1 MSTNC
6 YNPIKGIDDVI
17 SSKIQGWN
25 KYRVA
30 TLRGMYD
37 ESHPSPLDTSDL
49 DKAVQELISY
59 RRNLGKVNAES
70 IKTASFNLSES
81 YQKLKESF
89 SAEERFNRI
98 NMISTMFSDR
108 LDALQEANPS
118 LSRKV
123 ICNGFISNGKLV
135 AGQFSVFEGVYND
148 LLEYYL
154 EAVEED
160 DMDTA
165 NSYKK
170 VLENWGALVS
180 HARMRL
186 RDTEEL
192 KLGNNIEYAD
202 DTNPDNYNDNKLSE
216 LYDASESKRE
226 AWQETSDMQSAF
238 GSVGKQVRKLL
249 GSIQR
254 VENGEEVYDD
264 LGFPIMLDPV
274 KTHQSLIEILRGVT
288 SENQMIGLLRNAS
301 SSQSWLQP
309 VIEELENNDQLRTQF
324 YVDFKK
330 NFQPYSILLE
340 EIKNELRTFK
350 TLILNRVNI
359 SLSGQYLTSITLGKQ
374 VNPDTSVFNKDG
386 SINWKNLQNLREIV
400 AEYFP
405 SKNVSIVPKFYS
417 NKETSWQEKK
427 RVLIKIT
434 EALGIDIDGNTLDRI
449 MSNGR
454 DLHKFTDAISEL
466 IEFGTD
472 KILNKS
478 ELESLNKGNFS
489 LSKSSFKDFI
499 KFSPAGSTAKQ
510 GVIREKI
517 DKMLTI
523 ITKNREGLR
532 LESRVR
538 HKDKNGN
545 NITLFSNVIPSYLGD
560 KMDRIAS
567 FVTNNDRQGLRRMI
581 ENEFLDSSFF
591 MDNGTILNRW
601 IKDLYESDLDEKSFA
616 TNFVFKRFL
625 GTSDNSFENFTSKQ
639 HAIDMMTEYFSERQ
653 ISPKNIKY
661 IDEEEFNKSKNLK
674 SFPKDQLYYVNGTN
688 YYYKY
693 NSIDS
698 KGNNVW
704 TKHIKDDYA
713 YYPVFILGDSGV
725 SKFIKAKRYS
735 AKEILD
741 GLYDVYRQERRR
753 MALTKA
759 ANSKLKEEEYSPI
772 ENFSNKED
780 EYTILPFLNKD
791 YKSPDGTVGK
801 YAAMIGENPSKQ
813 EVVKAIQA
821 YMEEAVNIFK
831 KNLNNLGLLETK
843 EVYNPNTNKKE
854 VQYIYFSQEV
864 NGDKT
869 IDKVIADYYWNT
881 KFATIQ
887 QLQLFTIDP
896 AFYKGTKDLQK
907 RYKEIHA
914 PGSVLS
920 LEARDFDGN
929 LYSKDGIERC
939 VYFDDINLNAELS
952 NPEFMTAIKA
962 KFGKNSPVYKAYTKN
977 TLTDG
982 QGYRTLESYR
992 KVMGMAGKW
1001 TQEMENVYNAI
1012 KQLRAEYGKD
1022 AQIPSDKLAEIA
1034 SMAVVFQPIKPYMYT
1049 IENYAVNN
1057 TDKLK
1062 IPVQHKYAEAVL
1074 IPELLPAGSK
1084 LRDMAYWMESKGVD
1098 LVGSTKIVKVGGF
1111 GSTDISKASNAKELN
1126 DALDKAYIHQLSYGD
1141 YRIQTNVPEHINSS
1155 QLFGTQ
1161 VRKLIMTNVEM
1172 DDYHYEN
1179 YVGGNKVNLGGKYG
1193 DVRLNGRNLVSFYN
1207 SLIVANIL
1215 ESYDLFANEVS
1226 DIKKL
1231 SDKLLQTTINNS
1243 RESMDNM
1250 LAYSLTGDD
1259 KFLVPLFEGAL
1270 EHDSSA
1276 MLFSMFK
1283 KRVNKQ
1289 SIKGGSAVQVSAM
1302 GIKGYEESGDLKY
1315 VVDPNNPNNILYAE
1329 CEIPWDISYTD
1340 INGKEVTLE
1349 FSDYCNEDGT
1359 LKTDKDGNTLLEKKF
1374 PNALSILA
1382 YRIPTERDYS
1392 MINLRV
1398 KRFSQKTAG
1407 GTIKVPAQGT
1417 TIAGFDFDIDKL
1429 YFMRN
1434 EYRQRELSSSE
1445 VAEIWKEFYETYSN
1459 IKDVLKEAREEDT
1472 ESLDRLYKYWD
1483 KAGLPYSYKEAFA
1496 QFIADR
1502 GYISFESY
1510 DFSKSPLDN
1519 TRAARNNMLIKLI
1532 QERLMDYETFEQRY
1546 TPGGF
1551 ANASKAA
1558 RTLRELLFGSLE
1570 GIVSRGTSTSKIS
1583 GENIS
1588 SKGSEFAKKLTN
1600 VGNNLE
1606 VTYKGVT
1613 FRNAEHAYQTWKSGE
1628 FDNTAYNSIN
1638 TWKPVGSKPVN
1649 KQINFQIMVDILTEK
1664 LKQHPELIEGIK
1676 ERGGHEYIISS
1687 THNVVGDKYWES
1699 SGQNAFIKALAE
1711 AAINVGI
1718 SPINNNFIKSTV
1730 DFNAIAE
1737 RAKDSKSDPEP
1748 NYDPSDPMTIITYN
1762 QQNQVAGKLIGIFA
1776 NQNTNHAF
1784 SSLMKEFTLKEPIR
1798 FAGHSYNDLLHA
1810 PKGIDVDLN
1819 VAEFLAASVDAVKDP
1834 VLNFLNLNTITADAG
1849 AVLARIGYTTQE
1861 IGLLFNQ
1868 PIIKEICEYSFNNG
1882 VTADMAIREVVKNY
1896 MGDDTESPKANP
1908 DEDFSIN
1915 KLALNI
1921 VNDRVMREQGKNAM
1935 DNKSFKADQLKVAEL
1950 FSQIQTVA
1958 GDVSQFVTSTKF
1970 TASNAVGS
1978 TFGDLYSQQMKVK
1991 NYIDKF
1997 VVKNGKNALSV
2008 NIKVT
2013 DTIDSPITNNTNL
2026 QGSNQEYLE
2035 SLIENPLAYEQAMYD
2050 MNRRA
2055 NSLLNSYYPYETPSY
2070 RNARNRLASLT
2081 KNNFLDAD
2089 TINSIH
2095 SDMLVY
2101 MLSQQEDS
2109 LFNGEIPIPVD
2120 SINTPNLDTTVNSY
2134 TGNITPD
2141 ANTIF
2146 VFGSNPEGRHG
2157 AGAAKIAREQFGA
2170 IYGQGEGLQ
2179 GNAYA
2184 LPTKDLRVTKN
2195 NGLRSISEAQIIE
2208 NIKKLYE
2215 VAKQNPDKQFKIA
2228 YRNTDK
2234 ASLNGYTGLEMIDMF
2249 LKAGSIP
2256 TNIVFSKEWID
2267 TGKFD
2272 LPTKKVQSTSKSYI
2286 PAREYYTKHFAKEVF
2301 NTLES
2306 NPDLKSLPLF
2316 QYMQFVTNEKTG
2328 DISMNVQGI
2337 GGLAPYQKDELK
2349 ESWAELL
2356 KTEPDLASNLFM
2368 YNFYKLG
2375 FTFSP
2380 LAFMNLAPTELKLN
2394 MKLWR
2399 EWDPSADNGK
2409 GAWIQSDKSYIDFLN
2424 EVKKGISVNIEEFAK
2439 QYILNHLDNRSLVF
2453 TAKGSTR
2460 DFLKKEV
2467 YKNGVAASE
2476 FTLKVSKLG
2485 DDAKNYTIADDT
2497 IPKSW
2502 TAFRPCII
2510 VDGIVYMCE
2519 SGNDKFNVS
2528 TDGSMT
2534 YRKVSQLGTTNKSL
2548 QYISD
2553 SETKITDS
2561 QTYDDK
2567 MPGSTK
2573 REDRVPEEHPEKV
2586 DRDKL
2591 VNDLIYYSLM
2601 NGNLVEESTD
2611 KFKEDISIFKDSDL
2625 KDTIEDIKNELRE
2638 KGLIDKTGKKIC

>member
-1 MSTNC
+1 MSTKC

-17 SSKIQGWN
+17 ASKIQGWN
-25 KYRVA
+25 EYRVA

-37 ESHPSPLDTSDL
+37 ESHSSPLDTSDL
-49 DKAVQELISY
+49 DRAVQDLISY
-59 RRNLGKVNAES
+59 RRDLGKMNAES
-70 IKTASFNLSES
+70 IKTTSSNLSES

-108 LDALQEANPS
+108 LDALQEANPF

-123 ICNGFISNGKLV
+123 ICNGFVSNGKLV

-148 LLEYYL
+148 LLEYYS
-154 EAVEED
+154 EAVEEG

-192 KLGNNIEYAD
+192 RLGDKIEYAD

-226 AWQETSDMQSAF
+226 AWQETSDMHSAF

-254 VENGEEVYDD
+254 VENEEEVYDD

-274 KTHQSLIEILRGVT
+274 KAHQSLIEILRGVT
-288 SENQMIGLLRNAS
+288 SERQMTGLLRNAS
-301 SSQSWLQP
+301 NSQTWLQP

-340 EIKNELRTFK
+340 EVKNGLRTFK
-350 TLILNRVNI
+350 TLTLNRVNN

-374 VNPDTSVFNKDG
+374 VNPNTSVFNKDG
-386 SINWKNLQNLREIV
+386 SINWKNLQSLRELV
-400 AEYFP
+400 KEYFP
-405 SKNVSIVPKFYS
+405 SKSVSITPKFYN

-434 EALGIDIDGNTLDRI
+434 EALGIDIDGGTLDKI
-449 MSNGR
+449 MSSGR

-466 IEFGTD
+466 VEFGTD
-472 KILNKS
+472 KILNKK
-478 ELESLNKGNFS
+478 ELESLDKGEYS
-489 LSKSSFKDFI
+489 LSNRSFKDFI
-499 KFSPAGSTAKQ
+499 RFSPAGSTAKQ

-517 DKMLTI
+517 DKMLSI
-523 ITKNREGLR
+523 VTKNREGLR

-545 NITLFSNVIPSYLGD
+545 NVTLFSNVIPSYLGD

-567 FVTNNDRQGLRRMI
+567 FVSNNDRQGLRRMI

-591 MDNGTILNRW
+591 MDKDNGTIFNRW
-601 IKDLYESDLDEKSFA
+601 LRDLYESGLDEKDFA
-616 TNFVFKRFL
+616 ANFGFKRFL

-639 HAIDMMTEYFSERQ
+639 HAIDMMAEYFSERQ
-653 ISPKNIKY
+653 KSP
-661 IDEEEFNKSKNLK
+661 
-674 SFPKDQLYYVNGTN
+674 
-688 YYYKY
+688 
-693 NSIDS
+693 NSQ
-698 KGNNVW
+698 
-704 TKHIKDDYA
+704 YA

-735 AKEILD
+735 AQEILD

-753 MALTKA
+753 MALTSA
-759 ANSKLKEEEYSPI
+759 ANTKLKEGGYSLI
-772 ENFSNKED
+772 ENFSSKEN
-780 EYTILPFLNKD
+780 EYTALPFLNKD

-821 YMEEAVNIFK
+821 YMEEAVNSFK
-831 KNLNNLGLLETK
+831 TSLNNLGLLETK
-843 EVYNPNTNKKE
+843 EVYNPKTNKKE
-854 VQYIYFSQEV
+854 VQYVYFSQEV
-864 NGDKT
+864 NGNKS
-869 IDKVIADYYWNT
+869 IDEVIADYYWNT

-929 LYSKDGIERC
+929 LYSEDGIERC
-939 VYFDDINLNAELS
+939 VYFDDINLNAEVS
-952 NPEFMTAIKA
+952 NPEFMKAIEA

-1001 TQEMENVYNAI
+1001 TQEMENVYNTI

-1022 AQIPSDKLAEIA
+1022 AQIPSDKLTEIA
-1034 SMAVVFQPIKPYMYT
+1034 NMSVVFQPIKPYMYT
-1049 IENYAVNN
+1049 IENLAVNS

-1111 GSTDISKASNAKELN
+1111 GSTDISKASNAQELSN
-1126 DALDKAYIHQLSYGD
+1126 ALDKAYIHQLSYGD

-1161 VRKLIMTNVEM
+1161 VRKLIMANIKM

-1179 YVGGNKVNLGGKYG
+1179 YVGGKKVNLGGKYG
-1193 DVRLNGRNLVSFYN
+1193 EVRLNGRNLVSFYN

-1215 ESYDLFANEVS
+1215 KSYDLFANEVS

-1250 LAYSLTGDD
+1250 LAYSLTGGD

-1276 MLFSMFK
+1276 MLFSIFK

-1302 GIKGYEESGDLKY
+1302 GIKGYEESGDLHY

-1340 INGKEVTLE
+1340 INGKEVALE

-1445 VAEIWKEFYETYSN
+1445 VAEIWKEFYETYPN
-1459 IKDVLKEAREEDT
+1459 IKDVLEEAREEDT
-1472 ESLDRLYKYWD
+1472 ESLNRLYKYWD

-1558 RTLRELLFGSLE
+1558 RTLRELLFGNLE
-1570 GIVSRGTSTSKIS
+1570 GIVSR
-1583 GENIS
+1583 E
-1588 SKGSEFAKKLTN
+1588 
-1600 VGNNLE
+1600 
-1606 VTYKGVT
+1606 
-1613 FRNAEHAYQTWKSGE
+1613 
-1628 FDNTAYNSIN
+1628 
-1638 TWKPVGSKPVN
+1638 
-1649 KQINFQIMVDILTEK
+1649 
-1664 LKQHPELIEGIK
+1664 
-1676 ERGGHEYIISS
+1676 
-1687 THNVVGDKYWES
+1687 
-1699 SGQNAFIKALAE
+1699 
-1711 AAINVGI
+1711 
-1718 SPINNNFIKSTV
+1718 TV

-1784 SSLMKEFTLKEPIR
+1784 SSLMSEFTLKDPIR

-1882 VTADMAIREVVKNY
+1882 VTADMAMREVVKNY

-1935 DNKSFKADQLKVAEL
+1935 DNQSFKADQLKVAEL

-1958 GDVSQFVTSTKF
+1958 GDTSQFVTSSKF

-2008 NIKVT
+2008 NMKVT
-2013 DTIDSPITNNTNL
+2013 DIIDSPITNNTNL
-2026 QGSNQEYLE
+2026 QGSNQEYLK

-2055 NSLLNSYYPYETPSY
+2055 GMLLNSYYPYNTPSY
-2070 RNARNRLASLT
+2070 SGARNRLAELT
-2081 KNNFLDAD
+2081 KSNFLDAD

-2109 LFNGEIPIPVD
+2109 LFNGEM
-2120 SINTPNLDTTVNSY
+2120 
-2134 TGNITPD
+2134 
-2141 ANTIF
+2141 
-2146 VFGSNPEGRHG
+2146 
-2157 AGAAKIAREQFGA
+2157 
-2170 IYGQGEGLQ
+2170 
-2179 GNAYA
+2179 
-2184 LPTKDLRVTKN
+2184 PTKD
-2195 NGLRSISEAQIIE
+2195 G
-2208 NIKKLYE
+2208 
-2215 VAKQNPDKQFKIA
+2215 
-2228 YRNTDK
+2228 
-2234 ASLNGYTGLEMIDMF
+2234 
-2249 LKAGSIP
+2249 
-2256 TNIVFSKEWID
+2256 
-2267 TGKFD
+2267 
-2272 LPTKKVQSTSKSYI
+2272 I

-2356 KTEPDLASNLFM
+2356 KTEPDLARDLFM

-2380 LAFMNLAPTELKLN
+2380 LAFMNLAPTELKLAI
-2394 MKLWR
+2394 KVGR
-2399 EWDPSADNGK
+2399 KWDSSANDGN
-2409 GAWIQSDKSYIDFLN
+2409 GAWVERSYVDFLN
-2424 EVKKGISVNIEEFAK
+2424 DVKEGTVTANSEKFAK
-2439 QYILNHLDNRSLVF
+2439 QYILNHLDNRRLVF
-2453 TAKGSTR
+2453 TAKGSN
-2460 DFLKKEV
+2460 LKYLKTLV
-2467 YKNGVAASE
+2467 YKNSE
-2476 FTLKVSKLG
+2476 AVSNFTLDVNKLG
-2485 DDAKNYTIADDT
+2485 DDAKNYTIKDST
-2497 IPKSW
+2497 LPKNCV
-2502 TAFRPCII
+2502 AFRPCIV
-2510 VDGIVYMCE
+2510 VDGITYICD
-2519 SGNDKFNVS
+2519 SSNDKFNVS
-2528 TDGSMT
+2528 YDGSIT
-2534 YRKVSQLGTTNKSL
+2534 YYKVSQLGTTNKSL
-2548 QYISD
+2548 QYVSD
-2553 SETKITDS
+2553 SESRLTDNEQYDNNMEGNSS
-2561 QTYDDK
+2561 QEFIPENT
-2567 MPGSTK
+2567 PNSFN
-2573 REDRVPEEHPEKV
+2573 REEAINQIIDYGIKNGEFMAEQVESIKEYLNSQSDVDLSDTVNAIRNEIQNSGLTDNTGEKV
-2586 DRDKL
+2586 
-2591 VNDLIYYSLM
+2591 
-2601 NGNLVEESTD
+2601 
-2611 KFKEDISIFKDSDL
+2611 
-2625 KDTIEDIKNELRE
+2625 
-2638 KGLIDKTGKKIC
+2638 C

>member
-1 MSTNC
+1 MSTKC

-17 SSKIQGWN
+17 ASKIQGWN
-25 KYRVA
+25 EYRVA

-37 ESHPSPLDTSDL
+37 ESHSSPLDTSDL
-49 DKAVQELISY
+49 DKTVQDLISY
-59 RRNLGKVNAES
+59 RRDLGKMNAES
-70 IKTASFNLSES
+70 IKTTSSNLSES

-108 LDALQEANPS
+108 LDALQEANPF

-123 ICNGFISNGKLV
+123 ICNGFVSNGKLV

-148 LLEYYL
+148 LLEYYS
-154 EAVEED
+154 EAIEEG

-192 KLGNNIEYAD
+192 RLGDKIEYAD

-226 AWQETSDMQSAF
+226 AWQETSDMHSAF

-274 KTHQSLIEILRGVT
+274 KAHQSLIKILRGVT
-288 SENQMIGLLRNAS
+288 SERQMIGLLRNAS
-301 SSQSWLQP
+301 NSQTWLQP

-340 EIKNELRTFK
+340 EVKNGLRTFK
-350 TLILNRVNI
+350 TPILNRVNN

-374 VNPDTSVFNKDG
+374 VNPNTSVFNKDG
-386 SINWKNLQNLREIV
+386 SINWKNLQSLRELV
-400 AEYFP
+400 KEYFP
-405 SKNVSIVPKFYS
+405 SKSVSTTPKFYN

-434 EALGIDIDGNTLDRI
+434 EALGIDIDGGTLDKI
-449 MSNGR
+449 MSSGG
-454 DLHKFTDAISEL
+454 DLYKFTDAISEL
-466 IEFGTD
+466 VEFGTD
-472 KILNKS
+472 KILNKK
-478 ELESLNKGNFS
+478 ELESLDKGEYS
-489 LSKSSFKDFI
+489 LSNRSFKDFI
-499 KFSPAGSTAKQ
+499 RFSPAGSTAKQ

-517 DKMLTI
+517 DKMLLI
-523 ITKNREGLR
+523 VTKNREGLR

-545 NITLFSNVIPSYLGD
+545 NVTLFSNVIPSYLGD

-567 FVTNNDRQGLRRMI
+567 FVSNNDRQGLRRMI

-591 MDNGTILNRW
+591 MDKDNGTIFNRW
-601 IKDLYESDLDEKSFA
+601 LRDLYESGLDEKDFA
-616 TNFVFKRFL
+616 ANFGFKRFL

-639 HAIDMMTEYFSERQ
+639 HAIDMMAEYFSERQ
-653 ISPKNIKY
+653 KSP
-661 IDEEEFNKSKNLK
+661 
-674 SFPKDQLYYVNGTN
+674 
-688 YYYKY
+688 
-693 NSIDS
+693 NSQ
-698 KGNNVW
+698 
-704 TKHIKDDYA
+704 YA

-735 AKEILD
+735 AQEILD

-753 MALTKA
+753 MALTSA
-759 ANSKLKEEEYSPI
+759 ANTKLKEGGYSLI
-772 ENFSNKED
+772 ENFSSKEN
-780 EYTILPFLNKD
+780 EYTALPFLNKD

-821 YMEEAVNIFK
+821 YMEEAVNSFK
-831 KNLNNLGLLETK
+831 TSLNNLGLLETK
-843 EVYNPNTNKKE
+843 EVYNPKTNKKE
-854 VQYIYFSQEV
+854 VQYVYFSQEV
-864 NGDKT
+864 NGNKS
-869 IDKVIADYYWNT
+869 IDEVIADYYWNT

-929 LYSKDGIERC
+929 LYSEDGIERC
-939 VYFDDINLNAELS
+939 VYFDDINLNAEVS
-952 NPEFMTAIKA
+952 NPEFMKAIEA

-1001 TQEMENVYNAI
+1001 TQEMENVYNTI

-1022 AQIPSDKLAEIA
+1022 AQIPSDKLTEIA
-1034 SMAVVFQPIKPYMYT
+1034 NMSVVFQPIKPYMYT
-1049 IENYAVNN
+1049 IENLAVNG

-1074 IPELLPAGSK
+1074 IPELLPAGNK

-1111 GSTDISKASNAKELN
+1111 GSTDISKASNAQELSN
-1126 DALDKAYIHQLSYGD
+1126 ALDKAYIHQLSYGD

-1161 VRKLIMTNVEM
+1161 VRKLIMANIKM

-1179 YVGGNKVNLGGKYG
+1179 YVGGKKVNLGGKYG
-1193 DVRLNGRNLVSFYN
+1193 EVRLNGRNLVSFYN

-1215 ESYDLFANEVS
+1215 KSYDLFANEVS

-1276 MLFSMFK
+1276 MLFSIFK

-1302 GIKGYEESGDLKY
+1302 GIKGYEESGDLHY

-1340 INGKEVTLE
+1340 INGKEVALE

-1445 VAEIWKEFYETYSN
+1445 VAEIWKEFYETYPN

-1472 ESLDRLYKYWD
+1472 ESLNRLYKYWD

-1558 RTLRELLFGSLE
+1558 RTLRELLFGNLE
-1570 GIVSRGTSTSKIS
+1570 GIVSRG
-1583 GENIS
+1583 
-1588 SKGSEFAKKLTN
+1588 
-1600 VGNNLE
+1600 
-1606 VTYKGVT
+1606 
-1613 FRNAEHAYQTWKSGE
+1613 
-1628 FDNTAYNSIN
+1628 
-1638 TWKPVGSKPVN
+1638 
-1649 KQINFQIMVDILTEK
+1649 
-1664 LKQHPELIEGIK
+1664 
-1676 ERGGHEYIISS
+1676 
-1687 THNVVGDKYWES
+1687 
-1699 SGQNAFIKALAE
+1699 
-1711 AAINVGI
+1711 
-1718 SPINNNFIKSTV
+1718 TV

-1784 SSLMKEFTLKEPIR
+1784 SSLMSEFTLKDPIR

-1882 VTADMAIREVVKNY
+1882 VTADMAMREVVKNY

-1935 DNKSFKADQLKVAEL
+1935 DNQSFKADQLKVAEL

-1958 GDVSQFVTSTKF
+1958 GDISQFVTSSKF

-2008 NIKVT
+2008 NMKVT
-2013 DTIDSPITNNTNL
+2013 DIIDSPITNNTNL
-2026 QGSNQEYLE
+2026 QGSNQEYLK

-2055 NSLLNSYYPYETPSY
+2055 GMLLNSYYPYNTPSY
-2070 RNARNRLASLT
+2070 SGARNRLAELT
-2081 KNNFLDAD
+2081 KSNFLDAD

-2109 LFNGEIPIPVD
+2109 LFNGEM
-2120 SINTPNLDTTVNSY
+2120 
-2134 TGNITPD
+2134 
-2141 ANTIF
+2141 
-2146 VFGSNPEGRHG
+2146 
-2157 AGAAKIAREQFGA
+2157 
-2170 IYGQGEGLQ
+2170 
-2179 GNAYA
+2179 
-2184 LPTKDLRVTKN
+2184 PTKD
-2195 NGLRSISEAQIIE
+2195 G
-2208 NIKKLYE
+2208 
-2215 VAKQNPDKQFKIA
+2215 
-2228 YRNTDK
+2228 
-2234 ASLNGYTGLEMIDMF
+2234 
-2249 LKAGSIP
+2249 
-2256 TNIVFSKEWID
+2256 
-2267 TGKFD
+2267 
-2272 LPTKKVQSTSKSYI
+2272 I

-2356 KTEPDLASNLFM
+2356 KTEPDLARDLFM

-2380 LAFMNLAPTELKLN
+2380 LAFMNLAPTELKLAI
-2394 MKLWR
+2394 KVGR
-2399 EWDPSADNGK
+2399 KWDSSANDGN
-2409 GAWIQSDKSYIDFLN
+2409 GAWVERSYVDFLN
-2424 EVKKGISVNIEEFAK
+2424 DVKEGTVTANSEKFAK
-2439 QYILNHLDNRSLVF
+2439 QYILNHLDNRRLVF
-2453 TAKGSTR
+2453 TAKGSN
-2460 DFLKKEV
+2460 LKYLKTLV
-2467 YKNGVAASE
+2467 YKNGEAVSN
-2476 FTLKVSKLG
+2476 FTLDVNKLG
-2485 DDAKNYTIADDT
+2485 DDAKNYTIKDST
-2497 IPKSW
+2497 LPKNCV
-2502 TAFRPCII
+2502 AFRPCIV
-2510 VDGIVYMCE
+2510 VDGITYICD
-2519 SGNDKFNVS
+2519 SSNDKFNVS
-2528 TDGSMT
+2528 YDGSIT
-2534 YRKVSQLGTTNKSL
+2534 YYKVSQLGTTNKSL
-2548 QYISD
+2548 QYVSD
-2553 SETKITDS
+2553 SESRLTDNEQYDNNMEGNSS
-2561 QTYDDK
+2561 QEFIPENT
-2567 MPGSTK
+2567 PNSFN
-2573 REDRVPEEHPEKV
+2573 REEAINQIIDYGIKNGEFMAEQVESIKEYLNSQSDVGLSDTVNAIRNEIQNSGLTDNTGEKV
-2586 DRDKL
+2586 
-2591 VNDLIYYSLM
+2591 
-2601 NGNLVEESTD
+2601 
-2611 KFKEDISIFKDSDL
+2611 
-2625 KDTIEDIKNELRE
+2625 
-2638 KGLIDKTGKKIC
+2638 C

>member
-1 MSTNC
+1 MSTKC

-17 SSKIQGWN
+17 ASKIQGWN
-25 KYRVA
+25 EYRVA

-37 ESHPSPLDTSDL
+37 ESHSSPLNTSDL
-49 DKAVQELISY
+49 DRAVQDLISY
-59 RRNLGKVNAES
+59 RRDLGKMNAES
-70 IKTASFNLSES
+70 IKTTSSNLSES

-108 LDALQEANPS
+108 LDALQEANPF

-123 ICNGFISNGKLV
+123 ICNGFVSNGKLV

-148 LLEYYL
+148 LLEYYS
-154 EAVEED
+154 EAVEEG

-192 KLGNNIEYAD
+192 RLGDKIEYAD

-226 AWQETSDMQSAF
+226 AWQETSDMHSAF

-274 KTHQSLIEILRGVT
+274 KAHQSLIEILRGVT
-288 SENQMIGLLRNAS
+288 SERQMIGLLRNAS
-301 SSQSWLQP
+301 NSQTWLQP

-340 EIKNELRTFK
+340 EVKNGLRTFK
-350 TLILNRVNI
+350 TLILNRVNN

-374 VNPDTSVFNKDG
+374 VNPNTSVFNKDG
-386 SINWKNLQNLREIV
+386 SINWKNLQSLRELV
-400 AEYFP
+400 KEYFP
-405 SKNVSIVPKFYS
+405 SKSVSITPKFYN

-434 EALGIDIDGNTLDRI
+434 EALGIDIDGGTLDKI
-449 MSNGR
+449 MSSGR

-466 IEFGTD
+466 VEFGTD
-472 KILNKS
+472 KILNKK
-478 ELESLNKGNFS
+478 ELESLDKGEYS
-489 LSKSSFKDFI
+489 LSNRSFKDFI
-499 KFSPAGSTAKQ
+499 RFSPAGSTAKQ
-510 GVIREKI
+510 GVVREKI
-517 DKMLTI
+517 DKMLSI
-523 ITKNREGLR
+523 VTKNREGLR

-545 NITLFSNVIPSYLGD
+545 NVTLFSNVIPSYLGD

-567 FVTNNDRQGLRRMI
+567 FVSNNDRQGLRRMI

-591 MDNGTILNRW
+591 MDKDNGTIFNRW
-601 IKDLYESDLDEKSFA
+601 LRDLYESGLDEKDFA
-616 TNFVFKRFL
+616 ANFGFKRFL

-639 HAIDMMTEYFSERQ
+639 HAIDMMAEYFSERQ
-653 ISPKNIKY
+653 KSP
-661 IDEEEFNKSKNLK
+661 
-674 SFPKDQLYYVNGTN
+674 
-688 YYYKY
+688 
-693 NSIDS
+693 NSQ
-698 KGNNVW
+698 
-704 TKHIKDDYA
+704 YA

-735 AKEILD
+735 AQEILD

-753 MALTKA
+753 MALTSA
-759 ANSKLKEEEYSPI
+759 ANTKLKEGGYSLI
-772 ENFSNKED
+772 ENFSSKEN
-780 EYTILPFLNKD
+780 EYTALPFLNKD

-821 YMEEAVNIFK
+821 YMEEAVNSFK
-831 KNLNNLGLLETK
+831 TSLNNLGLLETK
-843 EVYNPNTNKKE
+843 EVYNPKTNKKE
-854 VQYIYFSQEV
+854 VQYVYFSQEV
-864 NGDKT
+864 NGNKS
-869 IDKVIADYYWNT
+869 IDEVIADYYWNT

-929 LYSKDGIERC
+929 LYSEDGIERC
-939 VYFDDINLNAELS
+939 VYFDDINLNAEVS
-952 NPEFMTAIKA
+952 NPEFMKAIEA

-1001 TQEMENVYNAI
+1001 TQEMENVYNTI

-1022 AQIPSDKLAEIA
+1022 AQIPSDKLTEIA
-1034 SMAVVFQPIKPYMYT
+1034 NMSVVFQPIKPYMYT
-1049 IENYAVNN
+1049 IENLAVNS

-1111 GSTDISKASNAKELN
+1111 GSTDISKASNAQELSN
-1126 DALDKAYIHQLSYGD
+1126 ALDKAYIHQLSYGD

-1161 VRKLIMTNVEM
+1161 VRKLIMANIKM

-1179 YVGGNKVNLGGKYG
+1179 YVGGKKVNLGGKYG
-1193 DVRLNGRNLVSFYN
+1193 EVRLNGRNLVSFYN

-1215 ESYDLFANEVS
+1215 KSYDLFANEVS

-1276 MLFSMFK
+1276 MLFSIFK

-1302 GIKGYEESGDLKY
+1302 GIKGYEESGDLHY

-1340 INGKEVTLE
+1340 INGKEVALE

-1445 VAEIWKEFYETYSN
+1445 VAEIWKEFYETYPN

-1472 ESLDRLYKYWD
+1472 ESLNRLYKYWD

-1558 RTLRELLFGSLE
+1558 RTLRELLFGNLE
-1570 GIVSRGTSTSKIS
+1570 GIVSRG
-1583 GENIS
+1583 
-1588 SKGSEFAKKLTN
+1588 
-1600 VGNNLE
+1600 
-1606 VTYKGVT
+1606 
-1613 FRNAEHAYQTWKSGE
+1613 
-1628 FDNTAYNSIN
+1628 
-1638 TWKPVGSKPVN
+1638 
-1649 KQINFQIMVDILTEK
+1649 
-1664 LKQHPELIEGIK
+1664 
-1676 ERGGHEYIISS
+1676 
-1687 THNVVGDKYWES
+1687 
-1699 SGQNAFIKALAE
+1699 
-1711 AAINVGI
+1711 
-1718 SPINNNFIKSTV
+1718 TV

-1784 SSLMKEFTLKEPIR
+1784 SSLMSEFTLKDPIR

-1882 VTADMAIREVVKNY
+1882 VTADMAMREVVKNY

-1935 DNKSFKADQLKVAEL
+1935 DNQSFKADQLKVAEL

-1958 GDVSQFVTSTKF
+1958 GDISQFVTSSKF

-2008 NIKVT
+2008 NMKVT
-2013 DTIDSPITNNTNL
+2013 DIIDSPITNNTNL

-2055 NSLLNSYYPYETPSY
+2055 GMLLNSYYPYNTPSY
-2070 RNARNRLASLT
+2070 SGARNRLAELT
-2081 KNNFLDAD
+2081 KSNFLDAD

-2109 LFNGEIPIPVD
+2109 LFNGEMPILVN
-2120 SINTPNLDTTVNSY
+2120 SINTSNLDTTVNSY

-2179 GNAYA
+2179 GNSYA
-2184 LPTKDLRVTKN
+2184 LPTKDLRVKEN
-2195 NGLRSISEAQIIE
+2195 RGLRSIPESQIIE
-2208 NIKKLYE
+2208 SIRKLYD
-2215 VAKQNPDKQFKIA
+2215 VAKQNPSKQFKIA
-2228 YRNTDK
+2228 YRNTNS

-2256 TNIVFSKEWID
+2256 SNIIFSKEWVD
-2267 TGKFD
+2267 TGKFNSSI
-2272 LPTKKVQSTSKSYI
+2272 KKTQGTSKSYI
-2286 PAREYYTKHFAKEVF
+2286 SAREYYTKHFAKEVF

-2356 KTEPDLASNLFM
+2356 KTEPDLARDLFM

-2380 LAFMNLAPTELKLN
+2380 LAFMNLAPTELKLAI
-2394 MKLWR
+2394 KVGR
-2399 EWDPSADNGK
+2399 KWDSSANDGN
-2409 GAWIQSDKSYIDFLN
+2409 GAWVERSYVDFLN
-2424 EVKKGISVNIEEFAK
+2424 DVKEGTVTANSEKFAK
-2439 QYILNHLDNRSLVF
+2439 QYILNHLDNRRLVF
-2453 TAKGSTR
+2453 TAKGSN
-2460 DFLKKEV
+2460 LKYLKTLV
-2467 YKNGVAASE
+2467 YKNGEAVSN
-2476 FTLKVSKLG
+2476 FTLDVNKLG
-2485 DDAKNYTIADDT
+2485 DDAKNYTIKDST
-2497 IPKSW
+2497 LPKNCV
-2502 TAFRPCII
+2502 AFRPCIV
-2510 VDGIVYMCE
+2510 VDGITYICD
-2519 SGNDKFNVS
+2519 SSNDKFNVS
-2528 TDGSMT
+2528 YDGSIT
-2534 YRKVSQLGTTNKSL
+2534 YYKVSQLGTTNKSL
-2548 QYISD
+2548 QYVSD
-2553 SETKITDS
+2553 SESRLTDNEQYDNNMEGNSS
-2561 QTYDDK
+2561 QEFIPENT
-2567 MPGSTK
+2567 PNSFN
-2573 REDRVPEEHPEKV
+2573 REEAINQIIDYGIKNGEFMAEQVESIKEYLNSQSDVDLSDTVNAIRNEIQNSGLTDNTGEKV
-2586 DRDKL
+2586 
-2591 VNDLIYYSLM
+2591 
-2601 NGNLVEESTD
+2601 
-2611 KFKEDISIFKDSDL
+2611 
-2625 KDTIEDIKNELRE
+2625 
-2638 KGLIDKTGKKIC
+2638 C

>member
-1 MSTNC
+1 MSTKC

-17 SSKIQGWN
+17 ASKIQGWN
-25 KYRVA
+25 EYRVA

-37 ESHPSPLDTSDL
+37 ESHSSPLDTSDL
-49 DKAVQELISY
+49 DRAVQDLISY
-59 RRNLGKVNAES
+59 RRDLGKMNAES
-70 IKTASFNLSES
+70 IKTTSSNLSES

-108 LDALQEANPS
+108 LDALQEANPF

-123 ICNGFISNGKLV
+123 ICNGFVSNGKLV

-148 LLEYYL
+148 LLEYYS
-154 EAVEED
+154 EAVEEG

-192 KLGNNIEYAD
+192 RLGDKIEYAD

-226 AWQETSDMQSAF
+226 AWQETSDMHSAF

-274 KTHQSLIEILRGVT
+274 KAHQSLIEILRGVT
-288 SENQMIGLLRNAS
+288 SERQMIGLLRNAS
-301 SSQSWLQP
+301 NSQTWLQP

-340 EIKNELRTFK
+340 EVKNGLRTFK
-350 TLILNRVNI
+350 TLILNRVNN

-374 VNPDTSVFNKDG
+374 VNPNTSVFNKDG
-386 SINWKNLQNLREIV
+386 SINWKNLQSLRELV
-400 AEYFP
+400 KEYFP
-405 SKNVSIVPKFYS
+405 SKSVSITPKFYN

-434 EALGIDIDGNTLDRI
+434 EALGIDIDGGTLDKI
-449 MSNGR
+449 MSSGR

-466 IEFGTD
+466 VEFGTD
-472 KILNKS
+472 KILNKK
-478 ELESLNKGNFS
+478 ELESLDKGEYS
-489 LSKSSFKDFI
+489 LSNRSFKDFI
-499 KFSPAGSTAKQ
+499 RFSPAGSTAKQ

-517 DKMLTI
+517 DKMLSI
-523 ITKNREGLR
+523 VTKNREGLR

-545 NITLFSNVIPSYLGD
+545 NVTLFSNVIPSYLGD

-567 FVTNNDRQGLRRMI
+567 FVSNNDRQGLRRMI

-591 MDNGTILNRW
+591 MDKDNGTIFNRW
-601 IKDLYESDLDEKSFA
+601 LRDLYESGLDEKDFA
-616 TNFVFKRFL
+616 ANFGFKRFL

-639 HAIDMMTEYFSERQ
+639 HAIDMMAEYFSERQ
-653 ISPKNIKY
+653 KSP
-661 IDEEEFNKSKNLK
+661 
-674 SFPKDQLYYVNGTN
+674 
-688 YYYKY
+688 
-693 NSIDS
+693 NSQ
-698 KGNNVW
+698 
-704 TKHIKDDYA
+704 YA

-735 AKEILD
+735 AQEILD

-753 MALTKA
+753 MALTSA
-759 ANSKLKEEEYSPI
+759 ANTKLKEGGYSLI
-772 ENFSNKED
+772 ENFSSKEN
-780 EYTILPFLNKD
+780 EYTALPFLNKD

-821 YMEEAVNIFK
+821 YMEEAVNSFK
-831 KNLNNLGLLETK
+831 TSLNNLGLLETK
-843 EVYNPNTNKKE
+843 EVYNPKTNKKE
-854 VQYIYFSQEV
+854 VQYVYFSQEV
-864 NGDKT
+864 NGNKS
-869 IDKVIADYYWNT
+869 IDEVIADYYWNT

-929 LYSKDGIERC
+929 LYSEDGIERC
-939 VYFDDINLNAELS
+939 VYFDDINLNAEVS
-952 NPEFMTAIKA
+952 NPEFMKAIEA

-1001 TQEMENVYNAI
+1001 TQEMENVYNTI

-1022 AQIPSDKLAEIA
+1022 AQIPSDKLTEIA
-1034 SMAVVFQPIKPYMYT
+1034 NMSVVFQPIKPYMYT
-1049 IENYAVNN
+1049 IENLAVNS

-1111 GSTDISKASNAKELN
+1111 GSTDISKASNAQELSN
-1126 DALDKAYIHQLSYGD
+1126 ALDKAYIHQLSYGD

-1161 VRKLIMTNVEM
+1161 VRKLIMANIKM

-1179 YVGGNKVNLGGKYG
+1179 YVGGKKVNLGGKYG
-1193 DVRLNGRNLVSFYN
+1193 EVRLNGRNLVSFYN

-1215 ESYDLFANEVS
+1215 KSYDLFANEVS

-1276 MLFSMFK
+1276 MLFSIFK

-1302 GIKGYEESGDLKY
+1302 GIKGYEESGDLHY

-1340 INGKEVTLE
+1340 INGKEVALE

-1445 VAEIWKEFYETYSN
+1445 VAEIWKEFYETYPN

-1472 ESLDRLYKYWD
+1472 ESLNRLYKYWD
-1483 KAGLPYSYKEAFA
+1483 KAGLPYSYKEALA

-1510 DFSKSPLDN
+1510 DFSKSSLDN

-1558 RTLRELLFGSLE
+1558 RTLRELLFGNLE
-1570 GIVSRGTSTSKIS
+1570 GIVSRG
-1583 GENIS
+1583 
-1588 SKGSEFAKKLTN
+1588 
-1600 VGNNLE
+1600 
-1606 VTYKGVT
+1606 
-1613 FRNAEHAYQTWKSGE
+1613 
-1628 FDNTAYNSIN
+1628 
-1638 TWKPVGSKPVN
+1638 
-1649 KQINFQIMVDILTEK
+1649 
-1664 LKQHPELIEGIK
+1664 
-1676 ERGGHEYIISS
+1676 
-1687 THNVVGDKYWES
+1687 
-1699 SGQNAFIKALAE
+1699 
-1711 AAINVGI
+1711 
-1718 SPINNNFIKSTV
+1718 TV

-1784 SSLMKEFTLKEPIR
+1784 SSLMSEFTLKDPIR

-1882 VTADMAIREVVKNY
+1882 VTADMAMREVVKNY

-1935 DNKSFKADQLKVAEL
+1935 DNQSFKADQLKVAEL

-1958 GDVSQFVTSTKF
+1958 GDISQFVTSSKF

-2008 NIKVT
+2008 NMKVT
-2013 DTIDSPITNNTNL
+2013 DIIDSPITNNTNL
-2026 QGSNQEYLE
+2026 QGSNQEYLK

-2055 NSLLNSYYPYETPSY
+2055 GMLLNSYYPYNTPSY
-2070 RNARNRLASLT
+2070 SGARNRLAELT
-2081 KNNFLDAD
+2081 KSNFLDAD

-2109 LFNGEIPIPVD
+2109 LFNGEM
-2120 SINTPNLDTTVNSY
+2120 
-2134 TGNITPD
+2134 
-2141 ANTIF
+2141 
-2146 VFGSNPEGRHG
+2146 
-2157 AGAAKIAREQFGA
+2157 
-2170 IYGQGEGLQ
+2170 
-2179 GNAYA
+2179 
-2184 LPTKDLRVTKN
+2184 PTKD
-2195 NGLRSISEAQIIE
+2195 G
-2208 NIKKLYE
+2208 
-2215 VAKQNPDKQFKIA
+2215 
-2228 YRNTDK
+2228 
-2234 ASLNGYTGLEMIDMF
+2234 
-2249 LKAGSIP
+2249 
-2256 TNIVFSKEWID
+2256 
-2267 TGKFD
+2267 
-2272 LPTKKVQSTSKSYI
+2272 I

-2328 DISMNVQGI
+2328 DTSMNVQGI

-2349 ESWAELL
+2349 GSWAELL
-2356 KTEPDLASNLFM
+2356 KTEPDLARDLFM

-2380 LAFMNLAPTELKLN
+2380 LAFMNLAPTELKLAI
-2394 MKLWR
+2394 KVGR
-2399 EWDPSADNGK
+2399 KWDSSANDGN
-2409 GAWIQSDKSYIDFLN
+2409 GAWVERSYVDFLN
-2424 EVKKGISVNIEEFAK
+2424 DVKEGTVTANSEKFAK
-2439 QYILNHLDNRSLVF
+2439 QYILNHLDNRRLVF
-2453 TAKGSTR
+2453 TAKGSN
-2460 DFLKKEV
+2460 LKYLKTLV
-2467 YKNGVAASE
+2467 YKNGEAVSN
-2476 FTLKVSKLG
+2476 FTLDVNKLG
-2485 DDAKNYTIADDT
+2485 DDAKNYTIKDST
-2497 IPKSW
+2497 LPKNCV
-2502 TAFRPCII
+2502 AFRPCIV
-2510 VDGIVYMCE
+2510 VDGITYICD
-2519 SGNDKFNVS
+2519 SSNDKFNVS
-2528 TDGSMT
+2528 YDGSIT
-2534 YRKVSQLGTTNKSL
+2534 YYKVSQLGTTNKSL
-2548 QYISD
+2548 QYVSD
-2553 SETKITDS
+2553 SESRLTDNEQYDNNMEGNSS
-2561 QTYDDK
+2561 QEFIPENT
-2567 MPGSTK
+2567 PNSFN
-2573 REDRVPEEHPEKV
+2573 REEAINQIIDYGIKNGEFMAEQVESIKEYLNSQSDVDLSDTVNAIRNEIQNSGLTDNTGEKV
-2586 DRDKL
+2586 
-2591 VNDLIYYSLM
+2591 
-2601 NGNLVEESTD
+2601 
-2611 KFKEDISIFKDSDL
+2611 
-2625 KDTIEDIKNELRE
+2625 
-2638 KGLIDKTGKKIC
+2638 C

>member
-1 MSTNC
+1 MSTKC

-17 SSKIQGWN
+17 ASKIQGWN
-25 KYRVA
+25 EYRVA

-37 ESHPSPLDTSDL
+37 ESHSSPLDTSDL
-49 DKAVQELISY
+49 DKAVQDLISY
-59 RRNLGKVNAES
+59 RRDLGKMNAES
-70 IKTASFNLSES
+70 IKTTSSNLSES

-123 ICNGFISNGKLV
+123 ICNGFVSNGKLV

-148 LLEYYL
+148 LLEYYS
-154 EAVEED
+154 EAVEEG

-180 HARMRL
+180 YARMRL

-192 KLGNNIEYAD
+192 RLGDKIEYAD

-226 AWQETSDMQSAF
+226 AWQETSDMHSAF

-274 KTHQSLIEILRGVT
+274 KAHQSLIEILRGVT
-288 SENQMIGLLRNAS
+288 SERQMIGLLRNAS
-301 SSQSWLQP
+301 NSQTWLQP

-340 EIKNELRTFK
+340 EVKNGLRTFK
-350 TLILNRVNI
+350 TLILNRVNN

-374 VNPDTSVFNKDG
+374 VNPNTSVFNKDG
-386 SINWKNLQNLREIV
+386 SINWKNLQSLRELV
-400 AEYFP
+400 KEYFP
-405 SKNVSIVPKFYS
+405 SKTISIAPKFYN

-434 EALGIDIDGNTLDRI
+434 EALGIDIDGGTLDKI

-466 IEFGTD
+466 VEFGTD
-472 KILNKS
+472 KILNKK
-478 ELESLNKGNFS
+478 ELESLDKGEYS
-489 LSKSSFKDFI
+489 LSNRSFKDFI
-499 KFSPAGSTAKQ
+499 RFSPAGSTAKQ

-517 DKMLTI
+517 DKMLSI
-523 ITKNREGLR
+523 VTKNREGLR

-545 NITLFSNVIPSYLGD
+545 NVTLFSNVIPSYLGD

-567 FVTNNDRQGLRRMI
+567 FVSNNDRQGLRRMI

-601 IKDLYESDLDEKSFA
+601 IKDLYESGLDDKDFA
-616 TNFVFKRFL
+616 ANFGFKRFL

-639 HAIDMMTEYFSERQ
+639 HAIDMMAEYFSERQ
-653 ISPKNIKY
+653 LSP
-661 IDEEEFNKSKNLK
+661 
-674 SFPKDQLYYVNGTN
+674 
-688 YYYKY
+688 
-693 NSIDS
+693 NSQ
-698 KGNNVW
+698 
-704 TKHIKDDYA
+704 YA

-735 AKEILD
+735 AQEILD

-753 MALTKA
+753 MALTVA
-759 ANSKLKEEEYSPI
+759 ANAKLKEGGYSLI
-772 ENFSNKED
+772 ENFSSKEN
-780 EYTILPFLNKD
+780 EYTALPFLNKD
-791 YKSPDGTVGK
+791 YKSPDGTIGK

-821 YMEEAVNIFK
+821 YMEEAVNSFK
-831 KNLNNLGLLETK
+831 TDLNNLGLLETK
-843 EVYNPNTNKKE
+843 EVYNPKTNKKE
-854 VQYIYFSQEV
+854 VQYVYFSQEV
-864 NGDKT
+864 NGNKS
-869 IDKVIADYYWNT
+869 IDEVIADYYWNT

-929 LYSKDGIERC
+929 LYSEDGIERC
-939 VYFDDINLNAELS
+939 VYFDDINLNAEVS
-952 NPEFMTAIKA
+952 NPEFMKAIEA
-962 KFGKNSPVYKAYTKN
+962 KFGKNSSVYKAYTKN

-1001 TQEMENVYNAI
+1001 TQEMENVYKAI

-1034 SMAVVFQPIKPYMYT
+1034 NMSVVFQPIKPYMYT
-1049 IENYAVNN
+1049 IENLAVNS

-1074 IPELLPAGSK
+1074 ILELLPAGSK

-1126 DALDKAYIHQLSYGD
+1126 DALNKAYIHQLSYGD

-1161 VRKLIMTNVEM
+1161 VRKLIMANIKM
-1172 DDYHYEN
+1172 NDYHYEN
-1179 YVGGNKVNLGGKYG
+1179 YVGGKKVNLGGKYG

-1276 MLFSMFK
+1276 MLFSIFK

-1302 GIKGYEESGDLKY
+1302 GIKGYEESGDLHY

-1340 INGKEVTLE
+1340 INGKEVALE

-1558 RTLRELLFGSLE
+1558 RTLRELLFGNLE
-1570 GIVSRGTSTSKIS
+1570 GIVSRGT
-1583 GENIS
+1583 
-1588 SKGSEFAKKLTN
+1588 
-1600 VGNNLE
+1600 
-1606 VTYKGVT
+1606 
-1613 FRNAEHAYQTWKSGE
+1613 
-1628 FDNTAYNSIN
+1628 
-1638 TWKPVGSKPVN
+1638 
-1649 KQINFQIMVDILTEK
+1649 
-1664 LKQHPELIEGIK
+1664 
-1676 ERGGHEYIISS
+1676 
-1687 THNVVGDKYWES
+1687 
-1699 SGQNAFIKALAE
+1699 
-1711 AAINVGI
+1711 
-1718 SPINNNFIKSTV
+1718 V
-1730 DFNAIAE
+1730 DFSAIAE
-1737 RAKDSKSDPEP
+1737 RAKDIKSDPEP

-1784 SSLMKEFTLKEPIR
+1784 SSLMSEFTLKDPIR

-1810 PKGIDVDLN
+1810 PEGIDVDLN

-1882 VTADMAIREVVKNY
+1882 VTADMAMREVVKNY

-1921 VNDRVMREQGKNAM
+1921 VNDRVMRERGKNAM
-1935 DNKSFKADQLKVAEL
+1935 DNQSFKADQLKVAEL

-1958 GDVSQFVTSTKF
+1958 GDISQFVTSSKF

-1991 NYIDKF
+1991 NYIDRF
-1997 VVKNGKNALSV
+1997 VIKKGKNALSV
-2008 NIKVT
+2008 NMKVT
-2013 DTIDSPITNNTNL
+2013 DIIDSPITNNTNL
-2026 QGSNQEYLE
+2026 YGSNQEYLE

-2055 NSLLNSYYPYETPSY
+2055 GMLLNSYYPYNTPSY
-2070 RNARNRLASLT
+2070 SGARNRLAELT
-2081 KNNFLDAD
+2081 KSNFLDAD

-2109 LFNGEIPIPVD
+2109 LFNGEM
-2120 SINTPNLDTTVNSY
+2120 
-2134 TGNITPD
+2134 
-2141 ANTIF
+2141 
-2146 VFGSNPEGRHG
+2146 
-2157 AGAAKIAREQFGA
+2157 
-2170 IYGQGEGLQ
+2170 
-2179 GNAYA
+2179 
-2184 LPTKDLRVTKN
+2184 PTKD
-2195 NGLRSISEAQIIE
+2195 G
-2208 NIKKLYE
+2208 
-2215 VAKQNPDKQFKIA
+2215 
-2228 YRNTDK
+2228 
-2234 ASLNGYTGLEMIDMF
+2234 
-2249 LKAGSIP
+2249 
-2256 TNIVFSKEWID
+2256 
-2267 TGKFD
+2267 
-2272 LPTKKVQSTSKSYI
+2272 I

-2356 KTEPDLASNLFM
+2356 KTEPDLARDLFM

-2380 LAFMNLAPTELKLN
+2380 LAFMNLAPTELKLAI
-2394 MKLWR
+2394 KVGR
-2399 EWDPSADNGK
+2399 KWDSSANDGN
-2409 GAWIQSDKSYIDFLN
+2409 GAWVERSYVDFLN
-2424 EVKKGISVNIEEFAK
+2424 DVKEGTVTANSEKFAK
-2439 QYILNHLDNRSLVF
+2439 QYILNHLDNRRLVF
-2453 TAKGSTR
+2453 TAKGSN
-2460 DFLKKEV
+2460 LKYLKTLV
-2467 YKNGVAASE
+2467 YKNGEAVSN
-2476 FTLKVSKLG
+2476 FTLDVNKLG
-2485 DDAKNYTIADDT
+2485 DDAKNYTIKDST
-2497 IPKSW
+2497 LPKNCV
-2502 TAFRPCII
+2502 AFRPCIV
-2510 VDGIVYMCE
+2510 VDGITYMCD
-2519 SGNDKFNVS
+2519 SSNDKFNVS
-2528 TDGSMT
+2528 YDGSIT
-2534 YRKVSQLGTTNKSL
+2534 YYKVSQLGTTNKSL
-2548 QYISD
+2548 QYVSD
-2553 SETKITDS
+2553 SESRLTDNEQYDNNMEGNSS
-2561 QTYDDK
+2561 QEFIPENT
-2567 MPGSTK
+2567 PNSFN
-2573 REDRVPEEHPEKV
+2573 REEAINQIIDYGIKNGEFMAEQVESIKEYLNSQSDVDLSDTVNAIRNEIQNSGLTDNTGEKV
-2586 DRDKL
+2586 
-2591 VNDLIYYSLM
+2591 
-2601 NGNLVEESTD
+2601 
-2611 KFKEDISIFKDSDL
+2611 
-2625 KDTIEDIKNELRE
+2625 
-2638 KGLIDKTGKKIC
+2638 C

>member
-1 MSTNC
+1 MSTKC

-17 SSKIQGWN
+17 ASKIQGWN
-25 KYRVA
+25 EYRVA

-37 ESHPSPLDTSDL
+37 ESHSSPLDTSDL
-49 DKAVQELISY
+49 DRAVQDLISY
-59 RRNLGKVNAES
+59 RRDLGKMNAES
-70 IKTASFNLSES
+70 IKTTSSNLSES

-108 LDALQEANPS
+108 LDALQEANPF

-123 ICNGFISNGKLV
+123 ICNGFVSNGKLV

-148 LLEYYL
+148 LLEYYS
-154 EAVEED
+154 EAVEEG

-192 KLGNNIEYAD
+192 RLGDKIEYAD

-226 AWQETSDMQSAF
+226 AWQETSDMHSAF

-274 KTHQSLIEILRGVT
+274 KAHQSLIEILRGVT
-288 SENQMIGLLRNAS
+288 SERQMIGLLRNAS
-301 SSQSWLQP
+301 NSQTWLQP

-340 EIKNELRTFK
+340 EVKNGLRTFK
-350 TLILNRVNI
+350 TLILNRVNN

-374 VNPDTSVFNKDG
+374 VNPNTSVFNKDG
-386 SINWKNLQNLREIV
+386 SINWKNLQSLRELV
-400 AEYFP
+400 KEYFP
-405 SKNVSIVPKFYS
+405 SKSVSTTPKFYN

-434 EALGIDIDGNTLDRI
+434 EALGIDIDGGTLDKI
-449 MSNGR
+449 MSSGR

-466 IEFGTD
+466 VEFGTD
-472 KILNKS
+472 KILNKK
-478 ELESLNKGNFS
+478 ELESLDKGEYS
-489 LSKSSFKDFI
+489 LSNRSFKDFI
-499 KFSPAGSTAKQ
+499 RFSPAGSTAKQ

-517 DKMLTI
+517 DKMLSI
-523 ITKNREGLR
+523 VTKNREGLR

-545 NITLFSNVIPSYLGD
+545 NVTLFSNVIPSYLGD

-567 FVTNNDRQGLRRMI
+567 FVSNNDRQGLRRMI

-591 MDNGTILNRW
+591 MDKDNGTIFNRW
-601 IKDLYESDLDEKSFA
+601 LRDLYESGLDEKDFA
-616 TNFVFKRFL
+616 ANFGFKRFL

-639 HAIDMMTEYFSERQ
+639 HAIDMMAEYFSERQ
-653 ISPKNIKY
+653 KSP
-661 IDEEEFNKSKNLK
+661 
-674 SFPKDQLYYVNGTN
+674 
-688 YYYKY
+688 
-693 NSIDS
+693 NSQ
-698 KGNNVW
+698 
-704 TKHIKDDYA
+704 YA

-735 AKEILD
+735 AQEILD

-753 MALTKA
+753 MALTSA
-759 ANSKLKEEEYSPI
+759 ANTKLKEGGYSLI
-772 ENFSNKED
+772 ENFSSKEN
-780 EYTILPFLNKD
+780 EYTALPFLNKD

-821 YMEEAVNIFK
+821 YMEEAVNSFK
-831 KNLNNLGLLETK
+831 ISLNNLGLLETK
-843 EVYNPNTNKKE
+843 EVYNPKTNKKE
-854 VQYIYFSQEV
+854 VQYVYFSQEV
-864 NGDKT
+864 NGNKS
-869 IDKVIADYYWNT
+869 IDEVIADYYWNT

-929 LYSKDGIERC
+929 LYSEDGIERC
-939 VYFDDINLNAELS
+939 VYFDDINLNAEVS
-952 NPEFMTAIKA
+952 NPEFMKAIEA

-1001 TQEMENVYNAI
+1001 TQEMENVYNTI

-1022 AQIPSDKLAEIA
+1022 AQIPSDKLTEIA
-1034 SMAVVFQPIKPYMYT
+1034 NMSVVFQPIKPYMYT
-1049 IENYAVNN
+1049 IENLAVNS

-1111 GSTDISKASNAKELN
+1111 GSTDISKASNAQELSN
-1126 DALDKAYIHQLSYGD
+1126 ALDKAYIHQLSYGD

-1161 VRKLIMTNVEM
+1161 VRKLIMANIKM

-1179 YVGGNKVNLGGKYG
+1179 YVGGKKVNLGGKYG
-1193 DVRLNGRNLVSFYN
+1193 EVRLNGRNLVSFYN

-1215 ESYDLFANEVS
+1215 KSYDLFANEVS

-1276 MLFSMFK
+1276 MLFSIFK

-1302 GIKGYEESGDLKY
+1302 GIKGYEESGDLHY

-1340 INGKEVTLE
+1340 INGKEVALE

-1445 VAEIWKEFYETYSN
+1445 VAEIWKEFYETYPN

-1472 ESLDRLYKYWD
+1472 ESLNRLYKYWD

-1558 RTLRELLFGSLE
+1558 RTLRELLFGNLE
-1570 GIVSRGTSTSKIS
+1570 GIVSRG
-1583 GENIS
+1583 
-1588 SKGSEFAKKLTN
+1588 
-1600 VGNNLE
+1600 
-1606 VTYKGVT
+1606 
-1613 FRNAEHAYQTWKSGE
+1613 
-1628 FDNTAYNSIN
+1628 
-1638 TWKPVGSKPVN
+1638 
-1649 KQINFQIMVDILTEK
+1649 
-1664 LKQHPELIEGIK
+1664 
-1676 ERGGHEYIISS
+1676 
-1687 THNVVGDKYWES
+1687 
-1699 SGQNAFIKALAE
+1699 
-1711 AAINVGI
+1711 
-1718 SPINNNFIKSTV
+1718 TV

-1784 SSLMKEFTLKEPIR
+1784 SSLMSEFTLKDPIR

-1834 VLNFLNLNTITADAG
+1834 VLNFLNLNTITANAG

-1882 VTADMAIREVVKNY
+1882 VTADMAMREVVKNY

-1935 DNKSFKADQLKVAEL
+1935 DNQSFKADQLKVAEL

-1958 GDVSQFVTSTKF
+1958 GDISQFVTSSKF

-2008 NIKVT
+2008 NMKVT
-2013 DTIDSPITNNTNL
+2013 DIIDSPITNNTNL

-2055 NSLLNSYYPYETPSY
+2055 GMLLNSYYPYNTPSY
-2070 RNARNRLASLT
+2070 SGARNRLAELT
-2081 KNNFLDAD
+2081 KSNFLDAD

-2109 LFNGEIPIPVD
+2109 LFNGEM
-2120 SINTPNLDTTVNSY
+2120 
-2134 TGNITPD
+2134 
-2141 ANTIF
+2141 
-2146 VFGSNPEGRHG
+2146 
-2157 AGAAKIAREQFGA
+2157 
-2170 IYGQGEGLQ
+2170 
-2179 GNAYA
+2179 
-2184 LPTKDLRVTKN
+2184 PTKD
-2195 NGLRSISEAQIIE
+2195 G
-2208 NIKKLYE
+2208 
-2215 VAKQNPDKQFKIA
+2215 
-2228 YRNTDK
+2228 
-2234 ASLNGYTGLEMIDMF
+2234 
-2249 LKAGSIP
+2249 
-2256 TNIVFSKEWID
+2256 
-2267 TGKFD
+2267 
-2272 LPTKKVQSTSKSYI
+2272 I

-2356 KTEPDLASNLFM
+2356 KTEPDLARDLFM

-2380 LAFMNLAPTELKLN
+2380 LAFMNLAPTELKLAI
-2394 MKLWR
+2394 KVGR
-2399 EWDPSADNGK
+2399 KWDSSANDGN
-2409 GAWIQSDKSYIDFLN
+2409 GAWVERSYVDFLN
-2424 EVKKGISVNIEEFAK
+2424 DVKEGTVTANSEKFAK
-2439 QYILNHLDNRSLVF
+2439 QYILNHLDNRRLVF
-2453 TAKGSTR
+2453 TAKGSN
-2460 DFLKKEV
+2460 LKYLKTLV
-2467 YKNGVAASE
+2467 YKNGEAVSN
-2476 FTLKVSKLG
+2476 FTLDVNKLG
-2485 DDAKNYTIADDT
+2485 DDAKNYTIKDST
-2497 IPKSW
+2497 LPKNCV
-2502 TAFRPCII
+2502 AFRPCIV
-2510 VDGIVYMCE
+2510 VDGITYICD
-2519 SGNDKFNVS
+2519 SSNDKFNVS
-2528 TDGSMT
+2528 YDGSIT
-2534 YRKVSQLGTTNKSL
+2534 YYKVSQLGTTNKSL
-2548 QYISD
+2548 QYVSD
-2553 SETKITDS
+2553 SESRLTDNEQYDNNMEGNSS
-2561 QTYDDK
+2561 QEFIPENT
-2567 MPGSTK
+2567 PNSFN
-2573 REDRVPEEHPEKV
+2573 REEAINQIIDYGIKNGEFMAEQVESIKEYLNSQSDVDLSDTVNAIRNEIQNSGLTDNTGEKV
-2586 DRDKL
+2586 
-2591 VNDLIYYSLM
+2591 
-2601 NGNLVEESTD
+2601 
-2611 KFKEDISIFKDSDL
+2611 
-2625 KDTIEDIKNELRE
+2625 
-2638 KGLIDKTGKKIC
+2638 C

>member
-1 MSTNC
+1 MSTKC

-17 SSKIQGWN
+17 ASKIQGWN
-25 KYRVA
+25 EYRVA

-37 ESHPSPLDTSDL
+37 ESHSSPLDTSDL
-49 DKAVQELISY
+49 DKAVQDLISY
-59 RRNLGKVNAES
+59 RRGLGKMNAES
-70 IKTASFNLSES
+70 IKTTSSNLSES

-123 ICNGFISNGKLV
+123 ICNGFVSNGKLV

-148 LLEYYL
+148 LLEYYS
-154 EAVEED
+154 EAVEEG

-192 KLGNNIEYAD
+192 RLGDKIEYAD

-226 AWQETSDMQSAF
+226 AWQETSDMHSAF

-274 KTHQSLIEILRGVT
+274 KAHQSLIEILRGVT
-288 SENQMIGLLRNAS
+288 SERQMIGLLRNAS
-301 SSQSWLQP
+301 NSQTWLQP

-340 EIKNELRTFK
+340 EVKNGLRTFK
-350 TLILNRVNI
+350 TLILNRVNN

-374 VNPDTSVFNKDG
+374 VNPNTSVFNKGG
-386 SINWKNLQNLREIV
+386 SINWKNLQSLRELV
-400 AEYFP
+400 KEYFP
-405 SKNVSIVPKFYS
+405 SKTISIAPKFYN

-434 EALGIDIDGNTLDRI
+434 EALGIDIDGGTLDKI

-466 IEFGTD
+466 VEFGTD
-472 KILNKS
+472 KILNKK
-478 ELESLNKGNFS
+478 ELESLDKGEYS
-489 LSKSSFKDFI
+489 LSIRSFKDFI
-499 KFSPAGSTAKQ
+499 RFSPAGSTAKQ

-517 DKMLTI
+517 DKMLSI
-523 ITKNREGLR
+523 VTKNREGLR

-545 NITLFSNVIPSYLGD
+545 NVTLFSNVIPSYLGD

-567 FVTNNDRQGLRRMI
+567 FVSNNDKQGLRRMI
-581 ENEFLDSSFF
+581 ENEFLNSSFF

-601 IKDLYESDLDEKSFA
+601 IKDLYESGLDDKDFA
-616 TNFVFKRFL
+616 ANFGFKRFL

-639 HAIDMMTEYFSERQ
+639 HAIDMMAEYFSERQ
-653 ISPKNIKY
+653 LSP
-661 IDEEEFNKSKNLK
+661 
-674 SFPKDQLYYVNGTN
+674 
-688 YYYKY
+688 
-693 NSIDS
+693 NSQ
-698 KGNNVW
+698 
-704 TKHIKDDYA
+704 YA

-735 AKEILD
+735 AQEILD

-753 MALTKA
+753 MALTVA
-759 ANSKLKEEEYSPI
+759 ANAKLKEGGYSLI
-772 ENFSNKED
+772 ENFSDKAN
-780 EYTILPFLNKD
+780 EYTALPFLNKD
-791 YKSPDGTVGK
+791 YKSPDGTIGK

-821 YMEEAVNIFK
+821 YMEEAVNSFK
-831 KNLNNLGLLETK
+831 TSLNNLGLLETK
-843 EVYNPNTNKKE
+843 EVYNPKTNKKE
-854 VQYIYFSQEV
+854 VQYVYFSQEV
-864 NGDKT
+864 NGNKS
-869 IDKVIADYYWNT
+869 IDEVIADYYWNT

-920 LEARDFDGN
+920 LEAKDFDGN
-929 LYSKDGIERC
+929 LYSEDGIERC
-939 VYFDDINLNAELS
+939 VYFDDINLNAEVS
-952 NPEFMTAIKA
+952 NPEFMKAIEA
-962 KFGKNSPVYKAYTKN
+962 KFGKNSSVYKAYTKN

-1001 TQEMENVYNAI
+1001 TQEMENVYKAI

-1034 SMAVVFQPIKPYMYT
+1034 NMSVVFQPIKPYMYT
-1049 IENYAVNN
+1049 IENLAVNS

-1126 DALDKAYIHQLSYGD
+1126 DALNKAYIHQLSYGD

-1161 VRKLIMTNVEM
+1161 VRKLIMANIKM

-1179 YVGGNKVNLGGKYG
+1179 YVGGKKVNLGGKYG

-1276 MLFSMFK
+1276 MLFSIFK

-1302 GIKGYEESGDLKY
+1302 GIKGYEESGDLHY

-1340 INGKEVTLE
+1340 INGKEVALE

-1434 EYRQRELSSSE
+1434 EYRQRELTSSE

-1558 RTLRELLFGSLE
+1558 RTLRELLFGNLE
-1570 GIVSRGTSTSKIS
+1570 GIVSRGT
-1583 GENIS
+1583 
-1588 SKGSEFAKKLTN
+1588 
-1600 VGNNLE
+1600 
-1606 VTYKGVT
+1606 
-1613 FRNAEHAYQTWKSGE
+1613 
-1628 FDNTAYNSIN
+1628 
-1638 TWKPVGSKPVN
+1638 
-1649 KQINFQIMVDILTEK
+1649 
-1664 LKQHPELIEGIK
+1664 
-1676 ERGGHEYIISS
+1676 
-1687 THNVVGDKYWES
+1687 
-1699 SGQNAFIKALAE
+1699 
-1711 AAINVGI
+1711 
-1718 SPINNNFIKSTV
+1718 V
-1730 DFNAIAE
+1730 DFSAIAE
-1737 RAKDSKSDPEP
+1737 RAKDIKSDPEP

-1784 SSLMKEFTLKEPIR
+1784 SSLMSEFTLKDPIR

-1810 PKGIDVDLN
+1810 PEGIDVDLN

-1868 PIIKEICEYSFNNG
+1868 PIIKEICEYSFNNS
-1882 VTADMAIREVVKNY
+1882 VTADMAMREVVKNY

-1921 VNDRVMREQGKNAM
+1921 VNDRVMRERGKNAM
-1935 DNKSFKADQLKVAEL
+1935 DNQSFKADQLKVAEL

-1958 GDVSQFVTSTKF
+1958 GDISQFVTSSKF

-1991 NYIDKF
+1991 NYIDRF
-1997 VVKNGKNALSV
+1997 VIKKGKNALSV
-2008 NIKVT
+2008 NMKVT
-2013 DTIDSPITNNTNL
+2013 DIIDSPITNNTNL
-2026 QGSNQEYLE
+2026 YGSNQEYLE
-2035 SLIENPLAYEQAMYD
+2035 SLIENPLSYEQAMYD

-2055 NSLLNSYYPYETPSY
+2055 GMLLNSYYPYNTSSY
-2070 RNARNRLASLT
+2070 SGARNRLAELT
-2081 KNNFLDAD
+2081 KSNFLDAD

-2109 LFNGEIPIPVD
+2109 LFNGEMP
-2120 SINTPNLDTTVNSY
+2120 
-2134 TGNITPD
+2134 
-2141 ANTIF
+2141 
-2146 VFGSNPEGRHG
+2146 
-2157 AGAAKIAREQFGA
+2157 AKDG
-2170 IYGQGEGLQ
+2170 
-2179 GNAYA
+2179 
-2184 LPTKDLRVTKN
+2184 
-2195 NGLRSISEAQIIE
+2195 
-2208 NIKKLYE
+2208 
-2215 VAKQNPDKQFKIA
+2215 
-2228 YRNTDK
+2228 
-2234 ASLNGYTGLEMIDMF
+2234 
-2249 LKAGSIP
+2249 
-2256 TNIVFSKEWID
+2256 
-2267 TGKFD
+2267 
-2272 LPTKKVQSTSKSYI
+2272 I

-2356 KTEPDLASNLFM
+2356 KTEPDLARDLFM

-2380 LAFMNLAPTELKLN
+2380 LAFMNLAPTELKLAI
-2394 MKLWR
+2394 KVGR
-2399 EWDPSADNGK
+2399 KWDSSANDGN
-2409 GAWIQSDKSYIDFLN
+2409 GAWVERSYVDFLN
-2424 EVKKGISVNIEEFAK
+2424 DVKEGTVTANSEKFAK
-2439 QYILNHLDNRSLVF
+2439 QYILNHLDNRRLVF
-2453 TAKGSTR
+2453 TAKGSN
-2460 DFLKKEV
+2460 LKYLKTLV
-2467 YKNGVAASE
+2467 YKNGEAVSN
-2476 FTLKVSKLG
+2476 FTLDVNKLG
-2485 DDAKNYTIADDT
+2485 DDAKNYTIKDNT
-2497 IPKSW
+2497 LPKNCV
-2502 TAFRPCII
+2502 AFRPCIV
-2510 VDGIVYMCE
+2510 VDGITYMCD
-2519 SGNDKFNVS
+2519 SSNDKFNVS
-2528 TDGSMT
+2528 YDGSIT
-2534 YRKVSQLGTTNKSL
+2534 YYKVSQLGTTNKSL
-2548 QYISD
+2548 QYVSD
-2553 SETKITDS
+2553 SESRLTDNEQYDNNMEGNSS
-2561 QTYDDK
+2561 QEFIPENT
-2567 MPGSTK
+2567 PNSFN
-2573 REDRVPEEHPEKV
+2573 REEAINQIIDYGIKNGEFMAEQVESIKEYLNSQSDVDLLDTVNAIRNEIQNSGLTDNTGEKV
-2586 DRDKL
+2586 
-2591 VNDLIYYSLM
+2591 
-2601 NGNLVEESTD
+2601 
-2611 KFKEDISIFKDSDL
+2611 
-2625 KDTIEDIKNELRE
+2625 
-2638 KGLIDKTGKKIC
+2638 C

>member
-1 MSTNC
+1 MSTKC

-17 SSKIQGWN
+17 ASKIQGWN
-25 KYRVA
+25 EYRVA

-37 ESHPSPLDTSDL
+37 ESHSSPLDTSDL
-49 DKAVQELISY
+49 DKAVQDLISY
-59 RRNLGKVNAES
+59 RRGLGKINAES
-70 IKTASFNLSES
+70 IKTTSSNLSES

-123 ICNGFISNGKLV
+123 ICNGFVLNGKLV

-148 LLEYYL
+148 LLEYYS
-154 EAVEED
+154 EAVEEG

-192 KLGNNIEYAD
+192 RLGDKIEYAD

-226 AWQETSDMQSAF
+226 AWQETSDMHSAF

-274 KTHQSLIEILRGVT
+274 KAHQSLIEILRGVT
-288 SENQMIGLLRNAS
+288 SERQMIGLLRNAS
-301 SSQSWLQP
+301 NSQTWLQP

-340 EIKNELRTFK
+340 EVKNGLRTFK
-350 TLILNRVNI
+350 TLILNRVNN

-374 VNPDTSVFNKDG
+374 VNPNTSVFNKDG
-386 SINWKNLQNLREIV
+386 SINWKNLQSLRELV
-400 AEYFP
+400 KEYFP
-405 SKNVSIVPKFYS
+405 SKTISIAPKFYN

-434 EALGIDIDGNTLDRI
+434 EALGIDIDGGTLDKI

-466 IEFGTD
+466 VEFGTD
-472 KILNKS
+472 KILNKK
-478 ELESLNKGNFS
+478 ELESLDKGEYS
-489 LSKSSFKDFI
+489 LSTRSFKDFI
-499 KFSPAGSTAKQ
+499 RFSPAGSTAKQ

-517 DKMLTI
+517 DKMLSI
-523 ITKNREGLR
+523 VTKNREGLR

-545 NITLFSNVIPSYLGD
+545 NVTLFSNVIPSYLGD

-567 FVTNNDRQGLRRMI
+567 FVSNNDKQGLRRMI
-581 ENEFLDSSFF
+581 ENEFLNSSFF

-601 IKDLYESDLDEKSFA
+601 IKDLYESGLDDKDFA
-616 TNFVFKRFL
+616 ANFGFKRFL

-639 HAIDMMTEYFSERQ
+639 HAIDMMAEYFSERQ
-653 ISPKNIKY
+653 LSP
-661 IDEEEFNKSKNLK
+661 
-674 SFPKDQLYYVNGTN
+674 
-688 YYYKY
+688 
-693 NSIDS
+693 NSQ
-698 KGNNVW
+698 
-704 TKHIKDDYA
+704 YA

-735 AKEILD
+735 AQEILD

-753 MALTKA
+753 MALTVA
-759 ANSKLKEEEYSPI
+759 ANAKLKEGGYSLI
-772 ENFSNKED
+772 ENFSSKEN
-780 EYTILPFLNKD
+780 EYTALPFLNKD
-791 YKSPDGTVGK
+791 YKSPDGTIGK

-821 YMEEAVNIFK
+821 YMEEAVNSFK
-831 KNLNNLGLLETK
+831 TSLNNLGLLETK
-843 EVYNPNTNKKE
+843 EVYNPKTNKKE
-854 VQYIYFSQEV
+854 VQYVYFSQEV
-864 NGDKT
+864 NGNKS
-869 IDKVIADYYWNT
+869 IDEVIADYYWNT

-920 LEARDFDGN
+920 LEAKDFDGN
-929 LYSKDGIERC
+929 LYSEDGIERC
-939 VYFDDINLNAELS
+939 VYFDDINLNAEVS
-952 NPEFMTAIKA
+952 NPEFMKAIEA
-962 KFGKNSPVYKAYTKN
+962 KFGKNSSVYKAYTKN

-992 KVMGMAGKW
+992 KVMGMSGKW
-1001 TQEMENVYNAI
+1001 TQEMENVYKAI

-1022 AQIPSDKLAEIA
+1022 TQIPSDKLAEIA
-1034 SMAVVFQPIKPYMYT
+1034 NMSVVFQPIKPYMYT
-1049 IENYAVNN
+1049 IENLAVNS

-1161 VRKLIMTNVEM
+1161 VRKLIMANIKM

-1179 YVGGNKVNLGGKYG
+1179 YVGGKKVNLGGKYG

-1276 MLFSMFK
+1276 MLFSIFK

-1302 GIKGYEESGDLKY
+1302 GIKGYEESGDLHY

-1340 INGKEVTLE
+1340 INGKEVALE

-1472 ESLDRLYKYWD
+1472 ESLDRLYKYWN

-1558 RTLRELLFGSLE
+1558 RTLRELLFGNLE
-1570 GIVSRGTSTSKIS
+1570 GIVSRG
-1583 GENIS
+1583 
-1588 SKGSEFAKKLTN
+1588 
-1600 VGNNLE
+1600 
-1606 VTYKGVT
+1606 
-1613 FRNAEHAYQTWKSGE
+1613 
-1628 FDNTAYNSIN
+1628 
-1638 TWKPVGSKPVN
+1638 
-1649 KQINFQIMVDILTEK
+1649 
-1664 LKQHPELIEGIK
+1664 
-1676 ERGGHEYIISS
+1676 
-1687 THNVVGDKYWES
+1687 
-1699 SGQNAFIKALAE
+1699 
-1711 AAINVGI
+1711 
-1718 SPINNNFIKSTV
+1718 TV

-1784 SSLMKEFTLKEPIR
+1784 SSLMSEFTLKDPIR

-1810 PKGIDVDLN
+1810 PEGIDVDLN

-1882 VTADMAIREVVKNY
+1882 VTADMAMREVVKNY

-1935 DNKSFKADQLKVAEL
+1935 DNQSFKADQLKVAEL

-1958 GDVSQFVTSTKF
+1958 GDISQFVTSSKF

-2008 NIKVT
+2008 NMKVT
-2013 DTIDSPITNNTNL
+2013 DIIDSPITNNTNL
-2026 QGSNQEYLE
+2026 YGSNQEYLE
-2035 SLIENPLAYEQAMYD
+2035 SLIENPLSYEQAMYD

-2055 NSLLNSYYPYETPSY
+2055 GMLLNSYYPYNTPSY
-2070 RNARNRLASLT
+2070 SGARNRLAELT
-2081 KNNFLDAD
+2081 KSNFLDAD

-2109 LFNGEIPIPVD
+2109 LFNGEMP
-2120 SINTPNLDTTVNSY
+2120 
-2134 TGNITPD
+2134 
-2141 ANTIF
+2141 
-2146 VFGSNPEGRHG
+2146 
-2157 AGAAKIAREQFGA
+2157 AKDG
-2170 IYGQGEGLQ
+2170 
-2179 GNAYA
+2179 
-2184 LPTKDLRVTKN
+2184 
-2195 NGLRSISEAQIIE
+2195 
-2208 NIKKLYE
+2208 
-2215 VAKQNPDKQFKIA
+2215 
-2228 YRNTDK
+2228 
-2234 ASLNGYTGLEMIDMF
+2234 
-2249 LKAGSIP
+2249 
-2256 TNIVFSKEWID
+2256 
-2267 TGKFD
+2267 
-2272 LPTKKVQSTSKSYI
+2272 I

-2356 KTEPDLASNLFM
+2356 KTEPDLARDLFM

-2380 LAFMNLAPTELKLN
+2380 LAFMNLAPTELKLAI
-2394 MKLWR
+2394 KVGR
-2399 EWDPSADNGK
+2399 KWDSSANDGN
-2409 GAWIQSDKSYIDFLN
+2409 GAWVERSYVDFLN
-2424 EVKKGISVNIEEFAK
+2424 DVKEGTVTANSEKFAK
-2439 QYILNHLDNRSLVF
+2439 QYILNHLDNRRLVF
-2453 TAKGSTR
+2453 TAKGSN
-2460 DFLKKEV
+2460 LKYLKTLV
-2467 YKNGVAASE
+2467 YKNGEAVSN
-2476 FTLKVSKLG
+2476 FTLDVNKLG
-2485 DDAKNYTIADDT
+2485 DDAKNYTIKDST
-2497 IPKSW
+2497 LPKNCV
-2502 TAFRPCII
+2502 AFRPCIV
-2510 VDGIVYMCE
+2510 VDGITYMCD
-2519 SGNDKFNVS
+2519 SSNDKFNVS
-2528 TDGSMT
+2528 YDGSIT
-2534 YRKVSQLGTTNKSL
+2534 YYKVSQLGTTNKSL
-2548 QYISD
+2548 QYVSD
-2553 SETKITDS
+2553 SESRLTDNEQYDNNMEGNSS
-2561 QTYDDK
+2561 QEFIPENT
-2567 MPGSTK
+2567 PNSFN
-2573 REDRVPEEHPEKV
+2573 REEAINQIIDYGIKNGEFMAEQVESIKEYLNSQSDVDLSDTVNAIRNEIQNSGLTDNTGEKV
-2586 DRDKL
+2586 
-2591 VNDLIYYSLM
+2591 
-2601 NGNLVEESTD
+2601 
-2611 KFKEDISIFKDSDL
+2611 
-2625 KDTIEDIKNELRE
+2625 
-2638 KGLIDKTGKKIC
+2638 C

>member
-1 MSTNC
+1 MSTKC

-17 SSKIQGWN
+17 ASKIQGWN
-25 KYRVA
+25 EYRVA

-37 ESHPSPLDTSDL
+37 ESHSSPLDTSDL
-49 DKAVQELISY
+49 DKAVQDLISY
-59 RRNLGKVNAES
+59 RRDLGKMNAES
-70 IKTASFNLSES
+70 IKTTSSNLSES

-108 LDALQEANPS
+108 LDALQEANPF

-123 ICNGFISNGKLV
+123 ICNGFVSNGKLV

-148 LLEYYL
+148 LLEYYS
-154 EAVEED
+154 EAVEEG

-192 KLGNNIEYAD
+192 RLGDKIEYAD

-226 AWQETSDMQSAF
+226 AWQETSDMHSAF

-274 KTHQSLIEILRGVT
+274 KAHQSLIEILRGVT
-288 SENQMIGLLRNAS
+288 SERQMIGLLRNAS
-301 SSQSWLQP
+301 NSQTWLQP

-340 EIKNELRTFK
+340 EVKNGLRTFK
-350 TLILNRVNI
+350 TLILNRVNN

-374 VNPDTSVFNKDG
+374 VNPNTSVFNKDG
-386 SINWKNLQNLREIV
+386 SINWKNLQSLRELV
-400 AEYFP
+400 KEYFP
-405 SKNVSIVPKFYS
+405 SKSVSITPKFYN

-434 EALGIDIDGNTLDRI
+434 EALGIDIDGGTLDKI
-449 MSNGR
+449 MSSGR

-466 IEFGTD
+466 VEFGTD
-472 KILNKS
+472 KILNKK
-478 ELESLNKGNFS
+478 ELESLDKGEYS
-489 LSKSSFKDFI
+489 LSNRSFKDFI
-499 KFSPAGSTAKQ
+499 RFSPAGSTAKQ

-517 DKMLTI
+517 DKMLSI
-523 ITKNREGLR
+523 VTKNREGLR

-545 NITLFSNVIPSYLGD
+545 NVTLFSNVIPSYLGD

-567 FVTNNDRQGLRRMI
+567 FVSNNDRQGLRRMI

-591 MDNGTILNRW
+591 MDKDNGTIFNRW
-601 IKDLYESDLDEKSFA
+601 LRDLYESGLDEKGFA
-616 TNFVFKRFL
+616 ANFGFKRFL

-639 HAIDMMTEYFSERQ
+639 HTIDMMAEYFSERQ
-653 ISPKNIKY
+653 LSA
-661 IDEEEFNKSKNLK
+661 
-674 SFPKDQLYYVNGTN
+674 
-688 YYYKY
+688 
-693 NSIDS
+693 NSQ
-698 KGNNVW
+698 
-704 TKHIKDDYA
+704 YA

-735 AKEILD
+735 AQEILD

-753 MALTKA
+753 MALTSA
-759 ANSKLKEEEYSPI
+759 ANTKLKEGGYSLI
-772 ENFSNKED
+772 ENFSSKEN
-780 EYTILPFLNKD
+780 EYTALPFLNKD

-821 YMEEAVNIFK
+821 YMEEAVNSFK
-831 KNLNNLGLLETK
+831 TSLNNLGLLETK
-843 EVYNPNTNKKE
+843 EVYNPKTNKKE
-854 VQYIYFSQEV
+854 VQYVYFSQEV
-864 NGDKT
+864 NGNKS
-869 IDKVIADYYWNT
+869 IDEVIADYYWNT

-929 LYSKDGIERC
+929 LYSEDGIERC
-939 VYFDDINLNAELS
+939 VYFDDINLNAEVS
-952 NPEFMTAIKA
+952 NPEFMKAIEA

-1001 TQEMENVYNAI
+1001 TQEMENVYNTI

-1022 AQIPSDKLAEIA
+1022 AQIPSDKLTEIA
-1034 SMAVVFQPIKPYMYT
+1034 NMSVVFQPIKPYMYT
-1049 IENYAVNN
+1049 IENLAVNS

-1111 GSTDISKASNAKELN
+1111 GSTDISKASNAQELSN
-1126 DALDKAYIHQLSYGD
+1126 ALDKAYIHQLSYGD

-1161 VRKLIMTNVEM
+1161 VRKLIMANIKM

-1179 YVGGNKVNLGGKYG
+1179 YVGGKKVNLGGKYG
-1193 DVRLNGRNLVSFYN
+1193 EVRLNGRNLVSFYN

-1215 ESYDLFANEVS
+1215 KSYDLFANEVS

-1276 MLFSMFK
+1276 MLFSIFK

-1289 SIKGGSAVQVSAM
+1289 SIKGGSAIQVSAM
-1302 GIKGYEESGDLKY
+1302 GIKGYEESGDLYY

-1340 INGKEVTLE
+1340 INGKEVALE

-1445 VAEIWKEFYETYSN
+1445 VAEIWKEFYETYPN

-1472 ESLDRLYKYWD
+1472 ESLNRLYKYWD

-1558 RTLRELLFGSLE
+1558 RTLRELLFGNLE
-1570 GIVSRGTSTSKIS
+1570 GIVSRG
-1583 GENIS
+1583 
-1588 SKGSEFAKKLTN
+1588 
-1600 VGNNLE
+1600 
-1606 VTYKGVT
+1606 
-1613 FRNAEHAYQTWKSGE
+1613 
-1628 FDNTAYNSIN
+1628 
-1638 TWKPVGSKPVN
+1638 
-1649 KQINFQIMVDILTEK
+1649 
-1664 LKQHPELIEGIK
+1664 
-1676 ERGGHEYIISS
+1676 
-1687 THNVVGDKYWES
+1687 
-1699 SGQNAFIKALAE
+1699 
-1711 AAINVGI
+1711 
-1718 SPINNNFIKSTV
+1718 TV

-1784 SSLMKEFTLKEPIR
+1784 SSLMSEFTLKDPIR

-1882 VTADMAIREVVKNY
+1882 VTADMAMREVVKNY

-1935 DNKSFKADQLKVAEL
+1935 DNQSFKADQLKVAEL

-1958 GDVSQFVTSTKF
+1958 GDISQFVTSSKF

-2008 NIKVT
+2008 NMKVT
-2013 DTIDSPITNNTNL
+2013 DIIDSPITNNTNL

-2055 NSLLNSYYPYETPSY
+2055 GMLLNSYYPYNTPSY
-2070 RNARNRLASLT
+2070 SGARNRLAELT
-2081 KNNFLDAD
+2081 KSNFLDAD

-2109 LFNGEIPIPVD
+2109 LFNGEM
-2120 SINTPNLDTTVNSY
+2120 
-2134 TGNITPD
+2134 
-2141 ANTIF
+2141 
-2146 VFGSNPEGRHG
+2146 
-2157 AGAAKIAREQFGA
+2157 
-2170 IYGQGEGLQ
+2170 
-2179 GNAYA
+2179 
-2184 LPTKDLRVTKN
+2184 PTKD
-2195 NGLRSISEAQIIE
+2195 G
-2208 NIKKLYE
+2208 
-2215 VAKQNPDKQFKIA
+2215 
-2228 YRNTDK
+2228 
-2234 ASLNGYTGLEMIDMF
+2234 
-2249 LKAGSIP
+2249 
-2256 TNIVFSKEWID
+2256 
-2267 TGKFD
+2267 
-2272 LPTKKVQSTSKSYI
+2272 I

-2356 KTEPDLASNLFM
+2356 KTEPDLARDLFM

-2380 LAFMNLAPTELKLN
+2380 LAFMNLAPTELKLAI
-2394 MKLWR
+2394 KVGR
-2399 EWDPSADNGK
+2399 KWDSSANDGN
-2409 GAWIQSDKSYIDFLN
+2409 GAWVERSYVDFLN
-2424 EVKKGISVNIEEFAK
+2424 DVKEGTVTANSEKFAK
-2439 QYILNHLDNRSLVF
+2439 QYILNHLDNRRLVF
-2453 TAKGSTR
+2453 TAKGSN
-2460 DFLKKEV
+2460 LKYLKTLV
-2467 YKNGVAASE
+2467 YKNGEAVSN
-2476 FTLKVSKLG
+2476 FTLDVNKLG
-2485 DDAKNYTIADDT
+2485 DDAKNYTIKDST
-2497 IPKSW
+2497 LPKNCV
-2502 TAFRPCII
+2502 AFRPCIV
-2510 VDGIVYMCE
+2510 VDGITYICD
-2519 SGNDKFNVS
+2519 SSNDKFNVS
-2528 TDGSMT
+2528 YDGSIT
-2534 YRKVSQLGTTNKSL
+2534 YYKVSQLGTTNKSL
-2548 QYISD
+2548 QYVSD
-2553 SETKITDS
+2553 SESRLTDNEQYDNNMEGNSS
-2561 QTYDDK
+2561 QEFIPENT
-2567 MPGSTK
+2567 PNSFN
-2573 REDRVPEEHPEKV
+2573 REEAINQIIDYGIKNGEFMAEQVESIKEYLNSQSDVDLSDTVNAIRNEIQNSGLTDNTGEKV
-2586 DRDKL
+2586 
-2591 VNDLIYYSLM
+2591 
-2601 NGNLVEESTD
+2601 
-2611 KFKEDISIFKDSDL
+2611 
-2625 KDTIEDIKNELRE
+2625 
-2638 KGLIDKTGKKIC
+2638 C

>member
-1 MSTNC
+1 MSTKC

-17 SSKIQGWN
+17 ASKIQGWN
-25 KYRVA
+25 EYRVA

-37 ESHPSPLDTSDL
+37 ESHSSPLDTSDL
-49 DKAVQELISY
+49 DRAVQDLISY
-59 RRNLGKVNAES
+59 RRDLGKMNAES
-70 IKTASFNLSES
+70 IKTTSSNLSES

-108 LDALQEANPS
+108 LDALQEANPF

-123 ICNGFISNGKLV
+123 ICNGFVSNGKLV

-148 LLEYYL
+148 LLEYYS
-154 EAVEED
+154 EAVEEG

-192 KLGNNIEYAD
+192 RLGDKIEYAD

-226 AWQETSDMQSAF
+226 AWQETSDMHSAF

-274 KTHQSLIEILRGVT
+274 KAHQSLIEILRGVT
-288 SENQMIGLLRNAS
+288 SERQMIGLLRNAS
-301 SSQSWLQP
+301 NSQTWLQP

-340 EIKNELRTFK
+340 EVKNGLRTFK
-350 TLILNRVNI
+350 TLILNRVNN

-374 VNPDTSVFNKDG
+374 VNPNTSVFNKDG
-386 SINWKNLQNLREIV
+386 SINWKNLQSLRELV
-400 AEYFP
+400 KEYFP
-405 SKNVSIVPKFYS
+405 SKSVSITPKFYN

-434 EALGIDIDGNTLDRI
+434 EALGIDIDGGTLDKI
-449 MSNGR
+449 MSSGR

-466 IEFGTD
+466 VEFGTD
-472 KILNKS
+472 KILNKK
-478 ELESLNKGNFS
+478 ELESLDKGEYS
-489 LSKSSFKDFI
+489 LSNRSFKDFI
-499 KFSPAGSTAKQ
+499 RFSPAGSTAKQ

-517 DKMLTI
+517 DKMLSI
-523 ITKNREGLR
+523 VTKNREGLR

-545 NITLFSNVIPSYLGD
+545 NVTLFSNVIPSYLGD

-567 FVTNNDRQGLRRMI
+567 FVSNNDRQGLRRMI

-591 MDNGTILNRW
+591 MDKDNGTIFNRW
-601 IKDLYESDLDEKSFA
+601 LRDLYESGLDEKDFA
-616 TNFVFKRFL
+616 ANFGFKRFL

-639 HAIDMMTEYFSERQ
+639 HAIDMMAEYFSERQ
-653 ISPKNIKY
+653 KSP
-661 IDEEEFNKSKNLK
+661 
-674 SFPKDQLYYVNGTN
+674 
-688 YYYKY
+688 
-693 NSIDS
+693 NSQ
-698 KGNNVW
+698 
-704 TKHIKDDYA
+704 YA

-735 AKEILD
+735 AQEILD

-753 MALTKA
+753 MALTSA
-759 ANSKLKEEEYSPI
+759 ANTKLKEGGYSLI
-772 ENFSNKED
+772 ENFSSKEN
-780 EYTILPFLNKD
+780 EYTAPPFLNKD

-821 YMEEAVNIFK
+821 YMEEAVNSFK
-831 KNLNNLGLLETK
+831 TSLNNLGLLETK
-843 EVYNPNTNKKE
+843 EVYNPKTNKKE
-854 VQYIYFSQEV
+854 VQYVYFSQEV
-864 NGDKT
+864 NGNKS
-869 IDKVIADYYWNT
+869 IDEVIADYYWNT

-929 LYSKDGIERC
+929 LYSEDGIERC
-939 VYFDDINLNAELS
+939 VYFDDINLNAEVS
-952 NPEFMTAIKA
+952 NPEFMKAIEA

-1001 TQEMENVYNAI
+1001 TQEMENVYNTI

-1022 AQIPSDKLAEIA
+1022 AQIPSDKLTEIA
-1034 SMAVVFQPIKPYMYT
+1034 NMSVVFQPIKPYMYT
-1049 IENYAVNN
+1049 IENLAVNS

-1111 GSTDISKASNAKELN
+1111 GSTDISKASNAQELSN
-1126 DALDKAYIHQLSYGD
+1126 ALDKAYIHQLSYGD

-1161 VRKLIMTNVEM
+1161 VRKLIMANIKM

-1179 YVGGNKVNLGGKYG
+1179 YVGGKKVNLGGKYG
-1193 DVRLNGRNLVSFYN
+1193 EVRLNGRNLVSFYN

-1215 ESYDLFANEVS
+1215 KSYDLFANEVS

-1276 MLFSMFK
+1276 MLFSIFK

-1302 GIKGYEESGDLKY
+1302 GIKGYEESGDLHY

-1340 INGKEVTLE
+1340 INGKEVALE

-1445 VAEIWKEFYETYSN
+1445 VAEIWKEFYETYPN

-1472 ESLDRLYKYWD
+1472 ESLNRLYKYWD

-1510 DFSKSPLDN
+1510 DFSKSSLDN

-1558 RTLRELLFGSLE
+1558 RTLRELLFGNLE
-1570 GIVSRGTSTSKIS
+1570 GIVSR
-1583 GENIS
+1583 E
-1588 SKGSEFAKKLTN
+1588 
-1600 VGNNLE
+1600 
-1606 VTYKGVT
+1606 
-1613 FRNAEHAYQTWKSGE
+1613 
-1628 FDNTAYNSIN
+1628 
-1638 TWKPVGSKPVN
+1638 
-1649 KQINFQIMVDILTEK
+1649 
-1664 LKQHPELIEGIK
+1664 
-1676 ERGGHEYIISS
+1676 
-1687 THNVVGDKYWES
+1687 
-1699 SGQNAFIKALAE
+1699 
-1711 AAINVGI
+1711 
-1718 SPINNNFIKSTV
+1718 TV

-1784 SSLMKEFTLKEPIR
+1784 SSLMSEFTLKDPIR

-1882 VTADMAIREVVKNY
+1882 VTADMAMREVVKNY

-1935 DNKSFKADQLKVAEL
+1935 DNQSFKADQLKVAEL

-1958 GDVSQFVTSTKF
+1958 GDISQFVTSSKF

-2008 NIKVT
+2008 NMKVT
-2013 DTIDSPITNNTNL
+2013 DIIDSPITNNTNL
-2026 QGSNQEYLE
+2026 QGSNQEYLK

-2055 NSLLNSYYPYETPSY
+2055 GMLLNSYYPYNTPSY
-2070 RNARNRLASLT
+2070 SGARNRLAELT
-2081 KNNFLDAD
+2081 KSNFLDAD

-2109 LFNGEIPIPVD
+2109 LFNGEM
-2120 SINTPNLDTTVNSY
+2120 
-2134 TGNITPD
+2134 
-2141 ANTIF
+2141 
-2146 VFGSNPEGRHG
+2146 
-2157 AGAAKIAREQFGA
+2157 
-2170 IYGQGEGLQ
+2170 
-2179 GNAYA
+2179 
-2184 LPTKDLRVTKN
+2184 PTKD
-2195 NGLRSISEAQIIE
+2195 G
-2208 NIKKLYE
+2208 
-2215 VAKQNPDKQFKIA
+2215 
-2228 YRNTDK
+2228 
-2234 ASLNGYTGLEMIDMF
+2234 
-2249 LKAGSIP
+2249 
-2256 TNIVFSKEWID
+2256 
-2267 TGKFD
+2267 
-2272 LPTKKVQSTSKSYI
+2272 I

-2349 ESWAELL
+2349 GSWAELL
-2356 KTEPDLASNLFM
+2356 KTEPDLARDLFM

-2380 LAFMNLAPTELKLN
+2380 LAFMNLAPTELKLAI
-2394 MKLWR
+2394 KVGR
-2399 EWDPSADNGK
+2399 KWDSSANDGN
-2409 GAWIQSDKSYIDFLN
+2409 GAWVERSYVDFLN
-2424 EVKKGISVNIEEFAK
+2424 DVKEGTVTANSEKFAK
-2439 QYILNHLDNRSLVF
+2439 QYILNHLDNRRLVF
-2453 TAKGSTR
+2453 TAKGSN
-2460 DFLKKEV
+2460 LKYLKTLV
-2467 YKNGVAASE
+2467 YKNGEAVSN
-2476 FTLKVSKLG
+2476 FTLDVNKLG
-2485 DDAKNYTIADDT
+2485 DDAKNYTIKDST
-2497 IPKSW
+2497 LPKNCV
-2502 TAFRPCII
+2502 AFRPCIV
-2510 VDGIVYMCE
+2510 VDGITYICD
-2519 SGNDKFNVS
+2519 SSNDKFNVS
-2528 TDGSMT
+2528 YDGSIT
-2534 YRKVSQLGTTNKSL
+2534 YYKVSQLGTTNKSL
-2548 QYISD
+2548 QYVSD
-2553 SETKITDS
+2553 SESRLTDNEQYDNNMEGNSS
-2561 QTYDDK
+2561 QEFIPENT
-2567 MPGSTK
+2567 PNSFN
-2573 REDRVPEEHPEKV
+2573 REEAINQIIDYGIKNGEFMAEQVESIKEYLNSQSDVDLSDTVNAIRNEIQNSGLTDNTGEKV
-2586 DRDKL
+2586 
-2591 VNDLIYYSLM
+2591 
-2601 NGNLVEESTD
+2601 
-2611 KFKEDISIFKDSDL
+2611 
-2625 KDTIEDIKNELRE
+2625 
-2638 KGLIDKTGKKIC
+2638 C

>member
-1 MSTNC
+1 MSTKC

-17 SSKIQGWN
+17 ASKIQGWN
-25 KYRVA
+25 EYRVA

-37 ESHPSPLDTSDL
+37 ESHSSPLDTSDL
-49 DKAVQELISY
+49 DKAVQDLISY
-59 RRNLGKVNAES
+59 RRGLGKMNAES
-70 IKTASFNLSES
+70 IKTTSSNLSES

-123 ICNGFISNGKLV
+123 ICNGFVSNGKLV

-148 LLEYYL
+148 LLEYYS
-154 EAVEED
+154 EAVEEG

-192 KLGNNIEYAD
+192 RLGDKIEYAD

-226 AWQETSDMQSAF
+226 AWQETSDMHSAF

-274 KTHQSLIEILRGVT
+274 KAHQSLIEILRGVT
-288 SENQMIGLLRNAS
+288 SERQMIGLLRNAS
-301 SSQSWLQP
+301 NSQTWLQP

-340 EIKNELRTFK
+340 EVKNGLRTFK
-350 TLILNRVNI
+350 TLILNRVNN

-374 VNPDTSVFNKDG
+374 VNPNTSVFNKDG
-386 SINWKNLQNLREIV
+386 SINWKNLQSLRELV
-400 AEYFP
+400 KEYFP
-405 SKNVSIVPKFYS
+405 SKSVSITPKFYN

-434 EALGIDIDGNTLDRI
+434 EALGIDIDGGTLDKI

-466 IEFGTD
+466 VEFGTD
-472 KILNKS
+472 KILNKK
-478 ELESLNKGNFS
+478 ELESLDKGEYS
-489 LSKSSFKDFI
+489 LSNRSFKDFI
-499 KFSPAGSTAKQ
+499 RFSPAGSTAKQ

-517 DKMLTI
+517 DKMLSI
-523 ITKNREGLR
+523 VTKNREGLR

-545 NITLFSNVIPSYLGD
+545 NVTLFSNVIPSYLGD

-567 FVTNNDRQGLRRMI
+567 FVSNNDKQGLRRMI
-581 ENEFLDSSFF
+581 ENEFLNSSFF

-601 IKDLYESDLDEKSFA
+601 IKDLYESGLDDKDFA
-616 TNFVFKRFL
+616 ANFGFKRFL

-639 HAIDMMTEYFSERQ
+639 HAIDMMAEYFSERQ
-653 ISPKNIKY
+653 LSP
-661 IDEEEFNKSKNLK
+661 
-674 SFPKDQLYYVNGTN
+674 
-688 YYYKY
+688 
-693 NSIDS
+693 NSQ
-698 KGNNVW
+698 
-704 TKHIKDDYA
+704 YA

-735 AKEILD
+735 AQEILD

-753 MALTKA
+753 IALTVA
-759 ANSKLKEEEYSPI
+759 ANTKLKEGGYSPI
-772 ENFSNKED
+772 DNFSDKAN
-780 EYTILPFLNKD
+780 EYTALPFLNKD
-791 YKSPDGTVGK
+791 YKSPDGTIGK

-821 YMEEAVNIFK
+821 YMEEAVNSFK
-831 KNLNNLGLLETK
+831 TSLNNLGLLETK
-843 EVYNPNTNKKE
+843 EVYNPKTNKKE
-854 VQYIYFSQEV
+854 VQYVYFSQEV
-864 NGDKT
+864 NGNKS
-869 IDKVIADYYWNT
+869 IDEVIADYYWNT

-929 LYSKDGIERC
+929 LYSEDGIERC
-939 VYFDDINLNAELS
+939 VYFDDINLNAEVS
-952 NPEFMTAIKA
+952 NPEFMKAIEA
-962 KFGKNSPVYKAYTKN
+962 KFGKNSSVYKAYTKN

-1001 TQEMENVYNAI
+1001 TQEMENVYKAI

-1034 SMAVVFQPIKPYMYT
+1034 NMSVVFQPIKPYMYT
-1049 IENYAVNN
+1049 IENLAVNS

-1161 VRKLIMTNVEM
+1161 VRKLIMANIKM

-1179 YVGGNKVNLGGKYG
+1179 YVGGKKVNLGGKYG

-1215 ESYDLFANEVS
+1215 ESYNLFANEVS

-1276 MLFSMFK
+1276 MLFSIFK

-1302 GIKGYEESGDLKY
+1302 GIKGYEESGDLHY

-1340 INGKEVTLE
+1340 INGKEVALE

-1472 ESLDRLYKYWD
+1472 ESLDRLYKYWN

-1558 RTLRELLFGSLE
+1558 RTLRELLFGNLE
-1570 GIVSRGTSTSKIS
+1570 GIVSRG
-1583 GENIS
+1583 
-1588 SKGSEFAKKLTN
+1588 
-1600 VGNNLE
+1600 
-1606 VTYKGVT
+1606 
-1613 FRNAEHAYQTWKSGE
+1613 
-1628 FDNTAYNSIN
+1628 
-1638 TWKPVGSKPVN
+1638 
-1649 KQINFQIMVDILTEK
+1649 
-1664 LKQHPELIEGIK
+1664 
-1676 ERGGHEYIISS
+1676 
-1687 THNVVGDKYWES
+1687 
-1699 SGQNAFIKALAE
+1699 
-1711 AAINVGI
+1711 
-1718 SPINNNFIKSTV
+1718 TV

-1748 NYDPSDPMTIITYN
+1748 NYDPSNPMTIITYN

-1784 SSLMKEFTLKEPIR
+1784 SSLMSEFTLKDPIR

-1810 PKGIDVDLN
+1810 PEGIDVDLN

-1882 VTADMAIREVVKNY
+1882 VTADMAMREVVKNY

-1921 VNDRVMREQGKNAM
+1921 VNDRVMRERGKNAM
-1935 DNKSFKADQLKVAEL
+1935 DNQSFKADQLKVAEL

-1958 GDVSQFVTSTKF
+1958 GDISQFVTSSKF

-1991 NYIDKF
+1991 NYIDRF
-1997 VVKNGKNALSV
+1997 VIKKGKNALSV
-2008 NIKVT
+2008 NMKVT
-2013 DTIDSPITNNTNL
+2013 DIIDSPITNNTNL
-2026 QGSNQEYLE
+2026 YGSNQEYLE

-2055 NSLLNSYYPYETPSY
+2055 GMLLNSYYPYNTPSY
-2070 RNARNRLASLT
+2070 SGARNRLAELT
-2081 KNNFLDAD
+2081 KSNFLDAD

-2109 LFNGEIPIPVD
+2109 LFNGEMP
-2120 SINTPNLDTTVNSY
+2120 
-2134 TGNITPD
+2134 
-2141 ANTIF
+2141 
-2146 VFGSNPEGRHG
+2146 
-2157 AGAAKIAREQFGA
+2157 AKDG
-2170 IYGQGEGLQ
+2170 
-2179 GNAYA
+2179 
-2184 LPTKDLRVTKN
+2184 
-2195 NGLRSISEAQIIE
+2195 
-2208 NIKKLYE
+2208 
-2215 VAKQNPDKQFKIA
+2215 
-2228 YRNTDK
+2228 
-2234 ASLNGYTGLEMIDMF
+2234 
-2249 LKAGSIP
+2249 
-2256 TNIVFSKEWID
+2256 
-2267 TGKFD
+2267 
-2272 LPTKKVQSTSKSYI
+2272 I

-2356 KTEPDLASNLFM
+2356 KTEPDLARDLFM

-2380 LAFMNLAPTELKLN
+2380 LAFMNLAPTELKLAI
-2394 MKLWR
+2394 KVGR
-2399 EWDPSADNGK
+2399 KWDSSANDGN
-2409 GAWIQSDKSYIDFLN
+2409 GAWVERSYVDFLN
-2424 EVKKGISVNIEEFAK
+2424 DVKEGTVTANSEKFAK
-2439 QYILNHLDNRSLVF
+2439 QYILNHLDNRRLVF
-2453 TAKGSTR
+2453 TAKGSN
-2460 DFLKKEV
+2460 LKYLKTLV
-2467 YKNGVAASE
+2467 YKNGEAVSN
-2476 FTLKVSKLG
+2476 FTLDVNKLG
-2485 DDAKNYTIADDT
+2485 DDAKNYTIKDST
-2497 IPKSW
+2497 LPKNCV
-2502 TAFRPCII
+2502 AFRPCIV
-2510 VDGIVYMCE
+2510 VDGITYMCD
-2519 SGNDKFNVS
+2519 SSNDKFNVS
-2528 TDGSMT
+2528 YDGSIT
-2534 YRKVSQLGTTNKSL
+2534 YYKVSQLGTTNKSL
-2548 QYISD
+2548 QYVSD
-2553 SETKITDS
+2553 SESRLTDNEQYDNNMEGNSS
-2561 QTYDDK
+2561 QEFIPENT
-2567 MPGSTK
+2567 PNSFN
-2573 REDRVPEEHPEKV
+2573 REEAINQIIDYGIKNGEFMAEQVESIKEYLNSQSDVDLSDTVNAIRNEIQNSGLTDNTGEKV
-2586 DRDKL
+2586 
-2591 VNDLIYYSLM
+2591 
-2601 NGNLVEESTD
+2601 
-2611 KFKEDISIFKDSDL
+2611 
-2625 KDTIEDIKNELRE
+2625 
-2638 KGLIDKTGKKIC
+2638 C

>member
-1 MSTNC
+1 MSTKC

-17 SSKIQGWN
+17 ASKIQGWN
-25 KYRVA
+25 EYRVA

-37 ESHPSPLDTSDL
+37 ESHSSPLDTSDL
-49 DKAVQELISY
+49 DKAVQDLISY
-59 RRNLGKVNAES
+59 RRGLGKMNAES
-70 IKTASFNLSES
+70 IKTTSSNLSES

-123 ICNGFISNGKLV
+123 ICNGFVSNGKLV

-148 LLEYYL
+148 LLEYYS
-154 EAVEED
+154 EAVEEG

-192 KLGNNIEYAD
+192 RLGDKIEYAD

-226 AWQETSDMQSAF
+226 AWQETSDMHSAF

-274 KTHQSLIEILRGVT
+274 KAHQSLIEILRGVT
-288 SENQMIGLLRNAS
+288 SERQMIGLLRNAS
-301 SSQSWLQP
+301 NSQTWLQP

-340 EIKNELRTFK
+340 EVKNGLRTFK
-350 TLILNRVNI
+350 TLILNRVNN

-374 VNPDTSVFNKDG
+374 VNPNTSVFNKDG
-386 SINWKNLQNLREIV
+386 SINWKNLQSLRELV
-400 AEYFP
+400 KEYFP
-405 SKNVSIVPKFYS
+405 SKTISIAPKFYN

-434 EALGIDIDGNTLDRI
+434 EALGIDIDGGTLDKI

-466 IEFGTD
+466 VEFGTD
-472 KILNKS
+472 KILNKK
-478 ELESLNKGNFS
+478 ELESLDKGEYS
-489 LSKSSFKDFI
+489 LSTRSFKDFI
-499 KFSPAGSTAKQ
+499 RFSPAGSTAKQ

-517 DKMLTI
+517 DKMLSI
-523 ITKNREGLR
+523 VTKNREGLR

-545 NITLFSNVIPSYLGD
+545 NVTLFSNVIPSYLGD

-567 FVTNNDRQGLRRMI
+567 FVSNNDKQGLRRMI
-581 ENEFLDSSFF
+581 ENEFLNSSFF

-601 IKDLYESDLDEKSFA
+601 IKDLYESGLDDKDFA
-616 TNFVFKRFL
+616 ANFGFKRFL

-639 HAIDMMTEYFSERQ
+639 HAIDMMAEYFSERQ
-653 ISPKNIKY
+653 LSP
-661 IDEEEFNKSKNLK
+661 
-674 SFPKDQLYYVNGTN
+674 
-688 YYYKY
+688 
-693 NSIDS
+693 NSQ
-698 KGNNVW
+698 
-704 TKHIKDDYA
+704 YA
-713 YYPVFILGDSGV
+713 YYPIFILGDSGV

-735 AKEILD
+735 AQEILD

-753 MALTKA
+753 MALTVA
-759 ANSKLKEEEYSPI
+759 ANAKLKEGGYSLI
-772 ENFSNKED
+772 ENFSSKEN
-780 EYTILPFLNKD
+780 EYTALPFLNKD
-791 YKSPDGTVGK
+791 YKSPDGTIGK

-821 YMEEAVNIFK
+821 YMEEAVNSFK
-831 KNLNNLGLLETK
+831 TSLNNLGLLETK
-843 EVYNPNTNKKE
+843 EVYNPKTNKKE
-854 VQYIYFSQEV
+854 VQYVYFSQEV
-864 NGDKT
+864 NGNKS
-869 IDKVIADYYWNT
+869 IDEVIADYYWNT

-929 LYSKDGIERC
+929 LYSEDGIERC
-939 VYFDDINLNAELS
+939 VYFDDINLNAEVS
-952 NPEFMTAIKA
+952 NPEFMKAIEA
-962 KFGKNSPVYKAYTKN
+962 KFGKNSSVYKAYTKN

-1001 TQEMENVYNAI
+1001 TQEMENVYKAI

-1034 SMAVVFQPIKPYMYT
+1034 NMSVVFQPIKPYMYT
-1049 IENYAVNN
+1049 IENLAVNS

-1161 VRKLIMTNVEM
+1161 VRKLIMANIKM

-1179 YVGGNKVNLGGKYG
+1179 YVGGKKVNLGGKYG

-1215 ESYDLFANEVS
+1215 ESYNLFANEVS

-1259 KFLVPLFEGAL
+1259 KFLIPLFEGAL

-1276 MLFSMFK
+1276 MLFSIFK

-1302 GIKGYEESGDLKY
+1302 GIKGYEESGDLHY

-1340 INGKEVTLE
+1340 INGKEVALE

-1459 IKDVLKEAREEDT
+1459 IKNVLKEAREEDT
-1472 ESLDRLYKYWD
+1472 ESLDRLYKYWN

-1558 RTLRELLFGSLE
+1558 RTLRELLFGNLE
-1570 GIVSRGTSTSKIS
+1570 GIVSRGT
-1583 GENIS
+1583 
-1588 SKGSEFAKKLTN
+1588 
-1600 VGNNLE
+1600 
-1606 VTYKGVT
+1606 
-1613 FRNAEHAYQTWKSGE
+1613 
-1628 FDNTAYNSIN
+1628 
-1638 TWKPVGSKPVN
+1638 
-1649 KQINFQIMVDILTEK
+1649 
-1664 LKQHPELIEGIK
+1664 
-1676 ERGGHEYIISS
+1676 
-1687 THNVVGDKYWES
+1687 
-1699 SGQNAFIKALAE
+1699 
-1711 AAINVGI
+1711 
-1718 SPINNNFIKSTV
+1718 V
-1730 DFNAIAE
+1730 DFSAIAE
-1737 RAKDSKSDPEP
+1737 RAKDIKSDPEP

-1784 SSLMKEFTLKEPIR
+1784 SSLMSEFTLKDPIR

-1810 PKGIDVDLN
+1810 PEGIDVDLN

-1882 VTADMAIREVVKNY
+1882 VTADIAMREVVKNY
-1896 MGDDTESPKANP
+1896 MGDDTESPKVNP

-1921 VNDRVMREQGKNAM
+1921 VNDRVMRERGKNAM
-1935 DNKSFKADQLKVAEL
+1935 DNQSFKADQLKVAEL

-1958 GDVSQFVTSTKF
+1958 GDISQFVTSSKF

-1991 NYIDKF
+1991 NYIDRF
-1997 VVKNGKNALSV
+1997 VIKKGKNALSV
-2008 NIKVT
+2008 NMKVT
-2013 DTIDSPITNNTNL
+2013 DIIDSPITNNTNL
-2026 QGSNQEYLE
+2026 YGSNQEYLE
-2035 SLIENPLAYEQAMYD
+2035 SLIENPLSYEQAMYD

-2055 NSLLNSYYPYETPSY
+2055 GMLLNSYYPYNTPSY
-2070 RNARNRLASLT
+2070 SGARNRLAELT
-2081 KNNFLDAD
+2081 KSNFLDAD

-2109 LFNGEIPIPVD
+2109 LFNGEMP
-2120 SINTPNLDTTVNSY
+2120 
-2134 TGNITPD
+2134 
-2141 ANTIF
+2141 
-2146 VFGSNPEGRHG
+2146 
-2157 AGAAKIAREQFGA
+2157 AKDG
-2170 IYGQGEGLQ
+2170 
-2179 GNAYA
+2179 
-2184 LPTKDLRVTKN
+2184 
-2195 NGLRSISEAQIIE
+2195 
-2208 NIKKLYE
+2208 
-2215 VAKQNPDKQFKIA
+2215 
-2228 YRNTDK
+2228 
-2234 ASLNGYTGLEMIDMF
+2234 
-2249 LKAGSIP
+2249 
-2256 TNIVFSKEWID
+2256 
-2267 TGKFD
+2267 
-2272 LPTKKVQSTSKSYI
+2272 I

-2356 KTEPDLASNLFM
+2356 KTEPDLARDLFM

-2380 LAFMNLAPTELKLN
+2380 LAFMNLAPTELKLAI
-2394 MKLWR
+2394 KVGR
-2399 EWDPSADNGK
+2399 KWDSSANDGN
-2409 GAWIQSDKSYIDFLN
+2409 GAWVERSYVDFLN
-2424 EVKKGISVNIEEFAK
+2424 DVKEGTVTANSEKFAK
-2439 QYILNHLDNRSLVF
+2439 QYILNHLDNRRLVF
-2453 TAKGSTR
+2453 TAKGSN
-2460 DFLKKEV
+2460 LKYLKTLV
-2467 YKNGVAASE
+2467 YKNGEAVSN
-2476 FTLKVSKLG
+2476 FTLDVNKLG
-2485 DDAKNYTIADDT
+2485 DDAKNYTIKDST
-2497 IPKSW
+2497 LPKNCV
-2502 TAFRPCII
+2502 AFRPCIV
-2510 VDGIVYMCE
+2510 VDGITYMCD
-2519 SGNDKFNVS
+2519 SSNDKFNVS
-2528 TDGSMT
+2528 YDGSIT
-2534 YRKVSQLGTTNKSL
+2534 YYKVSQLGTTNKSL
-2548 QYISD
+2548 QYVSD
-2553 SETKITDS
+2553 SESRLTDNEQYDNNMEGNSS
-2561 QTYDDK
+2561 QEFIPENT
-2567 MPGSTK
+2567 PNSFN
-2573 REDRVPEEHPEKV
+2573 REEAINQIIDYGIKNGEFMAEQVESIKEYLNSQSDVDLSDTVNAIRNEIQNSGLTDNTGEKV
-2586 DRDKL
+2586 
-2591 VNDLIYYSLM
+2591 
-2601 NGNLVEESTD
+2601 
-2611 KFKEDISIFKDSDL
+2611 
-2625 KDTIEDIKNELRE
+2625 
-2638 KGLIDKTGKKIC
+2638 C

>member
-1 MSTNC
+1 MSTKC

-17 SSKIQGWN
+17 ASKIQGWN
-25 KYRVA
+25 EYRVA

-37 ESHPSPLDTSDL
+37 ESHSSPLDTSDL
-49 DKAVQELISY
+49 DKAVQDLISY
-59 RRNLGKVNAES
+59 RRDLGKMNAES
-70 IKTASFNLSES
+70 IKTTSSNLSES

-123 ICNGFISNGKLV
+123 ICNGFVSNGKLV

-148 LLEYYL
+148 LLEYYS
-154 EAVEED
+154 EAVEEG

-180 HARMRL
+180 YARMRL

-192 KLGNNIEYAD
+192 RLGDKIEYAD

-226 AWQETSDMQSAF
+226 AWQETSDMHSAF

-274 KTHQSLIEILRGVT
+274 KAHQSLIEILRGVT
-288 SENQMIGLLRNAS
+288 SERQMIGLLRNAS
-301 SSQSWLQP
+301 NSQTWLQP

-324 YVDFKK
+324 YVDLKK

-340 EIKNELRTFK
+340 EVKNGLRTFK
-350 TLILNRVNI
+350 TLILNRVNN

-374 VNPDTSVFNKDG
+374 VNPNTSVFNKDG
-386 SINWKNLQNLREIV
+386 SINWKNLQSLRELV
-400 AEYFP
+400 KEYFP
-405 SKNVSIVPKFYS
+405 SKTISIAPKFYN

-434 EALGIDIDGNTLDRI
+434 EALGIDIDGGTLDKI

-466 IEFGTD
+466 VEFGTD
-472 KILNKS
+472 KILNKK
-478 ELESLNKGNFS
+478 ELESLDKGEYS
-489 LSKSSFKDFI
+489 LSTRSFKDFI
-499 KFSPAGSTAKQ
+499 RFSPAGSTAKQ

-517 DKMLTI
+517 DKMLSI
-523 ITKNREGLR
+523 VTKNREGLR

-545 NITLFSNVIPSYLGD
+545 NVTLFSNVIPSYLGD

-567 FVTNNDRQGLRRMI
+567 FVSNNDKQGLRRMI
-581 ENEFLDSSFF
+581 ENEFLNSSFF

-601 IKDLYESDLDEKSFA
+601 IKDLYESGLDDKDFA
-616 TNFVFKRFL
+616 ANFGFKRFL

-639 HAIDMMTEYFSERQ
+639 HAIDMMAEYFSERQ
-653 ISPKNIKY
+653 LSP
-661 IDEEEFNKSKNLK
+661 
-674 SFPKDQLYYVNGTN
+674 
-688 YYYKY
+688 
-693 NSIDS
+693 NSQ
-698 KGNNVW
+698 
-704 TKHIKDDYA
+704 YA

-735 AKEILD
+735 AQEILD

-753 MALTKA
+753 MALTVA
-759 ANSKLKEEEYSPI
+759 ANTKLKEGGYSPI
-772 ENFSNKED
+772 DNFSDKAN
-780 EYTILPFLNKD
+780 EYTALPFLNKD
-791 YKSPDGTVGK
+791 YKSPDGTIGK

-821 YMEEAVNIFK
+821 YMEEAVNSFK
-831 KNLNNLGLLETK
+831 TSLNNLGLLETK
-843 EVYNPNTNKKE
+843 EVYNPKTNKKE
-854 VQYIYFSQEV
+854 VQYVYFSQEV
-864 NGDKT
+864 NGNKS
-869 IDKVIADYYWNT
+869 IDEVIADYYWNT

-929 LYSKDGIERC
+929 LYSEDGIERC
-939 VYFDDINLNAELS
+939 VYFDDINLNAEVS
-952 NPEFMTAIKA
+952 NPEFMKAIEA
-962 KFGKNSPVYKAYTKN
+962 KFGKNSSVYKAYTKN

-1001 TQEMENVYNAI
+1001 TQEMENVYKAI

-1034 SMAVVFQPIKPYMYT
+1034 NMSVVFQPIKPYMYT
-1049 IENYAVNN
+1049 IENFAVNS

-1161 VRKLIMTNVEM
+1161 VRKLIMANIKM

-1179 YVGGNKVNLGGKYG
+1179 YVGGKKVNLGGKYG

-1215 ESYDLFANEVS
+1215 ESYNLFANEVS

-1276 MLFSMFK
+1276 MLFSIFK

-1302 GIKGYEESGDLKY
+1302 GIKGYEESGDLHY

-1340 INGKEVTLE
+1340 INGKEVALE

-1459 IKDVLKEAREEDT
+1459 IKNVLKEAREEDT

-1558 RTLRELLFGSLE
+1558 RTLRELLFGNLE
-1570 GIVSRGTSTSKIS
+1570 GIVSRG
-1583 GENIS
+1583 
-1588 SKGSEFAKKLTN
+1588 
-1600 VGNNLE
+1600 
-1606 VTYKGVT
+1606 
-1613 FRNAEHAYQTWKSGE
+1613 
-1628 FDNTAYNSIN
+1628 
-1638 TWKPVGSKPVN
+1638 
-1649 KQINFQIMVDILTEK
+1649 
-1664 LKQHPELIEGIK
+1664 
-1676 ERGGHEYIISS
+1676 
-1687 THNVVGDKYWES
+1687 
-1699 SGQNAFIKALAE
+1699 
-1711 AAINVGI
+1711 
-1718 SPINNNFIKSTV
+1718 TV

-1798 FAGHSYNDLLHA
+1798 FAGHSYYDLLHS
-1810 PKGIDVDLN
+1810 PEGIDVDLN

-1882 VTADMAIREVVKNY
+1882 VTADMAMREVVKNY

-1921 VNDRVMREQGKNAM
+1921 VNDRVMRERGKNAM
-1935 DNKSFKADQLKVAEL
+1935 DNQSFKADQLKVAEL

-1958 GDVSQFVTSTKF
+1958 GDISQFVTSSKF

-1991 NYIDKF
+1991 NYIDRF
-1997 VVKNGKNALSV
+1997 VIKKGKNALSV
-2008 NIKVT
+2008 NMKVT
-2013 DTIDSPITNNTNL
+2013 DIIDSPITNNTNL
-2026 QGSNQEYLE
+2026 YGSNQEYVE
-2035 SLIENPLAYEQAMYD
+2035 SLIENPLSYEQAMYD
-2050 MNRRA
+2050 MNKRA
-2055 NSLLNSYYPYETPSY
+2055 GMLLNSYYPYNTPSY
-2070 RNARNRLASLT
+2070 SGARNRLAELT
-2081 KNNFLDAD
+2081 KSNFLDAD

-2109 LFNGEIPIPVD
+2109 LFNGEMP
-2120 SINTPNLDTTVNSY
+2120 
-2134 TGNITPD
+2134 
-2141 ANTIF
+2141 
-2146 VFGSNPEGRHG
+2146 
-2157 AGAAKIAREQFGA
+2157 AKDG
-2170 IYGQGEGLQ
+2170 
-2179 GNAYA
+2179 
-2184 LPTKDLRVTKN
+2184 
-2195 NGLRSISEAQIIE
+2195 
-2208 NIKKLYE
+2208 
-2215 VAKQNPDKQFKIA
+2215 
-2228 YRNTDK
+2228 
-2234 ASLNGYTGLEMIDMF
+2234 
-2249 LKAGSIP
+2249 
-2256 TNIVFSKEWID
+2256 
-2267 TGKFD
+2267 
-2272 LPTKKVQSTSKSYI
+2272 I

-2356 KTEPDLASNLFM
+2356 KTEPDLARDLFM

-2380 LAFMNLAPTELKLN
+2380 LAFMNLAPTELKLAI
-2394 MKLWR
+2394 KVGR
-2399 EWDPSADNGK
+2399 KWDSSANDGN
-2409 GAWIQSDKSYIDFLN
+2409 GAWVERSYVDFLN
-2424 EVKKGISVNIEEFAK
+2424 DVKEGTVTANSEKFAK
-2439 QYILNHLDNRSLVF
+2439 QYILNHLDNRRLVF
-2453 TAKGSTR
+2453 TAKGSN
-2460 DFLKKEV
+2460 LKYLKTLV
-2467 YKNGVAASE
+2467 YKNGEAVSN
-2476 FTLKVSKLG
+2476 FTLDVNKLG
-2485 DDAKNYTIADDT
+2485 DDAKNYTIKDST
-2497 IPKSW
+2497 LPKNCV
-2502 TAFRPCII
+2502 AFRPCIV
-2510 VDGIVYMCE
+2510 VDGITYMCD
-2519 SGNDKFNVS
+2519 SSNDKFNVS
-2528 TDGSMT
+2528 YDGSIT
-2534 YRKVSQLGTTNKSL
+2534 YYKVSQLGTTNKSL
-2548 QYISD
+2548 QYVSD
-2553 SETKITDS
+2553 SESRLTDNEQYDNNMEGNSS
-2561 QTYDDK
+2561 QEFIPENT
-2567 MPGSTK
+2567 PNSFN
-2573 REDRVPEEHPEKV
+2573 REEAINQIIDYGIKNGEFMAEQVESIKEYLNSQSDVDLSDTVNAIRNEIQNSGLTDNTGEKV
-2586 DRDKL
+2586 
-2591 VNDLIYYSLM
+2591 
-2601 NGNLVEESTD
+2601 
-2611 KFKEDISIFKDSDL
+2611 
-2625 KDTIEDIKNELRE
+2625 
-2638 KGLIDKTGKKIC
+2638 C

>member
-1 MSTNC
+1 MSTKC

-17 SSKIQGWN
+17 ASKIQGWN
-25 KYRVA
+25 EYRVA

-37 ESHPSPLDTSDL
+37 ESHSSPLDTSDL
-49 DKAVQELISY
+49 DKAVQDLISY
-59 RRNLGKVNAES
+59 RRDLGKMNAES
-70 IKTASFNLSES
+70 IKTTSSNLSES

-108 LDALQEANPS
+108 LDALQGANPF

-123 ICNGFISNGKLV
+123 ICNGFVSNGKLV

-148 LLEYYL
+148 LLEYYS
-154 EAVEED
+154 EAVEEG

-192 KLGNNIEYAD
+192 RLGDKIEYAD

-226 AWQETSDMQSAF
+226 AWQETSDMHSAF

-274 KTHQSLIEILRGVT
+274 KAHQSLIEILRGVT
-288 SENQMIGLLRNAS
+288 SERQMIGLLRNAS
-301 SSQSWLQP
+301 NSQTWLQP

-330 NFQPYSILLE
+330 NFQPYSTLLE
-340 EIKNELRTFK
+340 EVKNGLRTFK
-350 TLILNRVNI
+350 TLILNRVNN

-374 VNPDTSVFNKDG
+374 VNPNTSVFNKDG
-386 SINWKNLQNLREIV
+386 SINWKNLQSLRELV
-400 AEYFP
+400 KEYFP
-405 SKNVSIVPKFYS
+405 SKSVSITPKFYN
-417 NKETSWQEKK
+417 NKETSRQEKK

-434 EALGIDIDGNTLDRI
+434 EALGIDIDGGTLDKI
-449 MSNGR
+449 MSSGR

-466 IEFGTD
+466 VEFGTD
-472 KILNKS
+472 KILNKK
-478 ELESLNKGNFS
+478 ELESLDKGEYS
-489 LSKSSFKDFI
+489 LSNRSFKDFI
-499 KFSPAGSTAKQ
+499 RFSPAGSTAKQ

-517 DKMLTI
+517 DKMLSI
-523 ITKNREGLR
+523 VTKNREGLR

-545 NITLFSNVIPSYLGD
+545 NVTLFSNVIPSYLGD

-567 FVTNNDRQGLRRMI
+567 FVSNNDRQGLRRMI

-591 MDNGTILNRW
+591 MDKDNGTIFNRW
-601 IKDLYESDLDEKSFA
+601 LRDLYESGLDEKDFA
-616 TNFVFKRFL
+616 ANFGFKRFL

-639 HAIDMMTEYFSERQ
+639 HAIDMMAEYFSERQ
-653 ISPKNIKY
+653 KSP
-661 IDEEEFNKSKNLK
+661 
-674 SFPKDQLYYVNGTN
+674 
-688 YYYKY
+688 
-693 NSIDS
+693 NSQ
-698 KGNNVW
+698 
-704 TKHIKDDYA
+704 YA

-735 AKEILD
+735 AQEILD

-753 MALTKA
+753 MALTSA
-759 ANSKLKEEEYSPI
+759 ANTKLKEGGYSLI
-772 ENFSNKED
+772 ENFSSKEN
-780 EYTILPFLNKD
+780 EYTALPFLNKD

-821 YMEEAVNIFK
+821 YMEEAVNSFK
-831 KNLNNLGLLETK
+831 TSLNNLGLLETK
-843 EVYNPNTNKKE
+843 EVYNPKTNKKE
-854 VQYIYFSQEV
+854 VQYVYFSQEV
-864 NGDKT
+864 NGNKS
-869 IDKVIADYYWNT
+869 IDEVIADYYWNT

-929 LYSKDGIERC
+929 LYSEDGIERC
-939 VYFDDINLNAELS
+939 VYFDDINLNAEVS
-952 NPEFMTAIKA
+952 NPEFMKAIEA

-1001 TQEMENVYNAI
+1001 TQEMENVYNTI

-1022 AQIPSDKLAEIA
+1022 AQIPSDKLTEIA
-1034 SMAVVFQPIKPYMYT
+1034 NMSVVFQPIKPYMYT
-1049 IENYAVNN
+1049 IENLAVNS

-1111 GSTDISKASNAKELN
+1111 GSTDISKASNAQELSN
-1126 DALDKAYIHQLSYGD
+1126 ALDKAYIHQLSYGD

-1161 VRKLIMTNVEM
+1161 VRKLIMANIKM

-1179 YVGGNKVNLGGKYG
+1179 YVGGKKVNLGGKYG
-1193 DVRLNGRNLVSFYN
+1193 EVRLNGRNLVSFYN

-1215 ESYDLFANEVS
+1215 KSYDLFANEVS

-1276 MLFSMFK
+1276 MLFSIFK
-1283 KRVNKQ
+1283 KIVNKQ

-1302 GIKGYEESGDLKY
+1302 GIKGYEESGDLHY

-1340 INGKEVTLE
+1340 INGKEVALE

-1445 VAEIWKEFYETYSN
+1445 VAEIWKEFYETYPN

-1472 ESLDRLYKYWD
+1472 ESLNRLYKYWD

-1510 DFSKSPLDN
+1510 DFSKSSLDN

-1558 RTLRELLFGSLE
+1558 RTLRELLFGNLE
-1570 GIVSRGTSTSKIS
+1570 GIVSR
-1583 GENIS
+1583 E
-1588 SKGSEFAKKLTN
+1588 
-1600 VGNNLE
+1600 
-1606 VTYKGVT
+1606 
-1613 FRNAEHAYQTWKSGE
+1613 
-1628 FDNTAYNSIN
+1628 
-1638 TWKPVGSKPVN
+1638 
-1649 KQINFQIMVDILTEK
+1649 
-1664 LKQHPELIEGIK
+1664 
-1676 ERGGHEYIISS
+1676 
-1687 THNVVGDKYWES
+1687 
-1699 SGQNAFIKALAE
+1699 
-1711 AAINVGI
+1711 
-1718 SPINNNFIKSTV
+1718 TV

-1784 SSLMKEFTLKEPIR
+1784 SSLMSEFTLKAPIR

-1819 VAEFLAASVDAVKDP
+1819 VAEFLTASVDAVKDP

-1882 VTADMAIREVVKNY
+1882 VTADMAMREVVKNY

-1935 DNKSFKADQLKVAEL
+1935 DNQSFKADQLKVAEL

-1958 GDVSQFVTSTKF
+1958 GDISQFVTSSKF

-2008 NIKVT
+2008 NMKVT
-2013 DTIDSPITNNTNL
+2013 DIIDSPITNNTNL
-2026 QGSNQEYLE
+2026 QGSNQEYLK

-2055 NSLLNSYYPYETPSY
+2055 GMLLNSYYPYNTPSY
-2070 RNARNRLASLT
+2070 SGARNRLAELT
-2081 KNNFLDAD
+2081 KSNFLDAD

-2109 LFNGEIPIPVD
+2109 LFNGEM
-2120 SINTPNLDTTVNSY
+2120 
-2134 TGNITPD
+2134 
-2141 ANTIF
+2141 
-2146 VFGSNPEGRHG
+2146 
-2157 AGAAKIAREQFGA
+2157 
-2170 IYGQGEGLQ
+2170 
-2179 GNAYA
+2179 
-2184 LPTKDLRVTKN
+2184 PTKD
-2195 NGLRSISEAQIIE
+2195 G
-2208 NIKKLYE
+2208 
-2215 VAKQNPDKQFKIA
+2215 
-2228 YRNTDK
+2228 
-2234 ASLNGYTGLEMIDMF
+2234 
-2249 LKAGSIP
+2249 
-2256 TNIVFSKEWID
+2256 
-2267 TGKFD
+2267 
-2272 LPTKKVQSTSKSYI
+2272 I

-2356 KTEPDLASNLFM
+2356 KTEPDLARDLFM

-2380 LAFMNLAPTELKLN
+2380 LAFMNLAPTELKLAI
-2394 MKLWR
+2394 KVGR
-2399 EWDPSADNGK
+2399 KWDSSANDGN
-2409 GAWIQSDKSYIDFLN
+2409 GAWVERSYVDFLN
-2424 EVKKGISVNIEEFAK
+2424 DVKEGTVTANSEKFAK
-2439 QYILNHLDNRSLVF
+2439 QYILNHLDNRRLVF
-2453 TAKGSTR
+2453 TAKGSN
-2460 DFLKKEV
+2460 LKYLKTLV
-2467 YKNGVAASE
+2467 YKNGEAVSN
-2476 FTLKVSKLG
+2476 FTLDVNKLG
-2485 DDAKNYTIADDT
+2485 DDAKNYTIKDST
-2497 IPKSW
+2497 LPKNCV
-2502 TAFRPCII
+2502 AFRPCIV
-2510 VDGIVYMCE
+2510 VDGITYICD
-2519 SGNDKFNVS
+2519 SSNDKFNVS
-2528 TDGSMT
+2528 YDGSIT
-2534 YRKVSQLGTTNKSL
+2534 YYKASQLGTTNKSL
-2548 QYISD
+2548 QYVSD
-2553 SETKITDS
+2553 SESRLTDNEQYDNNMEGNSS
-2561 QTYDDK
+2561 QEFIPENT
-2567 MPGSTK
+2567 PNSFN
-2573 REDRVPEEHPEKV
+2573 REEAINQIIDYGIKNGEFMAEQVESIKEYLNSQSDVDLSDPVNAIRNEIQNSGLTDNTGEKV
-2586 DRDKL
+2586 
-2591 VNDLIYYSLM
+2591 
-2601 NGNLVEESTD
+2601 
-2611 KFKEDISIFKDSDL
+2611 
-2625 KDTIEDIKNELRE
+2625 
-2638 KGLIDKTGKKIC
+2638 C

>member
-1 MSTNC
+1 MSTKC

-17 SSKIQGWN
+17 ASKIQGWN
-25 KYRVA
+25 EYRVA

-37 ESHPSPLDTSDL
+37 ESHSSPLDTSDL
-49 DKAVQELISY
+49 DKAIQDLISY
-59 RRNLGKVNAES
+59 RRDLGKMNAES
-70 IKTASFNLSES
+70 IKTTSSNLSES

-108 LDALQEANPS
+108 LDALQEANPF

-123 ICNGFISNGKLV
+123 ICNGFVSNGKLV

-148 LLEYYL
+148 LLEYYS
-154 EAVEED
+154 EAVEEG

-192 KLGNNIEYAD
+192 RLGDKIEYAD

-226 AWQETSDMQSAF
+226 AWQETSDMHSAF

-254 VENGEEVYDD
+254 VKNGEEVYDD

-274 KTHQSLIEILRGVT
+274 KAHQSLIEILRGVT
-288 SENQMIGLLRNAS
+288 SERQMIGLLRNAS
-301 SSQSWLQP
+301 NSQTWLQP

-340 EIKNELRTFK
+340 EVKNGLRTFK
-350 TLILNRVNI
+350 TLILNRVNN

-374 VNPDTSVFNKDG
+374 VNPNTSVFNKDG
-386 SINWKNLQNLREIV
+386 SINWKNLQSLRELV
-400 AEYFP
+400 KEYFP
-405 SKNVSIVPKFYS
+405 SKSVSIIPKFYN

-434 EALGIDIDGNTLDRI
+434 EALGIDIDGGTLDKI
-449 MSNGR
+449 MSSGR
-454 DLHKFTDAISEL
+454 NLHKFTDAISEL
-466 IEFGTD
+466 VEFGTD
-472 KILNKS
+472 KILNKK
-478 ELESLNKGNFS
+478 ELESLDKGEYS
-489 LSKSSFKDFI
+489 LSNRSFKDFI
-499 KFSPAGSTAKQ
+499 RFSPAGSTAKQ

-517 DKMLTI
+517 DKMLSI
-523 ITKNREGLR
+523 VTKNREGLR

-545 NITLFSNVIPSYLGD
+545 NVTLFSNVIPSYLGD

-567 FVTNNDRQGLRRMI
+567 FVSNNDRQGLRRMI

-591 MDNGTILNRW
+591 MDKDNGTIFNRW
-601 IKDLYESDLDEKSFA
+601 LRDLYESGLDEKDFA
-616 TNFVFKRFL
+616 ANFGFKRFL

-639 HAIDMMTEYFSERQ
+639 HAIDMMAEYFSERQ
-653 ISPKNIKY
+653 KSP
-661 IDEEEFNKSKNLK
+661 
-674 SFPKDQLYYVNGTN
+674 
-688 YYYKY
+688 
-693 NSIDS
+693 DS
-698 KGNNVW
+698 Q
-704 TKHIKDDYA
+704 YA

-735 AKEILD
+735 AQEILD

-753 MALTKA
+753 MALTSA
-759 ANSKLKEEEYSPI
+759 ANTKLKEGGYSLI
-772 ENFSNKED
+772 ENFSSKEN
-780 EYTILPFLNKD
+780 EYTALPFLNKD

-821 YMEEAVNIFK
+821 YMEEAVNSFK
-831 KNLNNLGLLETK
+831 TSLNNLGLLETK
-843 EVYNPNTNKKE
+843 EVYNPKTNKKE
-854 VQYIYFSQEV
+854 VQYVYFSQEV
-864 NGDKT
+864 NGNKS
-869 IDKVIADYYWNT
+869 IDEVIADYYWNT

-929 LYSKDGIERC
+929 LYSEDGIERC
-939 VYFDDINLNAELS
+939 VYFDDINLNAEVS
-952 NPEFMTAIKA
+952 NPEFMKAIEA

-1001 TQEMENVYNAI
+1001 TQEMENVYNTI

-1022 AQIPSDKLAEIA
+1022 AQIPSDKLTEIA
-1034 SMAVVFQPIKPYMYT
+1034 NMSVVFQPIKPYMYT
-1049 IENYAVNN
+1049 IENLAVNS

-1084 LRDMAYWMESKGVD
+1084 LRDMAYWMESKGID

-1111 GSTDISKASNAKELN
+1111 GSTDISKASNAQELSN
-1126 DALDKAYIHQLSYGD
+1126 ALDKAYIHQLSYGD

-1161 VRKLIMTNVEM
+1161 VRKLVMANIKM

-1179 YVGGNKVNLGGKYG
+1179 YVGGKKVNLGGKYG
-1193 DVRLNGRNLVSFYN
+1193 EVRLNGRNLVSFYN

-1276 MLFSMFK
+1276 MLFSIFK

-1302 GIKGYEESGDLKY
+1302 GIKGYEESGDLHY

-1340 INGKEVTLE
+1340 INGKEVALE

-1398 KRFSQKTAG
+1398 KRFSQKTVG

-1445 VAEIWKEFYETYSN
+1445 VAEIWKEFYETYPN

-1472 ESLDRLYKYWD
+1472 ESLNRLYRYWD

-1558 RTLRELLFGSLE
+1558 RTLRELLFGNLE
-1570 GIVSRGTSTSKIS
+1570 GIVSRG
-1583 GENIS
+1583 
-1588 SKGSEFAKKLTN
+1588 
-1600 VGNNLE
+1600 
-1606 VTYKGVT
+1606 
-1613 FRNAEHAYQTWKSGE
+1613 
-1628 FDNTAYNSIN
+1628 
-1638 TWKPVGSKPVN
+1638 
-1649 KQINFQIMVDILTEK
+1649 
-1664 LKQHPELIEGIK
+1664 
-1676 ERGGHEYIISS
+1676 
-1687 THNVVGDKYWES
+1687 
-1699 SGQNAFIKALAE
+1699 
-1711 AAINVGI
+1711 
-1718 SPINNNFIKSTV
+1718 TV

-1784 SSLMKEFTLKEPIR
+1784 SSLMSEFTLKNPIR

-1882 VTADMAIREVVKNY
+1882 VTADMAMREVVKNY

-1935 DNKSFKADQLKVAEL
+1935 DNQSFKADQLKVAEL

-1958 GDVSQFVTSTKF
+1958 GDISQFVTSSKF

-2008 NIKVT
+2008 NMKVT
-2013 DTIDSPITNNTNL
+2013 DIIDSPITNNTNL

-2055 NSLLNSYYPYETPSY
+2055 SMLLNSYYPYNTPSY
-2070 RNARNRLASLT
+2070 SGARNRLAELT
-2081 KNNFLDAD
+2081 KSNFLDAD

-2109 LFNGEIPIPVD
+2109 LFNGEM
-2120 SINTPNLDTTVNSY
+2120 
-2134 TGNITPD
+2134 
-2141 ANTIF
+2141 
-2146 VFGSNPEGRHG
+2146 
-2157 AGAAKIAREQFGA
+2157 
-2170 IYGQGEGLQ
+2170 
-2179 GNAYA
+2179 
-2184 LPTKDLRVTKN
+2184 PTKD
-2195 NGLRSISEAQIIE
+2195 G
-2208 NIKKLYE
+2208 
-2215 VAKQNPDKQFKIA
+2215 
-2228 YRNTDK
+2228 
-2234 ASLNGYTGLEMIDMF
+2234 
-2249 LKAGSIP
+2249 
-2256 TNIVFSKEWID
+2256 
-2267 TGKFD
+2267 
-2272 LPTKKVQSTSKSYI
+2272 I

-2356 KTEPDLASNLFM
+2356 KTEPDLARDLFM

-2380 LAFMNLAPTELKLN
+2380 LAFMSLAPTELKLAI
-2394 MKLWR
+2394 KVGR
-2399 EWDPSADNGK
+2399 KWDSSANDGN
-2409 GAWIQSDKSYIDFLN
+2409 GAWVERSYVDFLN
-2424 EVKKGISVNIEEFAK
+2424 DVKEGTVTANSEKFAK
-2439 QYILNHLDNRSLVF
+2439 QYILNHLDNRRLVF
-2453 TAKGSTR
+2453 TAKGSN
-2460 DFLKKEV
+2460 LKYLKTLV
-2467 YKNGVAASE
+2467 YKNGEAVSN
-2476 FTLKVSKLG
+2476 FTLDVNKLG
-2485 DDAKNYTIADDT
+2485 DDAKNYTIKDST
-2497 IPKSW
+2497 LPKNCV
-2502 TAFRPCII
+2502 AFRPCIV
-2510 VDGIVYMCE
+2510 VDGITYICD
-2519 SGNDKFNVS
+2519 SSNDKFNVGY
-2528 TDGSMT
+2528 DGSIT
-2534 YRKVSQLGTTNKSL
+2534 YYKVSQLGTTNKSL
-2548 QYISD
+2548 QYVSD
-2553 SETKITDS
+2553 SESRLTDNEQYDNNMEGNSS
-2561 QTYDDK
+2561 QEFIPENT
-2567 MPGSTK
+2567 PNSFN
-2573 REDRVPEEHPEKV
+2573 REEAINQIIDYGIKNGEFMAEQVESIKEYLNSQSDVDLSDTVNAIRNEIQNSGLTDNTGEKV
-2586 DRDKL
+2586 
-2591 VNDLIYYSLM
+2591 
-2601 NGNLVEESTD
+2601 
-2611 KFKEDISIFKDSDL
+2611 
-2625 KDTIEDIKNELRE
+2625 
-2638 KGLIDKTGKKIC
+2638 C

>member
-1 MSTNC
+1 MSTKC

-17 SSKIQGWN
+17 ASKIQGWN
-25 KYRVA
+25 EYRVA

-37 ESHPSPLDTSDL
+37 ESHSSPLDTSDL
-49 DKAVQELISY
+49 DKAVQDLISY
-59 RRNLGKVNAES
+59 RRDLGKMNAES
-70 IKTASFNLSES
+70 IKTTSSNLSES

-108 LDALQEANPS
+108 LDALQEANPF

-123 ICNGFISNGKLV
+123 ICNGFVSNGKLV

-148 LLEYYL
+148 LLEYYS
-154 EAVEED
+154 EAVEEG

-192 KLGNNIEYAD
+192 RLGDKIEYAD

-226 AWQETSDMQSAF
+226 AWQETSDMHSAF

-274 KTHQSLIEILRGVT
+274 KAHQSLIEILRGVT
-288 SENQMIGLLRNAS
+288 SERQMIGLLRNAS
-301 SSQSWLQP
+301 NSQTWLQP

-340 EIKNELRTFK
+340 EVKNGLRTFK
-350 TLILNRVNI
+350 TLILNRVNN

-374 VNPDTSVFNKDG
+374 VNPNTSVFNKDG
-386 SINWKNLQNLREIV
+386 SINWKNLQSLRELV
-400 AEYFP
+400 KEYFP
-405 SKNVSIVPKFYS
+405 SKSVSITPKFYN

-434 EALGIDIDGNTLDRI
+434 EALGIDIDGGTLDKI
-449 MSNGR
+449 MSSGR

-466 IEFGTD
+466 VEFGTD
-472 KILNKS
+472 KILNKK
-478 ELESLNKGNFS
+478 ELESLDKGEYS
-489 LSKSSFKDFI
+489 LSNRSFKDFI
-499 KFSPAGSTAKQ
+499 RFSPAGSTAKQ

-517 DKMLTI
+517 DKMLSI
-523 ITKNREGLR
+523 VTKNREGLR

-545 NITLFSNVIPSYLGD
+545 NVTLFSNVIPSYLGD

-567 FVTNNDRQGLRRMI
+567 FVSNNDRQGLRRMI

-591 MDNGTILNRW
+591 MDKDNGTIFNRW
-601 IKDLYESDLDEKSFA
+601 LRDLYESGLDEKDFA
-616 TNFVFKRFL
+616 ANFGFKRFL

-639 HAIDMMTEYFSERQ
+639 HTIDMMAEYFSERQ
-653 ISPKNIKY
+653 LSA
-661 IDEEEFNKSKNLK
+661 
-674 SFPKDQLYYVNGTN
+674 
-688 YYYKY
+688 
-693 NSIDS
+693 NSQ
-698 KGNNVW
+698 
-704 TKHIKDDYA
+704 YA

-735 AKEILD
+735 AQEILD

-753 MALTKA
+753 MALTSA
-759 ANSKLKEEEYSPI
+759 ANTKLKEGGYSLI
-772 ENFSNKED
+772 ENFSSKEN
-780 EYTILPFLNKD
+780 EYTALPFLNKD

-821 YMEEAVNIFK
+821 YMEEAVNSFK
-831 KNLNNLGLLETK
+831 TSLNNLGLLETK
-843 EVYNPNTNKKE
+843 EVYNPKTNKKE
-854 VQYIYFSQEV
+854 VQYVYFSQEV
-864 NGDKT
+864 NGNKS
-869 IDKVIADYYWNT
+869 IDEVIADYYWNT

-887 QLQLFTIDP
+887 QLQLFTIDL

-929 LYSKDGIERC
+929 LYSEDGIERC
-939 VYFDDINLNAELS
+939 VYFDGINLNAEVS
-952 NPEFMTAIKA
+952 NPEFMKAIEA

-1001 TQEMENVYNAI
+1001 TQEMENVYNTI

-1022 AQIPSDKLAEIA
+1022 AQIPSDKLTEVANM
-1034 SMAVVFQPIKPYMYT
+1034 SVVFQPIKPYMYT
-1049 IENYAVNN
+1049 IENLAVNS

-1098 LVGSTKIVKVGGF
+1098 LVGSTEIVKVGGF
-1111 GSTDISKASNAKELN
+1111 GSTDISKASNAQELSN
-1126 DALDKAYIHQLSYGD
+1126 ALDKAYIHQLSYGD

-1161 VRKLIMTNVEM
+1161 VRKLIMANIKM

-1179 YVGGNKVNLGGKYG
+1179 YVGGKKVNLGGKYG
-1193 DVRLNGRNLVSFYN
+1193 EVRLNGRNLVSFYN

-1215 ESYDLFANEVS
+1215 KSYDLFANEVS

-1276 MLFSMFK
+1276 MLFSIFK

-1302 GIKGYEESGDLKY
+1302 GIKGYEESGDLHY

-1340 INGKEVTLE
+1340 INGKEVALE

-1445 VAEIWKEFYETYSN
+1445 VAEIWKEFYETYPN

-1472 ESLDRLYKYWD
+1472 ESLNRLYKYWD

-1510 DFSKSPLDN
+1510 DFSKSSLDN

-1558 RTLRELLFGSLE
+1558 RTLRELLFGNLE
-1570 GIVSRGTSTSKIS
+1570 GIVSRG
-1583 GENIS
+1583 
-1588 SKGSEFAKKLTN
+1588 
-1600 VGNNLE
+1600 
-1606 VTYKGVT
+1606 
-1613 FRNAEHAYQTWKSGE
+1613 
-1628 FDNTAYNSIN
+1628 
-1638 TWKPVGSKPVN
+1638 
-1649 KQINFQIMVDILTEK
+1649 
-1664 LKQHPELIEGIK
+1664 
-1676 ERGGHEYIISS
+1676 
-1687 THNVVGDKYWES
+1687 
-1699 SGQNAFIKALAE
+1699 
-1711 AAINVGI
+1711 
-1718 SPINNNFIKSTV
+1718 TV

-1784 SSLMKEFTLKEPIR
+1784 SSLMSEFTLKDPIR

-1882 VTADMAIREVVKNY
+1882 VTADMAMREVVKNY

-1935 DNKSFKADQLKVAEL
+1935 DNQSFKADQLKVAEL

-1958 GDVSQFVTSTKF
+1958 GDISQFVTSSKF

-2008 NIKVT
+2008 NMKVT
-2013 DTIDSPITNNTNL
+2013 DIIDSPITNNTNL
-2026 QGSNQEYLE
+2026 QGSNQEYLK

-2055 NSLLNSYYPYETPSY
+2055 GMLLNSYYPYNTPSY
-2070 RNARNRLASLT
+2070 SGARNRLAELT
-2081 KNNFLDAD
+2081 KSNFLDAD

-2109 LFNGEIPIPVD
+2109 LFNGEM
-2120 SINTPNLDTTVNSY
+2120 
-2134 TGNITPD
+2134 
-2141 ANTIF
+2141 
-2146 VFGSNPEGRHG
+2146 
-2157 AGAAKIAREQFGA
+2157 
-2170 IYGQGEGLQ
+2170 
-2179 GNAYA
+2179 
-2184 LPTKDLRVTKN
+2184 PTKD
-2195 NGLRSISEAQIIE
+2195 G
-2208 NIKKLYE
+2208 
-2215 VAKQNPDKQFKIA
+2215 
-2228 YRNTDK
+2228 
-2234 ASLNGYTGLEMIDMF
+2234 
-2249 LKAGSIP
+2249 
-2256 TNIVFSKEWID
+2256 
-2267 TGKFD
+2267 
-2272 LPTKKVQSTSKSYI
+2272 I

-2356 KTEPDLASNLFM
+2356 KTEPDLARDLFM

-2380 LAFMNLAPTELKLN
+2380 LAFMNLAPTELKLAI
-2394 MKLWR
+2394 KVGR
-2399 EWDPSADNGK
+2399 KWDSSANDGN
-2409 GAWIQSDKSYIDFLN
+2409 GAWVERSYVDFLN
-2424 EVKKGISVNIEEFAK
+2424 DVKEGTVTANSEKFAK
-2439 QYILNHLDNRSLVF
+2439 QYILNHLDNRRLVF
-2453 TAKGSTR
+2453 TAKGSN
-2460 DFLKKEV
+2460 LKYLKTLV
-2467 YKNGVAASE
+2467 YKNGEAVSN
-2476 FTLKVSKLG
+2476 FTLDVNKLG
-2485 DDAKNYTIADDT
+2485 DDAKNYTIKDST
-2497 IPKSW
+2497 LPKNCV
-2502 TAFRPCII
+2502 AFRPCIV
-2510 VDGIVYMCE
+2510 VDGITYICD
-2519 SGNDKFNVS
+2519 SSNDKFNVS
-2528 TDGSMT
+2528 HDGSIT
-2534 YRKVSQLGTTNKSL
+2534 YYKVSQLGTTNKSL
-2548 QYISD
+2548 QYVSD
-2553 SETKITDS
+2553 SESRLTDNEQYDNNMEGNSS
-2561 QTYDDK
+2561 QEFIPENT
-2567 MPGSTK
+2567 PNSFN
-2573 REDRVPEEHPEKV
+2573 REEAINQIIDYGIKNGEFMAEQVESIKEYLNSQSDVDLSDTVNAIRNEIQNSGLTDNTGEKV
-2586 DRDKL
+2586 
-2591 VNDLIYYSLM
+2591 
-2601 NGNLVEESTD
+2601 
-2611 KFKEDISIFKDSDL
+2611 
-2625 KDTIEDIKNELRE
+2625 
-2638 KGLIDKTGKKIC
+2638 C

>member
-1 MSTNC
+1 MSTKC

-17 SSKIQGWN
+17 AGKIQGWN
-25 KYRVA
+25 EYRVA
-30 TLRGMYD
+30 ALRGMYD
-37 ESHPSPLDTSDL
+37 ESHSSPLDTSDL
-49 DKAVQELISY
+49 DKAVQDLISY
-59 RRNLGKVNAES
+59 RRDLGKMNAES
-70 IKTASFNLSES
+70 IRTTGSNLSES

-108 LDALQEANPS
+108 LDALQEANPF

-123 ICNGFISNGKLV
+123 ICNGFVSNGKLV

-148 LLEYYL
+148 LLEYYS
-154 EAVEED
+154 EAVEEG

-192 KLGNNIEYAD
+192 RLGDRIEYAD

-226 AWQETSDMQSAF
+226 AWQETSDMHSAF

-274 KTHQSLIEILRGVT
+274 KAHQSLIEILRGVT
-288 SENQMIGLLRNAS
+288 SERQMIGLLRNAS
-301 SSQSWLQP
+301 NSQTWLQP

-340 EIKNELRTFK
+340 EVKNGLRTFK
-350 TLILNRVNI
+350 TLILNRVNN

-374 VNPDTSVFNKDG
+374 VNPNTSVFNKDG
-386 SINWKNLQNLREIV
+386 SINWKNLQSLRELV
-400 AEYFP
+400 KEYFP
-405 SKNVSIVPKFYS
+405 SKSVSITPKFYN

-434 EALGIDIDGNTLDRI
+434 EALGIDIDGGTLDKI
-449 MSNGR
+449 MSGGR

-466 IEFGTD
+466 VEFGTD
-472 KILNKS
+472 RILNKK
-478 ELESLNKGNFS
+478 ELESLDKGEYS
-489 LSKSSFKDFI
+489 LSNRSFKDFI
-499 KFSPAGSTAKQ
+499 RFSPAGSTAKQ

-517 DKMLTI
+517 DKMLSI
-523 ITKNREGLR
+523 VTKNREGLR

-545 NITLFSNVIPSYLGD
+545 NVTLFSNVIPSYLGD

-567 FVTNNDRQGLRRMI
+567 FVSNNDRQGLRRMI

-591 MDNGTILNRW
+591 MDKDNGTIFNRW
-601 IKDLYESDLDEKSFA
+601 LRDLYESGLDEKDFA
-616 TNFVFKRFL
+616 ANFGFKRFL

-639 HAIDMMTEYFSERQ
+639 HAIDMMAEYFSERQ
-653 ISPKNIKY
+653 KSP
-661 IDEEEFNKSKNLK
+661 
-674 SFPKDQLYYVNGTN
+674 
-688 YYYKY
+688 
-693 NSIDS
+693 NSQ
-698 KGNNVW
+698 
-704 TKHIKDDYA
+704 YA

-735 AKEILD
+735 AQEILD

-753 MALTKA
+753 MALTSA
-759 ANSKLKEEEYSPI
+759 ADTKLKEGGYSLI
-772 ENFSNKED
+772 ENFSSKEN
-780 EYTILPFLNKD
+780 EYTALPFLNKD

-801 YAAMIGENPSKQ
+801 YAAMIEENPSKQ
-813 EVVKAIQA
+813 EVVKAVQA
-821 YMEEAVNIFK
+821 YMEEAVNSFK
-831 KNLNNLGLLETK
+831 TSLNNLGLLETK
-843 EVYNPNTNKKE
+843 EVYNSKTDKKE
-854 VQYIYFSQEV
+854 VQYVYFSQEV
-864 NGDKT
+864 NGNKS
-869 IDKVIADYYWNT
+869 IDEVIADYYWNT

-929 LYSKDGIERC
+929 LYSEDGIERC
-939 VYFDDINLNAELS
+939 VYFDDINLNAEVS
-952 NPEFMTAIKA
+952 DPEFMKAIEA
-962 KFGKNSPVYKAYTKN
+962 KFSKNSPVYKAYTKN

-1001 TQEMENVYNAI
+1001 TQEMENVYNTI

-1022 AQIPSDKLAEIA
+1022 AQIPSDRLTEIA
-1034 SMAVVFQPIKPYMYT
+1034 NMSVVFQPIKPYMYT
-1049 IENYAVNN
+1049 IENLAVNS

-1111 GSTDISKASNAKELN
+1111 GSTDISEASNAQELSN
-1126 DALDKAYIHQLSYGD
+1126 ALDKAYIHQLSYGD

-1161 VRKLIMTNVEM
+1161 VRKLIMANIKM
-1172 DDYHYEN
+1172 DDCHYEN
-1179 YVGGNKVNLGGKYG
+1179 YVGGKKVNLGGEYG
-1193 DVRLNGRNLVSFYN
+1193 EVRLNGRNLVSFYN

-1215 ESYDLFANEVS
+1215 KSYDLFANEVS

-1276 MLFSMFK
+1276 MLFSIFK

-1302 GIKGYEESGDLKY
+1302 GIKGYEESGDLHY
-1315 VVDPNNPNNILYAE
+1315 VADPNNPNNILYAE

-1340 INGKEVTLE
+1340 INGKEVALE

-1445 VAEIWKEFYETYSN
+1445 VAEIWKEFYETYPN

-1483 KAGLPYSYKEAFA
+1483 KAGLPYSHKEAFA

-1510 DFSKSPLDN
+1510 DFSKSSLDN

-1558 RTLRELLFGSLE
+1558 RTLRELLFGNLE
-1570 GIVSRGTSTSKIS
+1570 GIVSRG
-1583 GENIS
+1583 
-1588 SKGSEFAKKLTN
+1588 
-1600 VGNNLE
+1600 
-1606 VTYKGVT
+1606 
-1613 FRNAEHAYQTWKSGE
+1613 
-1628 FDNTAYNSIN
+1628 
-1638 TWKPVGSKPVN
+1638 
-1649 KQINFQIMVDILTEK
+1649 
-1664 LKQHPELIEGIK
+1664 
-1676 ERGGHEYIISS
+1676 
-1687 THNVVGDKYWES
+1687 
-1699 SGQNAFIKALAE
+1699 
-1711 AAINVGI
+1711 
-1718 SPINNNFIKSTV
+1718 TV

-1737 RAKDSKSDPEP
+1737 RAEDSKSDPEP
-1748 NYDPSDPMTIITYN
+1748 DYDPSDPMTIITYN

-1784 SSLMKEFTLKEPIR
+1784 SSLMSEFTLKDPIR

-1861 IGLLFNQ
+1861 TGLLFNQ
-1868 PIIKEICEYSFNNG
+1868 PVIKEICEYSFNNG
-1882 VTADMAIREVVKNY
+1882 VTADMAMREVVKNY

-1935 DNKSFKADQLKVAEL
+1935 DNQSFKADQLKVAEL

-1958 GDVSQFVTSTKF
+1958 GDISQFVTSSKF

-1978 TFGDLYSQQMKVK
+1978 TFGDLYSQQMKVR

-2008 NIKVT
+2008 NMKVT
-2013 DTIDSPITNNTNL
+2013 DIIDSPITNNTNL
-2026 QGSNQEYLE
+2026 QGSNQEYLK

-2055 NSLLNSYYPYETPSY
+2055 GMLLNSYYPYNTPSY
-2070 RNARNRLASLT
+2070 SGARNRLAELT
-2081 KNNFLDAD
+2081 KSNFLDAD

-2109 LFNGEIPIPVD
+2109 LFNGEM
-2120 SINTPNLDTTVNSY
+2120 
-2134 TGNITPD
+2134 
-2141 ANTIF
+2141 
-2146 VFGSNPEGRHG
+2146 
-2157 AGAAKIAREQFGA
+2157 
-2170 IYGQGEGLQ
+2170 
-2179 GNAYA
+2179 
-2184 LPTKDLRVTKN
+2184 PTKD
-2195 NGLRSISEAQIIE
+2195 G
-2208 NIKKLYE
+2208 
-2215 VAKQNPDKQFKIA
+2215 
-2228 YRNTDK
+2228 
-2234 ASLNGYTGLEMIDMF
+2234 
-2249 LKAGSIP
+2249 
-2256 TNIVFSKEWID
+2256 
-2267 TGKFD
+2267 
-2272 LPTKKVQSTSKSYI
+2272 I

-2356 KTEPDLASNLFM
+2356 KTEPDLARDLFM

-2380 LAFMNLAPTELKLN
+2380 LAFMNLAPTELKLAI
-2394 MKLWR
+2394 KVGR
-2399 EWDPSADNGK
+2399 KWDSSANDGN
-2409 GAWIQSDKSYIDFLN
+2409 GAWVERSYVDFLN
-2424 EVKKGISVNIEEFAK
+2424 DVKEGTVTANSEKFAK
-2439 QYILNHLDNRSLVF
+2439 QYILNHLDNRRLVF
-2453 TAKGSTR
+2453 TAKGSS
-2460 DFLKKEV
+2460 LKYLKTLV
-2467 YKNGVAASE
+2467 YKNGEAVSN
-2476 FTLKVSKLG
+2476 FTLDVNKLG
-2485 DDAKNYTIADDT
+2485 DDAKNYTIKDST
-2497 IPKSW
+2497 LPKNCV
-2502 TAFRPCII
+2502 AFRPCI
-2510 VDGIVYMCE
+2510 VTDGITYICD
-2519 SGNDKFNVS
+2519 SSNDKFNVS
-2528 TDGSMT
+2528 YDGSIT
-2534 YRKVSQLGTTNKSL
+2534 YYKVSQLGTTNKSL
-2548 QYISD
+2548 QYVSD
-2553 SETKITDS
+2553 SESGLTDNEQYDNNMEGNSS
-2561 QTYDDK
+2561 QEFIPENTPD
-2567 MPGSTK
+2567 SFN
-2573 REDRVPEEHPEKV
+2573 REEAINQIIDYGIRNGEFMAEQVESIKEYLNSQSDVDLSDTVNAIRNEIQNSGLTDNTGEKV
-2586 DRDKL
+2586 
-2591 VNDLIYYSLM
+2591 
-2601 NGNLVEESTD
+2601 
-2611 KFKEDISIFKDSDL
+2611 
-2625 KDTIEDIKNELRE
+2625 
-2638 KGLIDKTGKKIC
+2638 C

>member
-1 MSTNC
+1 MSTKC

-17 SSKIQGWN
+17 ASKIQGWN
-25 KYRVA
+25 EYRVA

-37 ESHPSPLDTSDL
+37 ESHSSPLDTSDL
-49 DKAVQELISY
+49 DKAVQDLISY
-59 RRNLGKVNAES
+59 RRDLGKMNAES
-70 IKTASFNLSES
+70 IKTTSSNLSES

-108 LDALQEANPS
+108 LDALQEANPF

-123 ICNGFISNGKLV
+123 ICNGFVSNGKLV

-148 LLEYYL
+148 LLEYYS
-154 EAVEED
+154 EAVEEG

-192 KLGNNIEYAD
+192 RLGDKIEYAD

-226 AWQETSDMQSAF
+226 AWQETSDMHSAF

-274 KTHQSLIEILRGVT
+274 KAHQSLIEILRGVT
-288 SENQMIGLLRNAS
+288 SERQMIGLLRNAS
-301 SSQSWLQP
+301 NSQTWLQP

-340 EIKNELRTFK
+340 EVKNGLRTFK
-350 TLILNRVNI
+350 TLILNRVNN
-359 SLSGQYLTSITLGKQ
+359 SLSGQYLTSITLSKQ
-374 VNPDTSVFNKDG
+374 VNPNTSVFNKDG
-386 SINWKNLQNLREIV
+386 SINWKNLQSLRELV
-400 AEYFP
+400 KEYFP
-405 SKNVSIVPKFYS
+405 SKSVSITPKFYN

-434 EALGIDIDGNTLDRI
+434 EALGIDIDGGTLDKI
-449 MSNGR
+449 MSSGR

-466 IEFGTD
+466 VEFGTD
-472 KILNKS
+472 KILNKK
-478 ELESLNKGNFS
+478 ELESLDKGEYS
-489 LSKSSFKDFI
+489 LSNRSFKDFI
-499 KFSPAGSTAKQ
+499 RFSPAGSTAKQ

-517 DKMLTI
+517 DKMLSI
-523 ITKNREGLR
+523 VTKNREGLR

-545 NITLFSNVIPSYLGD
+545 NVTLFSNVIPSYLGD

-567 FVTNNDRQGLRRMI
+567 FVSNNDRQGLRRMI

-591 MDNGTILNRW
+591 MDKDNGTIFNRW
-601 IKDLYESDLDEKSFA
+601 LRDLYESGLDEKDFA
-616 TNFVFKRFL
+616 ANFGFKRFL

-639 HAIDMMTEYFSERQ
+639 HAIDMMAEYFSERQ
-653 ISPKNIKY
+653 LSA
-661 IDEEEFNKSKNLK
+661 
-674 SFPKDQLYYVNGTN
+674 
-688 YYYKY
+688 
-693 NSIDS
+693 NSQ
-698 KGNNVW
+698 
-704 TKHIKDDYA
+704 YA

-735 AKEILD
+735 AQEILD

-753 MALTKA
+753 MALTSA
-759 ANSKLKEEEYSPI
+759 ANTKLKEGGHSLI
-772 ENFSNKED
+772 ENFSSKEN
-780 EYTILPFLNKD
+780 EYTALPFLNKD

-821 YMEEAVNIFK
+821 YMEEAVNSFK
-831 KNLNNLGLLETK
+831 TSLNNLGLLETK
-843 EVYNPNTNKKE
+843 EVYNPKTNKKE
-854 VQYIYFSQEV
+854 VQYVYFSQEV
-864 NGDKT
+864 NGNKS
-869 IDKVIADYYWNT
+869 IDEVIADYYWNT

-929 LYSKDGIERC
+929 LYSEDGIERC
-939 VYFDDINLNAELS
+939 VYFDDINLNAEVS
-952 NPEFMTAIKA
+952 NPEFMKAIEA

-1001 TQEMENVYNAI
+1001 TQEMENVYNTI

-1022 AQIPSDKLAEIA
+1022 AQIPSDKLTEIA
-1034 SMAVVFQPIKPYMYT
+1034 NMSVVFQPIKPYMYT
-1049 IENYAVNN
+1049 IENLAVNS

-1111 GSTDISKASNAKELN
+1111 GSTDISKASNAQELSN
-1126 DALDKAYIHQLSYGD
+1126 ALDKAYIHQLSYGD

-1161 VRKLIMTNVEM
+1161 VRKLIMANIKM

-1179 YVGGNKVNLGGKYG
+1179 YVGGKKVNLGGKYG
-1193 DVRLNGRNLVSFYN
+1193 EVRLNGRNLVSFYN

-1215 ESYDLFANEVS
+1215 KSYDLFANEVS

-1276 MLFSMFK
+1276 MLFSIFK

-1289 SIKGGSAVQVSAM
+1289 SIKGGSAIQVSAM
-1302 GIKGYEESGDLKY
+1302 GIKGYEESGDLHY

-1340 INGKEVTLE
+1340 INGKEVALE

-1445 VAEIWKEFYETYSN
+1445 VAEIWKEFYETYPN

-1472 ESLDRLYKYWD
+1472 ESLNRLYKYWD

-1558 RTLRELLFGSLE
+1558 RTLRELLFGNLE
-1570 GIVSRGTSTSKIS
+1570 GIVSRG
-1583 GENIS
+1583 
-1588 SKGSEFAKKLTN
+1588 
-1600 VGNNLE
+1600 
-1606 VTYKGVT
+1606 
-1613 FRNAEHAYQTWKSGE
+1613 
-1628 FDNTAYNSIN
+1628 
-1638 TWKPVGSKPVN
+1638 
-1649 KQINFQIMVDILTEK
+1649 
-1664 LKQHPELIEGIK
+1664 
-1676 ERGGHEYIISS
+1676 
-1687 THNVVGDKYWES
+1687 
-1699 SGQNAFIKALAE
+1699 
-1711 AAINVGI
+1711 
-1718 SPINNNFIKSTV
+1718 TV

-1784 SSLMKEFTLKEPIR
+1784 SSLMSEFTLKDPIR

-1882 VTADMAIREVVKNY
+1882 VTADMAMREVVKNY

-1935 DNKSFKADQLKVAEL
+1935 DNQSFKADQLKVAEL

-1958 GDVSQFVTSTKF
+1958 GDTSQFVTSSKF

-2008 NIKVT
+2008 NMKVT
-2013 DTIDSPITNNTNL
+2013 DIIDSPITNNTNL
-2026 QGSNQEYLE
+2026 QGSNQEYLK

-2055 NSLLNSYYPYETPSY
+2055 GMLLNSYYPYNTPSY
-2070 RNARNRLASLT
+2070 SGARNRLAELT
-2081 KNNFLDAD
+2081 KSNFLDAD

-2109 LFNGEIPIPVD
+2109 LFNGEM
-2120 SINTPNLDTTVNSY
+2120 
-2134 TGNITPD
+2134 
-2141 ANTIF
+2141 
-2146 VFGSNPEGRHG
+2146 
-2157 AGAAKIAREQFGA
+2157 
-2170 IYGQGEGLQ
+2170 
-2179 GNAYA
+2179 
-2184 LPTKDLRVTKN
+2184 PTKD
-2195 NGLRSISEAQIIE
+2195 G
-2208 NIKKLYE
+2208 
-2215 VAKQNPDKQFKIA
+2215 
-2228 YRNTDK
+2228 
-2234 ASLNGYTGLEMIDMF
+2234 
-2249 LKAGSIP
+2249 
-2256 TNIVFSKEWID
+2256 
-2267 TGKFD
+2267 
-2272 LPTKKVQSTSKSYI
+2272 I

-2356 KTEPDLASNLFM
+2356 KTEPDLARDLFM

-2380 LAFMNLAPTELKLN
+2380 LAFMNLAPTELKLAI
-2394 MKLWR
+2394 KVGR
-2399 EWDPSADNGK
+2399 KWDSSANDGN
-2409 GAWIQSDKSYIDFLN
+2409 GAWVERSYVDFLN
-2424 EVKKGISVNIEEFAK
+2424 DVKEGTVTANSEKFAK
-2439 QYILNHLDNRSLVF
+2439 QYILNHLDNRRLVF
-2453 TAKGSTR
+2453 TAKGSN
-2460 DFLKKEV
+2460 LKYLKTLV
-2467 YKNGVAASE
+2467 YKNGEAVSN
-2476 FTLKVSKLG
+2476 FTLDVNKLG
-2485 DDAKNYTIADDT
+2485 DDAKNYTIKDST
-2497 IPKSW
+2497 LPKNCV
-2502 TAFRPCII
+2502 AFRPCIV
-2510 VDGIVYMCE
+2510 VDGITYICD
-2519 SGNDKFNVS
+2519 SSNDKFNVS
-2528 TDGSMT
+2528 YDGSIT
-2534 YRKVSQLGTTNKSL
+2534 YYKVSQLGTTNKSL
-2548 QYISD
+2548 QYVSD
-2553 SETKITDS
+2553 SESRLTDNEQYDNNMEGNSS
-2561 QTYDDK
+2561 QEFIPENT
-2567 MPGSTK
+2567 PNSFN
-2573 REDRVPEEHPEKV
+2573 REEAINQIIDYGIKNGEFMAEQVESIKEYLNSQSDVDLSDTVNAIRNEIQNSGLTDNTGEKV
-2586 DRDKL
+2586 
-2591 VNDLIYYSLM
+2591 
-2601 NGNLVEESTD
+2601 
-2611 KFKEDISIFKDSDL
+2611 
-2625 KDTIEDIKNELRE
+2625 
-2638 KGLIDKTGKKIC
+2638 C

>member
-1 MSTNC
+1 MSTKC

-17 SSKIQGWN
+17 ASKIQGWN
-25 KYRVA
+25 EYRVA

-37 ESHPSPLDTSDL
+37 ESHSSPLDTSDL
-49 DKAVQELISY
+49 DKAVQDLISY
-59 RRNLGKVNAES
+59 RRSLGKMNAES
-70 IKTASFNLSES
+70 IKTTSSNLSES

-123 ICNGFISNGKLV
+123 ICNGFVLNGNLV

-148 LLEYYL
+148 LLEYYS
-154 EAVEED
+154 EAVEEG

-192 KLGNNIEYAD
+192 RLGDKIEYAD

-226 AWQETSDMQSAF
+226 AWQETSDMHSAF

-274 KTHQSLIEILRGVT
+274 KAHQSLIEILRGVT
-288 SENQMIGLLRNAS
+288 SERQMIGLLRNAS
-301 SSQSWLQP
+301 NSQTWLQP

-340 EIKNELRTFK
+340 EVKNGLRTFK
-350 TLILNRVNI
+350 TLILNRVNN

-374 VNPDTSVFNKDG
+374 VNPNTSVFNKDG
-386 SINWKNLQNLREIV
+386 SINWKNLQSLRELV
-400 AEYFP
+400 KEYFP
-405 SKNVSIVPKFYS
+405 SKTISIAPKFYN

-434 EALGIDIDGNTLDRI
+434 EALGIDIDGGTLDKI

-466 IEFGTD
+466 VEFGTD
-472 KILNKS
+472 KILNKK
-478 ELESLNKGNFS
+478 ELESLDKGEYS
-489 LSKSSFKDFI
+489 LSTRSFKDFI
-499 KFSPAGSTAKQ
+499 RFSPAGSTAKQ

-517 DKMLTI
+517 DKMLSI
-523 ITKNREGLR
+523 VTKNREGLR

-545 NITLFSNVIPSYLGD
+545 NVTLFSNVIPSYLGD

-567 FVTNNDRQGLRRMI
+567 FVSNNDKQGLRRMI
-581 ENEFLDSSFF
+581 ENEFLNSSFF

-601 IKDLYESDLDEKSFA
+601 IKDLYESGLDDKDFA
-616 TNFVFKRFL
+616 ANFGFKRFL

-639 HAIDMMTEYFSERQ
+639 HAIDMMAEYFSERQ
-653 ISPKNIKY
+653 LSP
-661 IDEEEFNKSKNLK
+661 
-674 SFPKDQLYYVNGTN
+674 
-688 YYYKY
+688 
-693 NSIDS
+693 NSQ
-698 KGNNVW
+698 
-704 TKHIKDDYA
+704 YA

-735 AKEILD
+735 AQEILD

-753 MALTKA
+753 MALTVA
-759 ANSKLKEEEYSPI
+759 ANAKLKEGVYSPI
-772 ENFSNKED
+772 DNFSDKAN
-780 EYTILPFLNKD
+780 EYTALPFLNKD
-791 YKSPDGTVGK
+791 YKSPDGTIGK

-821 YMEEAVNIFK
+821 YMEEAVNSFK
-831 KNLNNLGLLETK
+831 TSLNNLGLLETK
-843 EVYNPNTNKKE
+843 EVYNPKTNKKE
-854 VQYIYFSQEV
+854 VQYVYFSQEV
-864 NGDKT
+864 NGNKS
-869 IDKVIADYYWNT
+869 IDEVIADYYWNT

-929 LYSKDGIERC
+929 LYSEDGIERC
-939 VYFDDINLNAELS
+939 VYFDDINLNAEVS
-952 NPEFMTAIKA
+952 NPEFMKAIEA
-962 KFGKNSPVYKAYTKN
+962 KFGKNSSVYKAYTKN

-1001 TQEMENVYNAI
+1001 TQEMENVYKAI

-1034 SMAVVFQPIKPYMYT
+1034 NMSVVFQPIKPYMYT
-1049 IENYAVNN
+1049 IENLAVNS

-1161 VRKLIMTNVEM
+1161 VRKLIMANIKM

-1179 YVGGNKVNLGGKYG
+1179 YVGGKKVNLGGKYG

-1276 MLFSMFK
+1276 MLFSIFK

-1302 GIKGYEESGDLKY
+1302 GIKGYEESGDLHY

-1340 INGKEVTLE
+1340 INGKEVALE

-1472 ESLDRLYKYWD
+1472 ESLDRLYKYWN

-1558 RTLRELLFGSLE
+1558 RTLRELLFGNLE
-1570 GIVSRGTSTSKIS
+1570 GIVSRGT
-1583 GENIS
+1583 
-1588 SKGSEFAKKLTN
+1588 
-1600 VGNNLE
+1600 
-1606 VTYKGVT
+1606 
-1613 FRNAEHAYQTWKSGE
+1613 
-1628 FDNTAYNSIN
+1628 
-1638 TWKPVGSKPVN
+1638 
-1649 KQINFQIMVDILTEK
+1649 
-1664 LKQHPELIEGIK
+1664 
-1676 ERGGHEYIISS
+1676 
-1687 THNVVGDKYWES
+1687 
-1699 SGQNAFIKALAE
+1699 
-1711 AAINVGI
+1711 
-1718 SPINNNFIKSTV
+1718 V
-1730 DFNAIAE
+1730 DFSAIAE
-1737 RAKDSKSDPEP
+1737 RAKDIKSDPEP

-1784 SSLMKEFTLKEPIR
+1784 SSLMSEFTLKDPIR

-1810 PKGIDVDLN
+1810 PEGIDVDLN

-1882 VTADMAIREVVKNY
+1882 VTADMAMREVVKNY
-1896 MGDDTESPKANP
+1896 MGDDTESPKTNP

-1921 VNDRVMREQGKNAM
+1921 VNDRVMRERGKNAM
-1935 DNKSFKADQLKVAEL
+1935 DNQSFKADQLKVAEL

-1958 GDVSQFVTSTKF
+1958 GDISQFVTSSKF

-1991 NYIDKF
+1991 NYIDRF
-1997 VVKNGKNALSV
+1997 VIKKGKNALSV
-2008 NIKVT
+2008 NMKVT
-2013 DTIDSPITNNTNL
+2013 DIIDSPITNNTNL
-2026 QGSNQEYLE
+2026 YGSNQEYLE
-2035 SLIENPLAYEQAMYD
+2035 SLIENPLSYEQAMYD

-2055 NSLLNSYYPYETPSY
+2055 GMLLNSYYPYNTPSY
-2070 RNARNRLASLT
+2070 SGARNRLAELT
-2081 KNNFLDAD
+2081 KSNFLDAD

-2109 LFNGEIPIPVD
+2109 LFNGEMP
-2120 SINTPNLDTTVNSY
+2120 
-2134 TGNITPD
+2134 
-2141 ANTIF
+2141 
-2146 VFGSNPEGRHG
+2146 
-2157 AGAAKIAREQFGA
+2157 AKDG
-2170 IYGQGEGLQ
+2170 
-2179 GNAYA
+2179 
-2184 LPTKDLRVTKN
+2184 
-2195 NGLRSISEAQIIE
+2195 
-2208 NIKKLYE
+2208 
-2215 VAKQNPDKQFKIA
+2215 
-2228 YRNTDK
+2228 
-2234 ASLNGYTGLEMIDMF
+2234 
-2249 LKAGSIP
+2249 
-2256 TNIVFSKEWID
+2256 
-2267 TGKFD
+2267 
-2272 LPTKKVQSTSKSYI
+2272 I

-2356 KTEPDLASNLFM
+2356 KTEPDLARDLFM

-2380 LAFMNLAPTELKLN
+2380 LAFMNLAPTELKLAI
-2394 MKLWR
+2394 KVGR
-2399 EWDPSADNGK
+2399 KWDSSANDGN
-2409 GAWIQSDKSYIDFLN
+2409 GAWVERSYVDFLN
-2424 EVKKGISVNIEEFAK
+2424 DVKEGTVTANSEKFAK
-2439 QYILNHLDNRSLVF
+2439 QYILNHLDNRRLVF
-2453 TAKGSTR
+2453 TAKGSN
-2460 DFLKKEV
+2460 LKYLKTLV
-2467 YKNGVAASE
+2467 YKNGEAVSN
-2476 FTLKVSKLG
+2476 FTLDVNKLG
-2485 DDAKNYTIADDT
+2485 DDAKNYTIKDST
-2497 IPKSW
+2497 LPKNCV
-2502 TAFRPCII
+2502 AFRPCIV
-2510 VDGIVYMCE
+2510 VDGITYMCD
-2519 SGNDKFNVS
+2519 SSNDKFNVS
-2528 TDGSMT
+2528 YDGSIT
-2534 YRKVSQLGTTNKSL
+2534 YYKVSQLGTTNKSL
-2548 QYISD
+2548 QYVSD
-2553 SETKITDS
+2553 SESRLTDNEQYDNNMEGNSS
-2561 QTYDDK
+2561 QEFIPENT
-2567 MPGSTK
+2567 PNSFN
-2573 REDRVPEEHPEKV
+2573 REEAINQIIDYGIKNGEFMAEQVESIKEYLNSQSDVDLSDTVNAIRNEIQNSGLTDNTGEKV
-2586 DRDKL
+2586 
-2591 VNDLIYYSLM
+2591 
-2601 NGNLVEESTD
+2601 
-2611 KFKEDISIFKDSDL
+2611 
-2625 KDTIEDIKNELRE
+2625 
-2638 KGLIDKTGKKIC
+2638 C

>member
-1 MSTNC
+1 MSTKC

-17 SSKIQGWN
+17 ASKIQGWN
-25 KYRVA
+25 EYRVA

-37 ESHPSPLDTSDL
+37 ESHSSPLDTSDL
-49 DKAVQELISY
+49 DKAVQDLISY
-59 RRNLGKVNAES
+59 RRDLGKMNAES
-70 IKTASFNLSES
+70 IKTTSSNLSES

-108 LDALQEANPS
+108 LDALQEANPF

-123 ICNGFISNGKLV
+123 ICNGFVSNGKLV

-148 LLEYYL
+148 LLEYYS
-154 EAVEED
+154 EAVEEG

-192 KLGNNIEYAD
+192 RLGDKIEYAD

-226 AWQETSDMQSAF
+226 AWQETSDMHSAF

-274 KTHQSLIEILRGVT
+274 KAHQSLIEILRGVT
-288 SENQMIGLLRNAS
+288 SERQMIGLLRNAS
-301 SSQSWLQP
+301 NSQTWLQP

-340 EIKNELRTFK
+340 EVKNGLRTFK
-350 TLILNRVNI
+350 TLILNRVNN

-374 VNPDTSVFNKDG
+374 VNPNTSVFNKDG
-386 SINWKNLQNLREIV
+386 SINWKNLQSLRELV
-400 AEYFP
+400 KEYFP
-405 SKNVSIVPKFYS
+405 SKSVSITPKFYN

-434 EALGIDIDGNTLDRI
+434 EALGIDIDGGTLDKI
-449 MSNGR
+449 MSSGR

-466 IEFGTD
+466 VEFGTD
-472 KILNKS
+472 KILNKKG
-478 ELESLNKGNFS
+478 LESLDKGEHS
-489 LSKSSFKDFI
+489 LSNRSFKDFI
-499 KFSPAGSTAKQ
+499 RFSPAGSTAKQ

-517 DKMLTI
+517 DKMLSI
-523 ITKNREGLR
+523 VTKNREGLR

-545 NITLFSNVIPSYLGD
+545 NVTLFSNVIPSYLGD

-567 FVTNNDRQGLRRMI
+567 FVSNNDRQGLRRMI

-591 MDNGTILNRW
+591 MDKDNGTIFNRW
-601 IKDLYESDLDEKSFA
+601 LRDLYESGLDEKDFA
-616 TNFVFKRFL
+616 ANFGFKRFL

-639 HAIDMMTEYFSERQ
+639 HAIDMMAEYFSERQ
-653 ISPKNIKY
+653 KSP
-661 IDEEEFNKSKNLK
+661 
-674 SFPKDQLYYVNGTN
+674 
-688 YYYKY
+688 
-693 NSIDS
+693 NSQ
-698 KGNNVW
+698 
-704 TKHIKDDYA
+704 YA

-735 AKEILD
+735 AQEILD

-753 MALTKA
+753 MALTSA
-759 ANSKLKEEEYSPI
+759 ANTKLKEGGYSLI
-772 ENFSNKED
+772 ENFSSKEN
-780 EYTILPFLNKD
+780 EYTALPFLNKD

-821 YMEEAVNIFK
+821 YMEEAVNSFK
-831 KNLNNLGLLETK
+831 TSLNNLGLLETK
-843 EVYNPNTNKKE
+843 EVYNPKTNKKE
-854 VQYIYFSQEV
+854 VQYVYFSQEV
-864 NGDKT
+864 NGNKS
-869 IDKVIADYYWNT
+869 IDEVIADYYWNT

-929 LYSKDGIERC
+929 LYSEDGIERC
-939 VYFDDINLNAELS
+939 VYFDDINLNAEVS
-952 NPEFMTAIKA
+952 NPEFMKAIEA

-1001 TQEMENVYNAI
+1001 TQEMENVYNTI

-1022 AQIPSDKLAEIA
+1022 AQIPSDKLTEIA
-1034 SMAVVFQPIKPYMYT
+1034 NMSVVFQPIKPYMYT
-1049 IENYAVNN
+1049 IENLAVNS

-1111 GSTDISKASNAKELN
+1111 GSTDISKASNAQELSN
-1126 DALDKAYIHQLSYGD
+1126 ALDKAYIHQLSYGD

-1161 VRKLIMTNVEM
+1161 VRKLIMANIKM

-1179 YVGGNKVNLGGKYG
+1179 YVGGKKVNLGGKYG
-1193 DVRLNGRNLVSFYN
+1193 EVRLNGRNLVSFYN

-1276 MLFSMFK
+1276 MLFSIFK

-1289 SIKGGSAVQVSAM
+1289 SIKGGSAIQVSAM
-1302 GIKGYEESGDLKY
+1302 GIKGYEESGDLHY

-1340 INGKEVTLE
+1340 INGKEVALE

-1445 VAEIWKEFYETYSN
+1445 VAEIWKEFYETYPN

-1472 ESLDRLYKYWD
+1472 ESLNRLYKYWD

-1558 RTLRELLFGSLE
+1558 RTLRELLFGNLE
-1570 GIVSRGTSTSKIS
+1570 GIVSRG
-1583 GENIS
+1583 
-1588 SKGSEFAKKLTN
+1588 
-1600 VGNNLE
+1600 
-1606 VTYKGVT
+1606 
-1613 FRNAEHAYQTWKSGE
+1613 
-1628 FDNTAYNSIN
+1628 
-1638 TWKPVGSKPVN
+1638 
-1649 KQINFQIMVDILTEK
+1649 
-1664 LKQHPELIEGIK
+1664 
-1676 ERGGHEYIISS
+1676 
-1687 THNVVGDKYWES
+1687 
-1699 SGQNAFIKALAE
+1699 
-1711 AAINVGI
+1711 
-1718 SPINNNFIKSTV
+1718 TV

-1784 SSLMKEFTLKEPIR
+1784 SSLMSESTLKDPIR

-1882 VTADMAIREVVKNY
+1882 VTADMAMREVVKNY

-1935 DNKSFKADQLKVAEL
+1935 DNQSFKADQLKVAEL

-1958 GDVSQFVTSTKF
+1958 GDTSQFVTSSKF

-2008 NIKVT
+2008 NMKVT
-2013 DTIDSPITNNTNL
+2013 DIIDSPITNNTNL
-2026 QGSNQEYLE
+2026 QGSNQEYLK

-2055 NSLLNSYYPYETPSY
+2055 GMLLNSYYPYNTPSY
-2070 RNARNRLASLT
+2070 SGARNRLAELT
-2081 KNNFLDAD
+2081 KSNFLDAD

-2109 LFNGEIPIPVD
+2109 LFNGEM
-2120 SINTPNLDTTVNSY
+2120 
-2134 TGNITPD
+2134 
-2141 ANTIF
+2141 
-2146 VFGSNPEGRHG
+2146 
-2157 AGAAKIAREQFGA
+2157 
-2170 IYGQGEGLQ
+2170 
-2179 GNAYA
+2179 
-2184 LPTKDLRVTKN
+2184 PTKD
-2195 NGLRSISEAQIIE
+2195 G
-2208 NIKKLYE
+2208 
-2215 VAKQNPDKQFKIA
+2215 
-2228 YRNTDK
+2228 
-2234 ASLNGYTGLEMIDMF
+2234 
-2249 LKAGSIP
+2249 
-2256 TNIVFSKEWID
+2256 
-2267 TGKFD
+2267 
-2272 LPTKKVQSTSKSYI
+2272 I

-2306 NPDLKSLPLF
+2306 NPDLKFLPLF

-2356 KTEPDLASNLFM
+2356 KTEPDLARDLFM

-2380 LAFMNLAPTELKLN
+2380 LAFMNLAPTELKLAI
-2394 MKLWR
+2394 KVGR
-2399 EWDPSADNGK
+2399 KWDSSANDGN
-2409 GAWIQSDKSYIDFLN
+2409 GAWVERSYVDFLN
-2424 EVKKGISVNIEEFAK
+2424 GVKEGTVTANSEKFAK
-2439 QYILNHLDNRSLVF
+2439 QYILNHLDNRRLVF
-2453 TAKGSTR
+2453 TAKGSN
-2460 DFLKKEV
+2460 LKYLKTLV
-2467 YKNGVAASE
+2467 YKNGEAVSN
-2476 FTLKVSKLG
+2476 FTLDVNKLG
-2485 DDAKNYTIADDT
+2485 DDAKNYTIKDST
-2497 IPKSW
+2497 LPKNCV
-2502 TAFRPCII
+2502 AFRPCIV
-2510 VDGIVYMCE
+2510 VDGITYICD
-2519 SGNDKFNVS
+2519 SSNDKFNVS
-2528 TDGSMT
+2528 YDGSIT
-2534 YRKVSQLGTTNKSL
+2534 YYKVSQLGTTNKSL
-2548 QYISD
+2548 QYVSD
-2553 SETKITDS
+2553 SESRLTDNEQYDNNMEGNSS
-2561 QTYDDK
+2561 QEFIPENT
-2567 MPGSTK
+2567 PNSFN
-2573 REDRVPEEHPEKV
+2573 REEAINQIIDYGIKNGEFMAEQVESIKEYLNSQSDVDLSDTVNAIRNEIQNSGLTDNTGEKV
-2586 DRDKL
+2586 
-2591 VNDLIYYSLM
+2591 
-2601 NGNLVEESTD
+2601 
-2611 KFKEDISIFKDSDL
+2611 
-2625 KDTIEDIKNELRE
+2625 
-2638 KGLIDKTGKKIC
+2638 C

>member
-1 MSTNC
+1 MSTKC

-17 SSKIQGWN
+17 ASKIQGWN
-25 KYRVA
+25 EYRVA

-37 ESHPSPLDTSDL
+37 ESHSSPLDTSDL
-49 DKAVQELISY
+49 DKAVQDLISY
-59 RRNLGKVNAES
+59 RRDLGKMNAES
-70 IKTASFNLSES
+70 IKTTSSNLSES

-108 LDALQEANPS
+108 LDALQEANPF

-123 ICNGFISNGKLV
+123 ICNGFVSNGKLV

-148 LLEYYL
+148 LLEYYS
-154 EAVEED
+154 EAVEEG

-180 HARMRL
+180 HTRMRL

-192 KLGNNIEYAD
+192 RLGDKIEYAD

-226 AWQETSDMQSAF
+226 AWQETSDMHSAF

-274 KTHQSLIEILRGVT
+274 KAHQSLIEILRGVT
-288 SENQMIGLLRNAS
+288 SERQMIGLLRNAS
-301 SSQSWLQP
+301 NSQTWLQP

-340 EIKNELRTFK
+340 EVKNGLRTFK
-350 TLILNRVNI
+350 TLILNRVNN

-374 VNPDTSVFNKDG
+374 VNPNTSVFNKNG
-386 SINWKNLQNLREIV
+386 SINWKNLQSLRELV
-400 AEYFP
+400 KEYFP
-405 SKNVSIVPKFYS
+405 SKSVSITPKFYN

-434 EALGIDIDGNTLDRI
+434 EALGIDIDGGTLDKI
-449 MSNGR
+449 MSSGR

-466 IEFGTD
+466 VEFGTD
-472 KILNKS
+472 KILNKK
-478 ELESLNKGNFS
+478 ELESLDKGEYS
-489 LSKSSFKDFI
+489 LSNRSFKDFI
-499 KFSPAGSTAKQ
+499 RFSPAGSTAKQ

-517 DKMLTI
+517 DKMLSI
-523 ITKNREGLR
+523 VTKNREGLR

-545 NITLFSNVIPSYLGD
+545 NVTLFSNVIPSYLGD

-567 FVTNNDRQGLRRMI
+567 FVSNNDRQGLRRMI

-591 MDNGTILNRW
+591 MDKDNGTIFNRW
-601 IKDLYESDLDEKSFA
+601 LRDLYESGLDEKDFA
-616 TNFVFKRFL
+616 ANFGFKRFL

-639 HAIDMMTEYFSERQ
+639 HAIDMMAEYFSERQ
-653 ISPKNIKY
+653 KSP
-661 IDEEEFNKSKNLK
+661 
-674 SFPKDQLYYVNGTN
+674 
-688 YYYKY
+688 
-693 NSIDS
+693 NSQ
-698 KGNNVW
+698 
-704 TKHIKDDYA
+704 YA

-735 AKEILD
+735 AQEILD

-753 MALTKA
+753 MALTSA
-759 ANSKLKEEEYSPI
+759 ANTKLKEGGYSLI
-772 ENFSNKED
+772 ENFSSKEN
-780 EYTILPFLNKD
+780 EYTALPFLNKD

-821 YMEEAVNIFK
+821 YMEEAVNSFK
-831 KNLNNLGLLETK
+831 TSLNNLGLLETK
-843 EVYNPNTNKKE
+843 EVYNPKTNKKE
-854 VQYIYFSQEV
+854 VQYVYFSQEV
-864 NGDKT
+864 NGNKS
-869 IDKVIADYYWNT
+869 IDEVIVDYYWNT

-929 LYSKDGIERC
+929 LYSEDGIERC
-939 VYFDDINLNAELS
+939 VYFDDINLNAEVS
-952 NPEFMTAIKA
+952 NPEFMKAIEA

-1001 TQEMENVYNAI
+1001 TQEMENVYNTI

-1022 AQIPSDKLAEIA
+1022 AQIPSDKLTEIA
-1034 SMAVVFQPIKPYMYT
+1034 NMSVVFQPIKPYMYT
-1049 IENYAVNN
+1049 IENLAVNS

-1111 GSTDISKASNAKELN
+1111 GSTDISKASNAQELSN
-1126 DALDKAYIHQLSYGD
+1126 ALDKAYIHQLSYGD

-1161 VRKLIMTNVEM
+1161 VRKLIMANIKM

-1179 YVGGNKVNLGGKYG
+1179 YVGGKKVNLGGKYG
-1193 DVRLNGRNLVSFYN
+1193 EVRLNGRNLVSFYN

-1215 ESYDLFANEVS
+1215 KSYDLFANEVS

-1276 MLFSMFK
+1276 MLFSIFK

-1289 SIKGGSAVQVSAM
+1289 SIKGGSAIQVSAM
-1302 GIKGYEESGDLKY
+1302 GIKGYEESGDLHY
-1315 VVDPNNPNNILYAE
+1315 VVDPNNPDNILYAE

-1340 INGKEVTLE
+1340 INGKEVALE

-1382 YRIPTERDYS
+1382 YRIPTERGYS

-1445 VAEIWKEFYETYSN
+1445 VAEIWKEFYEKYPN
-1459 IKDVLKEAREEDT
+1459 IKDVLEEAREEDT
-1472 ESLDRLYKYWD
+1472 ESLNRLYKYWD

-1558 RTLRELLFGSLE
+1558 RTLRELLFGNLE
-1570 GIVSRGTSTSKIS
+1570 GIVSRG
-1583 GENIS
+1583 
-1588 SKGSEFAKKLTN
+1588 
-1600 VGNNLE
+1600 
-1606 VTYKGVT
+1606 
-1613 FRNAEHAYQTWKSGE
+1613 
-1628 FDNTAYNSIN
+1628 
-1638 TWKPVGSKPVN
+1638 
-1649 KQINFQIMVDILTEK
+1649 
-1664 LKQHPELIEGIK
+1664 
-1676 ERGGHEYIISS
+1676 
-1687 THNVVGDKYWES
+1687 
-1699 SGQNAFIKALAE
+1699 
-1711 AAINVGI
+1711 
-1718 SPINNNFIKSTV
+1718 TV

-1784 SSLMKEFTLKEPIR
+1784 SSLMSEFTLKDPIR

-1810 PKGIDVDLN
+1810 PKDIDVDLN

-1882 VTADMAIREVVKNY
+1882 VTADMAMREVVKNY

-1935 DNKSFKADQLKVAEL
+1935 DNQSFKADQLKVAEL

-1958 GDVSQFVTSTKF
+1958 GDISQFVTSSKF

-2008 NIKVT
+2008 NMKVT
-2013 DTIDSPITNNTNL
+2013 DIIDSPITNNTNL
-2026 QGSNQEYLE
+2026 QGSNQEYLK

-2055 NSLLNSYYPYETPSY
+2055 GMLLNSYYPYNTPSY
-2070 RNARNRLASLT
+2070 SGARNRLAELT
-2081 KNNFLDAD
+2081 KSNFLDAD

-2109 LFNGEIPIPVD
+2109 LFNGEM
-2120 SINTPNLDTTVNSY
+2120 
-2134 TGNITPD
+2134 
-2141 ANTIF
+2141 
-2146 VFGSNPEGRHG
+2146 
-2157 AGAAKIAREQFGA
+2157 
-2170 IYGQGEGLQ
+2170 
-2179 GNAYA
+2179 
-2184 LPTKDLRVTKN
+2184 PTKD
-2195 NGLRSISEAQIIE
+2195 G
-2208 NIKKLYE
+2208 
-2215 VAKQNPDKQFKIA
+2215 
-2228 YRNTDK
+2228 
-2234 ASLNGYTGLEMIDMF
+2234 
-2249 LKAGSIP
+2249 
-2256 TNIVFSKEWID
+2256 
-2267 TGKFD
+2267 
-2272 LPTKKVQSTSKSYI
+2272 I

-2356 KTEPDLASNLFM
+2356 KTEPDLARDLFM

-2380 LAFMNLAPTELKLN
+2380 LAFMNLAPTELKLAI
-2394 MKLWR
+2394 KVGR
-2399 EWDPSADNGK
+2399 KWDSSANDGN
-2409 GAWIQSDKSYIDFLN
+2409 GAWVERSYVDFLN
-2424 EVKKGISVNIEEFAK
+2424 DVKGGTVTANSEKFAK
-2439 QYILNHLDNRSLVF
+2439 QYILNHLDNRRLVF
-2453 TAKGSTR
+2453 TAKGSN
-2460 DFLKKEV
+2460 LKYLKTLV
-2467 YKNGVAASE
+2467 YKNGEAVSN
-2476 FTLKVSKLG
+2476 FTLDVNKLG
-2485 DDAKNYTIADDT
+2485 DDAKNYTIKDST
-2497 IPKSW
+2497 LPKNCV
-2502 TAFRPCII
+2502 AFRPCIV
-2510 VDGIVYMCE
+2510 VDGITYICD
-2519 SGNDKFNVS
+2519 SSNDKFNVS
-2528 TDGSMT
+2528 YDGSIT
-2534 YRKVSQLGTTNKSL
+2534 YYKVSQLGTTNKSL
-2548 QYISD
+2548 QYVSD
-2553 SETKITDS
+2553 SESRLTDNEQYDNNMEGNSS
-2561 QTYDDK
+2561 QEFIPENT
-2567 MPGSTK
+2567 PNSFN
-2573 REDRVPEEHPEKV
+2573 REEAINQIIDYGIKNGEFMAEQVESIKEYLNSQSDVDLSDTVNAIRNEIQNSGLTDNTGEKV
-2586 DRDKL
+2586 
-2591 VNDLIYYSLM
+2591 
-2601 NGNLVEESTD
+2601 
-2611 KFKEDISIFKDSDL
+2611 
-2625 KDTIEDIKNELRE
+2625 
-2638 KGLIDKTGKKIC
+2638 C

>member
-1 MSTNC
+1 MSTKC

-17 SSKIQGWN
+17 ASKIQGWN
-25 KYRVA
+25 EYRVA

-37 ESHPSPLDTSDL
+37 ESHSSPLDTSDL
-49 DKAVQELISY
+49 DRAVQDLISY
-59 RRNLGKVNAES
+59 RRDLGKMNAES
-70 IKTASFNLSES
+70 IKTTSSNLSES

-108 LDALQEANPS
+108 LDALQEANPF

-123 ICNGFISNGKLV
+123 ICNGFVSNGKLV

-148 LLEYYL
+148 LLEYYS
-154 EAVEED
+154 EAVEEG

-192 KLGNNIEYAD
+192 RLGDKIEYAD

-226 AWQETSDMQSAF
+226 AWQETSDMHSAF

-274 KTHQSLIEILRGVT
+274 KAHQSLIEILRGVT
-288 SENQMIGLLRNAS
+288 SERQMIGLLRNAS
-301 SSQSWLQP
+301 NSQTWLQP
-309 VIEELENNDQLRTQF
+309 VIEELENNDQLRTQS

-340 EIKNELRTFK
+340 EVKNGLRTFK
-350 TLILNRVNI
+350 TLILNRVNN
-359 SLSGQYLTSITLGKQ
+359 SLFGQYLTSITLGKQ
-374 VNPDTSVFNKDG
+374 VNPNTSVFNKDG
-386 SINWKNLQNLREIV
+386 SINWKNLQSLRELV
-400 AEYFP
+400 KEYFP
-405 SKNVSIVPKFYS
+405 SKSVSITPKFYN

-434 EALGIDIDGNTLDRI
+434 EALGIDIDGGTLDKI
-449 MSNGR
+449 MSSGR

-466 IEFGTD
+466 VEFGTD
-472 KILNKS
+472 KILNKK
-478 ELESLNKGNFS
+478 ELESLDKGEYS
-489 LSKSSFKDFI
+489 LSNRSFKDFI
-499 KFSPAGSTAKQ
+499 RFSPAGSTAKQ

-517 DKMLTI
+517 DKMLSI
-523 ITKNREGLR
+523 VTKNREGLR

-545 NITLFSNVIPSYLGD
+545 NVTLFSNVIPSYLGD

-567 FVTNNDRQGLRRMI
+567 FVSNNDRQGLRRMI

-591 MDNGTILNRW
+591 MDKDNGTIFNRW
-601 IKDLYESDLDEKSFA
+601 LRDLYESGLDEKDFA
-616 TNFVFKRFL
+616 ANFGFKRFL

-639 HAIDMMTEYFSERQ
+639 HAIDMMAEYFSERQ
-653 ISPKNIKY
+653 KSP
-661 IDEEEFNKSKNLK
+661 
-674 SFPKDQLYYVNGTN
+674 
-688 YYYKY
+688 
-693 NSIDS
+693 NSQ
-698 KGNNVW
+698 
-704 TKHIKDDYA
+704 YA

-735 AKEILD
+735 AQEILD

-753 MALTKA
+753 MALTSA
-759 ANSKLKEEEYSPI
+759 ANTKLKEGGYSLI
-772 ENFSNKED
+772 ENFSSKEN
-780 EYTILPFLNKD
+780 EYTALPFLNKD

-821 YMEEAVNIFK
+821 YMEEAVNSFK
-831 KNLNNLGLLETK
+831 TSLNNLGLLETK
-843 EVYNPNTNKKE
+843 EVYNPKTNKKE
-854 VQYIYFSQEV
+854 VQYVYFSQEV
-864 NGDKT
+864 NGNKS
-869 IDKVIADYYWNT
+869 IDEVIADYYWNT

-929 LYSKDGIERC
+929 LYSEDGIERC
-939 VYFDDINLNAELS
+939 VYFDDINLNAEVS
-952 NPEFMTAIKA
+952 NPEFMKAIEA

-1001 TQEMENVYNAI
+1001 TQEMENVYNTI
-1012 KQLRAEYGKD
+1012 KQPRAEYGKD
-1022 AQIPSDKLAEIA
+1022 AQIPSDKLTEIA
-1034 SMAVVFQPIKPYMYT
+1034 NMSVVFQPIKPYMYT
-1049 IENYAVNN
+1049 IENLAVNS

-1111 GSTDISKASNAKELN
+1111 GSTDISKASNAQELSN
-1126 DALDKAYIHQLSYGD
+1126 ALDKAYIHQLSYGD

-1161 VRKLIMTNVEM
+1161 VRKLIMANIKM

-1179 YVGGNKVNLGGKYG
+1179 YVGGKKVNLGGKYG
-1193 DVRLNGRNLVSFYN
+1193 EVRLNGRNLVSFYN

-1215 ESYDLFANEVS
+1215 KSYDLFANEVS

-1276 MLFSMFK
+1276 MLFSIFK

-1302 GIKGYEESGDLKY
+1302 GIKGYEESGDLHY

-1340 INGKEVTLE
+1340 INSKEVALE

-1445 VAEIWKEFYETYSN
+1445 VAEIWKEFYETYPN

-1472 ESLDRLYKYWD
+1472 ESLNRLYKYWD

-1558 RTLRELLFGSLE
+1558 RTLRELLFGNLE
-1570 GIVSRGTSTSKIS
+1570 GIVSR
-1583 GENIS
+1583 E
-1588 SKGSEFAKKLTN
+1588 
-1600 VGNNLE
+1600 
-1606 VTYKGVT
+1606 
-1613 FRNAEHAYQTWKSGE
+1613 
-1628 FDNTAYNSIN
+1628 
-1638 TWKPVGSKPVN
+1638 
-1649 KQINFQIMVDILTEK
+1649 
-1664 LKQHPELIEGIK
+1664 
-1676 ERGGHEYIISS
+1676 
-1687 THNVVGDKYWES
+1687 
-1699 SGQNAFIKALAE
+1699 
-1711 AAINVGI
+1711 
-1718 SPINNNFIKSTV
+1718 TV

-1784 SSLMKEFTLKEPIR
+1784 SSLMSEFTLKDPIR

-1882 VTADMAIREVVKNY
+1882 VTADMAMREVVKNY

-1935 DNKSFKADQLKVAEL
+1935 DNQSFKADQLKVAEL

-1958 GDVSQFVTSTKF
+1958 GDTSQFVTSSKF

-2008 NIKVT
+2008 NMKVT
-2013 DTIDSPITNNTNL
+2013 DIIDSPITNNTNL
-2026 QGSNQEYLE
+2026 QGSNQEYLK

-2055 NSLLNSYYPYETPSY
+2055 GMLLNSYYPYNTPSY
-2070 RNARNRLASLT
+2070 SGARNRLAELT
-2081 KNNFLDAD
+2081 KSNFLDAD

-2109 LFNGEIPIPVD
+2109 LFNGEM
-2120 SINTPNLDTTVNSY
+2120 
-2134 TGNITPD
+2134 
-2141 ANTIF
+2141 
-2146 VFGSNPEGRHG
+2146 
-2157 AGAAKIAREQFGA
+2157 
-2170 IYGQGEGLQ
+2170 
-2179 GNAYA
+2179 
-2184 LPTKDLRVTKN
+2184 PTKD
-2195 NGLRSISEAQIIE
+2195 G
-2208 NIKKLYE
+2208 
-2215 VAKQNPDKQFKIA
+2215 
-2228 YRNTDK
+2228 
-2234 ASLNGYTGLEMIDMF
+2234 
-2249 LKAGSIP
+2249 
-2256 TNIVFSKEWID
+2256 
-2267 TGKFD
+2267 
-2272 LPTKKVQSTSKSYI
+2272 I

-2356 KTEPDLASNLFM
+2356 KTEPDLARDLFM

-2380 LAFMNLAPTELKLN
+2380 LAFMNLAPTELKLAI
-2394 MKLWR
+2394 KVGR
-2399 EWDPSADNGK
+2399 KWDSSANDGN
-2409 GAWIQSDKSYIDFLN
+2409 GAWVERSYVDFLN
-2424 EVKKGISVNIEEFAK
+2424 DVKEGTVTANSEKFAK
-2439 QYILNHLDNRSLVF
+2439 QYILNHLDNRRLVF
-2453 TAKGSTR
+2453 TAKGSN
-2460 DFLKKEV
+2460 LKYLKTLV
-2467 YKNGVAASE
+2467 YKNGEAVSN
-2476 FTLKVSKLG
+2476 FTLDVNKLG
-2485 DDAKNYTIADDT
+2485 DDAKNYTIKDST
-2497 IPKSW
+2497 LPKNCV
-2502 TAFRPCII
+2502 AFRPCIV
-2510 VDGIVYMCE
+2510 VDGITYICD
-2519 SGNDKFNVS
+2519 SSNDKFNVS
-2528 TDGSMT
+2528 YDGSIT
-2534 YRKVSQLGTTNKSL
+2534 YYKVSQLGTTNKSL
-2548 QYISD
+2548 QYVSD
-2553 SETKITDS
+2553 SESRLTDNEQYDNNMEGNSS
-2561 QTYDDK
+2561 QEFIPENT
-2567 MPGSTK
+2567 PNSFN
-2573 REDRVPEEHPEKV
+2573 REEAINQIIDYGIKNGEFMAEQVESIKEYLNSQSDVDLSDTVNAIRNEIQNSGLTDNTGEKV
-2586 DRDKL
+2586 
-2591 VNDLIYYSLM
+2591 
-2601 NGNLVEESTD
+2601 
-2611 KFKEDISIFKDSDL
+2611 
-2625 KDTIEDIKNELRE
+2625 
-2638 KGLIDKTGKKIC
+2638 C

>member
-1 MSTNC
+1 MSTKC

-17 SSKIQGWN
+17 ASKIQGWN
-25 KYRVA
+25 EYRVA

-37 ESHPSPLDTSDL
+37 ESHSSPLDTSDL
-49 DKAVQELISY
+49 DRAVQDLISY
-59 RRNLGKVNAES
+59 RRDLGKMNAES
-70 IKTASFNLSES
+70 IKTTSSNLSES

-108 LDALQEANPS
+108 LDALQEANPF

-123 ICNGFISNGKLV
+123 ICNGFVSNGKLV

-148 LLEYYL
+148 LLEYYS
-154 EAVEED
+154 EAVEEG

-192 KLGNNIEYAD
+192 RLGDKIEYAD

-226 AWQETSDMQSAF
+226 AWQETSDMHSAF

-264 LGFPIMLDPV
+264 LSFPIMLDPV
-274 KTHQSLIEILRGVT
+274 KAHQSLIEILRGVT
-288 SENQMIGLLRNAS
+288 SERQMIGLLRNAS
-301 SSQSWLQP
+301 NSQTWLQP

-340 EIKNELRTFK
+340 EVKNGLRTFK
-350 TLILNRVNI
+350 TLILNRVNN

-374 VNPDTSVFNKDG
+374 VNPNTSVFNKDG
-386 SINWKNLQNLREIV
+386 SINWKNLQSLRELV
-400 AEYFP
+400 KEYFP
-405 SKNVSIVPKFYS
+405 SKSVSITPKFYN

-434 EALGIDIDGNTLDRI
+434 EALGIDIDGGTLDKI
-449 MSNGR
+449 MSSGR

-466 IEFGTD
+466 VEFGTD
-472 KILNKS
+472 KILNKK
-478 ELESLNKGNFS
+478 ELESLDKGEYS
-489 LSKSSFKDFI
+489 LSNRSFKDFI
-499 KFSPAGSTAKQ
+499 RFSPAGSTAKQ

-517 DKMLTI
+517 DKMLSI
-523 ITKNREGLR
+523 VTKNREGLR

-545 NITLFSNVIPSYLGD
+545 NVTLFSNVIPSYLGD

-567 FVTNNDRQGLRRMI
+567 FVSNNDRQGLRRMI

-591 MDNGTILNRW
+591 MDKDNGTIFNRW
-601 IKDLYESDLDEKSFA
+601 LRDLYESGLDEKDFA
-616 TNFVFKRFL
+616 ANFGFKRFL

-639 HAIDMMTEYFSERQ
+639 HAIDIMAEYFSERQ
-653 ISPKNIKY
+653 KSP
-661 IDEEEFNKSKNLK
+661 
-674 SFPKDQLYYVNGTN
+674 
-688 YYYKY
+688 
-693 NSIDS
+693 NSQ
-698 KGNNVW
+698 
-704 TKHIKDDYA
+704 YA

-735 AKEILD
+735 AQEILD

-753 MALTKA
+753 MALTSA
-759 ANSKLKEEEYSPI
+759 ANTKLKEGGYSLI
-772 ENFSNKED
+772 ENFSSKEN
-780 EYTILPFLNKD
+780 EYTALPFLNKD

-821 YMEEAVNIFK
+821 YMEEAVNSFK
-831 KNLNNLGLLETK
+831 TSLNNLGLLETK
-843 EVYNPNTNKKE
+843 EVYNPKTNKKE
-854 VQYIYFSQEV
+854 VQYVYFSQEV
-864 NGDKT
+864 NGNKS
-869 IDKVIADYYWNT
+869 IDEVIADYYWNT

-929 LYSKDGIERC
+929 LYSEDGIERC
-939 VYFDDINLNAELS
+939 VYFDDINLNAEVS
-952 NPEFMTAIKA
+952 NPEFMKAIEA
-962 KFGKNSPVYKAYTKN
+962 KFGKNSPVYKTYTKN

-1001 TQEMENVYNAI
+1001 TQEMENVYNTI

-1022 AQIPSDKLAEIA
+1022 AQIPSDKLTEIA
-1034 SMAVVFQPIKPYMYT
+1034 NMSVVFQPIKPYMYT
-1049 IENYAVNN
+1049 IENLAVNS

-1111 GSTDISKASNAKELN
+1111 GSTDISKASNAQELSN
-1126 DALDKAYIHQLSYGD
+1126 ALDKAYIHQLSYGD

-1161 VRKLIMTNVEM
+1161 VRKLIMANIKM

-1179 YVGGNKVNLGGKYG
+1179 YVGGKKVNLGGKYG
-1193 DVRLNGRNLVSFYN
+1193 EVRLNGRNLVSFYN

-1215 ESYDLFANEVS
+1215 KSYDLFANEVS

-1250 LAYSLTGDD
+1250 LAYSLTRDN

-1276 MLFSMFK
+1276 MLFSIFK

-1302 GIKGYEESGDLKY
+1302 GIKGYEESGDLHY

-1340 INGKEVTLE
+1340 INGKEVALE

-1434 EYRQRELSSSE
+1434 EYKQRELSSSE
-1445 VAEIWKEFYETYSN
+1445 VAEIWKEFYETYPN

-1483 KAGLPYSYKEAFA
+1483 KVGLPYSYKEAFA

-1546 TPGGF
+1546 TPSGF

-1558 RTLRELLFGSLE
+1558 RTLRELLFGNLE
-1570 GIVSRGTSTSKIS
+1570 GIVSR
-1583 GENIS
+1583 E
-1588 SKGSEFAKKLTN
+1588 
-1600 VGNNLE
+1600 
-1606 VTYKGVT
+1606 
-1613 FRNAEHAYQTWKSGE
+1613 
-1628 FDNTAYNSIN
+1628 
-1638 TWKPVGSKPVN
+1638 
-1649 KQINFQIMVDILTEK
+1649 
-1664 LKQHPELIEGIK
+1664 
-1676 ERGGHEYIISS
+1676 
-1687 THNVVGDKYWES
+1687 
-1699 SGQNAFIKALAE
+1699 
-1711 AAINVGI
+1711 
-1718 SPINNNFIKSTV
+1718 TV

-1784 SSLMKEFTLKEPIR
+1784 SSLMSEFTLKDPIR
-1798 FAGHSYNDLLHA
+1798 FAGYSYNDLLHA

-1882 VTADMAIREVVKNY
+1882 VTADMAMREVVKNY

-1935 DNKSFKADQLKVAEL
+1935 DNQSFKADQLKVAEL

-1958 GDVSQFVTSTKF
+1958 GDISQFVTSSKF

-2008 NIKVT
+2008 NMKVT
-2013 DTIDSPITNNTNL
+2013 DIIDSPITNNTNL
-2026 QGSNQEYLE
+2026 QGSNQEYLK

-2055 NSLLNSYYPYETPSY
+2055 GMLLNSYYPYNTPSY
-2070 RNARNRLASLT
+2070 SGARNRLAELT
-2081 KNNFLDAD
+2081 KSNFLDAD

-2109 LFNGEIPIPVD
+2109 LFNGEM
-2120 SINTPNLDTTVNSY
+2120 
-2134 TGNITPD
+2134 
-2141 ANTIF
+2141 
-2146 VFGSNPEGRHG
+2146 
-2157 AGAAKIAREQFGA
+2157 
-2170 IYGQGEGLQ
+2170 
-2179 GNAYA
+2179 
-2184 LPTKDLRVTKN
+2184 PTKD
-2195 NGLRSISEAQIIE
+2195 G
-2208 NIKKLYE
+2208 
-2215 VAKQNPDKQFKIA
+2215 
-2228 YRNTDK
+2228 
-2234 ASLNGYTGLEMIDMF
+2234 
-2249 LKAGSIP
+2249 
-2256 TNIVFSKEWID
+2256 
-2267 TGKFD
+2267 
-2272 LPTKKVQSTSKSYI
+2272 I

-2356 KTEPDLASNLFM
+2356 KTEPDLARDLFM

-2380 LAFMNLAPTELKLN
+2380 LAFMNLAPTELKLAI
-2394 MKLWR
+2394 KVGR
-2399 EWDPSADNGK
+2399 KWDSSANDGN
-2409 GAWIQSDKSYIDFLN
+2409 GAWVERSYVDFLN
-2424 EVKKGISVNIEEFAK
+2424 DVKEGTVTANSEKFAK
-2439 QYILNHLDNRSLVF
+2439 QYILNHLDNRRLVF
-2453 TAKGSTR
+2453 TAKGSN
-2460 DFLKKEV
+2460 LKYLKTLV
-2467 YKNGVAASE
+2467 YKNGEAVSN
-2476 FTLKVSKLG
+2476 FTLDVNKLG
-2485 DDAKNYTIADDT
+2485 DDAKNYTIKDST
-2497 IPKSW
+2497 LPKNCV
-2502 TAFRPCII
+2502 AFRPCIV
-2510 VDGIVYMCE
+2510 VDGITYICD
-2519 SGNDKFNVS
+2519 SSNDKFNVS
-2528 TDGSMT
+2528 YDGSIT
-2534 YRKVSQLGTTNKSL
+2534 YYKVSQLGTTNKSL
-2548 QYISD
+2548 QYVSD
-2553 SETKITDS
+2553 SESRLTDNEQYDNNMEGNSS
-2561 QTYDDK
+2561 QEFIPENT
-2567 MPGSTK
+2567 PNSFN
-2573 REDRVPEEHPEKV
+2573 REEAINQIIDYGIKNGEFMAEQVESIKEYLNSQSDVDLSDTVNAIRNEIQNSGLTDNTGEKV
-2586 DRDKL
+2586 
-2591 VNDLIYYSLM
+2591 
-2601 NGNLVEESTD
+2601 
-2611 KFKEDISIFKDSDL
+2611 
-2625 KDTIEDIKNELRE
+2625 
-2638 KGLIDKTGKKIC
+2638 C

>member
-1 MSTNC
+1 MSTKC

-17 SSKIQGWN
+17 ASKIQGWN
-25 KYRVA
+25 EYRVA

-37 ESHPSPLDTSDL
+37 ESHSSPLDTSDL
-49 DKAVQELISY
+49 DRAVQDLISY
-59 RRNLGKVNAES
+59 RRDLGKMNAES
-70 IKTASFNLSES
+70 IKTTSSNLSES

-108 LDALQEANPS
+108 LDALQEANPF

-123 ICNGFISNGKLV
+123 ICNGFVSNGKLV

-148 LLEYYL
+148 LLEYYS
-154 EAVEED
+154 EAVEEG

-192 KLGNNIEYAD
+192 RLGDKIEYAD

-226 AWQETSDMQSAF
+226 AWQETSDMHSAF

-274 KTHQSLIEILRGVT
+274 KAHQSLIEILRGVT
-288 SENQMIGLLRNAS
+288 SERQMIGLLRNAS
-301 SSQSWLQP
+301 NSQTWLQP

-340 EIKNELRTFK
+340 EVKNGLRTFK
-350 TLILNRVNI
+350 TLILNRVNN

-374 VNPDTSVFNKDG
+374 VNPNTSVFNKDG
-386 SINWKNLQNLREIV
+386 SINWKNLQSLRELV
-400 AEYFP
+400 KEYFP
-405 SKNVSIVPKFYS
+405 SKSVSITPKFYN

-434 EALGIDIDGNTLDRI
+434 EALGIDIDGGTLDKI
-449 MSNGR
+449 MSSGR

-466 IEFGTD
+466 VEFGTD
-472 KILNKS
+472 KILNKK
-478 ELESLNKGNFS
+478 ELESLDKGEYS
-489 LSKSSFKDFI
+489 LSNRSFKDFI
-499 KFSPAGSTAKQ
+499 RFSPAGSTAKQ

-517 DKMLTI
+517 DKMLSI
-523 ITKNREGLR
+523 VTKNREGLR

-545 NITLFSNVIPSYLGD
+545 NVTLFSNVIPSYLGD

-567 FVTNNDRQGLRRMI
+567 FVSNNDRQGLRRMI

-591 MDNGTILNRW
+591 MDKDNGTIFNRW
-601 IKDLYESDLDEKSFA
+601 LRDLYESGLDEKDFA
-616 TNFVFKRFL
+616 ANFGFKRFL

-639 HAIDMMTEYFSERQ
+639 HAIDMMAEYFSERQ
-653 ISPKNIKY
+653 KSP
-661 IDEEEFNKSKNLK
+661 
-674 SFPKDQLYYVNGTN
+674 
-688 YYYKY
+688 
-693 NSIDS
+693 NSQ
-698 KGNNVW
+698 
-704 TKHIKDDYA
+704 YA

-735 AKEILD
+735 AQEILD
-741 GLYDVYRQERRR
+741 GLYNVYRQERRR
-753 MALTKA
+753 MALTSA
-759 ANSKLKEEEYSPI
+759 ANTKLKEGGYSLI
-772 ENFSNKED
+772 ENFSSKEN
-780 EYTILPFLNKD
+780 EYTALPFLNKD

-821 YMEEAVNIFK
+821 YMEEAVNSFK
-831 KNLNNLGLLETK
+831 TSLNNLGLLETK
-843 EVYNPNTNKKE
+843 EVYNPKTNKKE
-854 VQYIYFSQEV
+854 VQYVYFSQEV
-864 NGDKT
+864 NGNKS
-869 IDKVIADYYWNT
+869 IDEVIADYYWNT

-929 LYSKDGIERC
+929 LYSEDGIERC
-939 VYFDDINLNAELS
+939 VYFDDINLNAEVS
-952 NPEFMTAIKA
+952 NPEFMKAIEA

-1001 TQEMENVYNAI
+1001 TQEMENVYNTI

-1022 AQIPSDKLAEIA
+1022 AQIPSDKLTEIA
-1034 SMAVVFQPIKPYMYT
+1034 NMSVVFQPIKPYMYT
-1049 IENYAVNN
+1049 IENLAVNS

-1111 GSTDISKASNAKELN
+1111 GSTDISKASNAQELSN
-1126 DALDKAYIHQLSYGD
+1126 ALDKAYIHQLSYGD

-1161 VRKLIMTNVEM
+1161 VRKLIMANIKM

-1179 YVGGNKVNLGGKYG
+1179 YVGGKKVNLGGKYG
-1193 DVRLNGRNLVSFYN
+1193 EVRLNGRNLVSFYN

-1215 ESYDLFANEVS
+1215 KSYDLFANEVS

-1276 MLFSMFK
+1276 MLFSIFK

-1302 GIKGYEESGDLKY
+1302 GIKGYEESGDLHY

-1340 INGKEVTLE
+1340 INGKEVALE

-1445 VAEIWKEFYETYSN
+1445 VAEIWKEFYETYPN

-1472 ESLDRLYKYWD
+1472 ESLNRLYKYWD

-1558 RTLRELLFGSLE
+1558 RTLRELLFGNLE
-1570 GIVSRGTSTSKIS
+1570 GIVSR
-1583 GENIS
+1583 E
-1588 SKGSEFAKKLTN
+1588 
-1600 VGNNLE
+1600 
-1606 VTYKGVT
+1606 
-1613 FRNAEHAYQTWKSGE
+1613 
-1628 FDNTAYNSIN
+1628 
-1638 TWKPVGSKPVN
+1638 
-1649 KQINFQIMVDILTEK
+1649 
-1664 LKQHPELIEGIK
+1664 
-1676 ERGGHEYIISS
+1676 
-1687 THNVVGDKYWES
+1687 
-1699 SGQNAFIKALAE
+1699 
-1711 AAINVGI
+1711 
-1718 SPINNNFIKSTV
+1718 TV

-1784 SSLMKEFTLKEPIR
+1784 SSLMSEFTLKDPIR

-1882 VTADMAIREVVKNY
+1882 VTADMAMREVVKNY

-1935 DNKSFKADQLKVAEL
+1935 DNQSFKADQLKVAEL

-1958 GDVSQFVTSTKF
+1958 GDTSQFVTSSKF

-2008 NIKVT
+2008 NMKVT
-2013 DTIDSPITNNTNL
+2013 DIIDSPITNNTNL
-2026 QGSNQEYLE
+2026 QGSNQEYLK

-2055 NSLLNSYYPYETPSY
+2055 GMLLNSYYPYNTPSY
-2070 RNARNRLASLT
+2070 SGARNRLAELT
-2081 KNNFLDAD
+2081 KSNFLDAD

-2109 LFNGEIPIPVD
+2109 LFNGEM
-2120 SINTPNLDTTVNSY
+2120 
-2134 TGNITPD
+2134 
-2141 ANTIF
+2141 
-2146 VFGSNPEGRHG
+2146 
-2157 AGAAKIAREQFGA
+2157 
-2170 IYGQGEGLQ
+2170 
-2179 GNAYA
+2179 
-2184 LPTKDLRVTKN
+2184 PTKD
-2195 NGLRSISEAQIIE
+2195 G
-2208 NIKKLYE
+2208 
-2215 VAKQNPDKQFKIA
+2215 
-2228 YRNTDK
+2228 
-2234 ASLNGYTGLEMIDMF
+2234 
-2249 LKAGSIP
+2249 
-2256 TNIVFSKEWID
+2256 
-2267 TGKFD
+2267 
-2272 LPTKKVQSTSKSYI
+2272 I

-2349 ESWAELL
+2349 GSWAELL
-2356 KTEPDLASNLFM
+2356 KTEPDLARDLFM

-2380 LAFMNLAPTELKLN
+2380 LAFMNLAPTELKLAI
-2394 MKLWR
+2394 KVGR
-2399 EWDPSADNGK
+2399 KWDSSANDGN
-2409 GAWIQSDKSYIDFLN
+2409 GAWVERSYVDFLN
-2424 EVKKGISVNIEEFAK
+2424 DVKEGTVTANSEKFAK
-2439 QYILNHLDNRSLVF
+2439 QYILNHLDNRRLVF
-2453 TAKGSTR
+2453 TAKGSN
-2460 DFLKKEV
+2460 LKYLKTLV
-2467 YKNGVAASE
+2467 YKNGEAVSN
-2476 FTLKVSKLG
+2476 FTLDVNKLG
-2485 DDAKNYTIADDT
+2485 DDAKNYTIKDST
-2497 IPKSW
+2497 LPKNCV
-2502 TAFRPCII
+2502 AFRPCIV
-2510 VDGIVYMCE
+2510 VDGITYICD
-2519 SGNDKFNVS
+2519 SSNDKFNVS
-2528 TDGSMT
+2528 YDGSIT
-2534 YRKVSQLGTTNKSL
+2534 YYKVSQLGTTNKSL
-2548 QYISD
+2548 QYVSD
-2553 SETKITDS
+2553 SESRLTDNEQYDNNMEGNSS
-2561 QTYDDK
+2561 QEFIPENT
-2567 MPGSTK
+2567 PNSFN
-2573 REDRVPEEHPEKV
+2573 REEAINQIIDYGIKNGEFMAEQVESIKEYLNSQSDVDLSDTVNAIRNEIQNSGLTDNTGEKV
-2586 DRDKL
+2586 
-2591 VNDLIYYSLM
+2591 
-2601 NGNLVEESTD
+2601 
-2611 KFKEDISIFKDSDL
+2611 
-2625 KDTIEDIKNELRE
+2625 
-2638 KGLIDKTGKKIC
+2638 C

>member
-1 MSTNC
+1 MSTKC

-17 SSKIQGWN
+17 ASKIQGWN
-25 KYRVA
+25 EYRVA

-37 ESHPSPLDTSDL
+37 ESHSSPLDTSDL
-49 DKAVQELISY
+49 DKAVQDLISY
-59 RRNLGKVNAES
+59 RRDLGKMNAES
-70 IKTASFNLSES
+70 IKTTSSNLSES

-123 ICNGFISNGKLV
+123 ICNGFVSNGKLV
-135 AGQFSVFEGVYND
+135 AGQFSVFEGIYDD
-148 LLEYYL
+148 LLEYYS
-154 EAVEED
+154 EAVEEG

-180 HARMRL
+180 YARMRL

-192 KLGNNIEYAD
+192 RLGDKIEYAD

-226 AWQETSDMQSAF
+226 AWQETSDMHSAF

-274 KTHQSLIEILRGVT
+274 KAHQSLIEILRGVT
-288 SENQMIGLLRNAS
+288 SERQMIGLLRNAS
-301 SSQSWLQP
+301 NSQTWLQP

-340 EIKNELRTFK
+340 EVKNGLRTFK
-350 TLILNRVNI
+350 TLILNRVNN

-374 VNPDTSVFNKDG
+374 VNPNTSVFNKDG
-386 SINWKNLQNLREIV
+386 SINWKNLQSLRELV
-400 AEYFP
+400 KEYFP
-405 SKNVSIVPKFYS
+405 SKTISIAPKFYN

-434 EALGIDIDGNTLDRI
+434 EALGIDIDGGTLDKI
-449 MSNGR
+449 MSSGR

-466 IEFGTD
+466 VEFGTD
-472 KILNKS
+472 KILNKK
-478 ELESLNKGNFS
+478 ELESLDKGEYS
-489 LSKSSFKDFI
+489 LSTRSFKDFI
-499 KFSPAGSTAKQ
+499 RFSPAGSTAKQ

-517 DKMLTI
+517 DKMLSI
-523 ITKNREGLR
+523 VTKNREGLR

-567 FVTNNDRQGLRRMI
+567 FVSNNDKQGLRRMI
-581 ENEFLDSSFF
+581 ENEFLNSSFF

-601 IKDLYESDLDEKSFA
+601 IKDLYESGLDDKDFA
-616 TNFVFKRFL
+616 ANFGFKRFL

-639 HAIDMMTEYFSERQ
+639 HAIDMMAEYFSERQ
-653 ISPKNIKY
+653 LSP
-661 IDEEEFNKSKNLK
+661 
-674 SFPKDQLYYVNGTN
+674 
-688 YYYKY
+688 
-693 NSIDS
+693 NSQ
-698 KGNNVW
+698 
-704 TKHIKDDYA
+704 YA

-735 AKEILD
+735 AQEILD

-753 MALTKA
+753 MALTVA
-759 ANSKLKEEEYSPI
+759 ANAKLKEGGYSLI
-772 ENFSNKED
+772 ENFSSKEN
-780 EYTILPFLNKD
+780 EYTALPFLNKD
-791 YKSPDGTVGK
+791 YKSPDGTIGK

-821 YMEEAVNIFK
+821 YMEEAVNSFK
-831 KNLNNLGLLETK
+831 TSLNNLGLLETK
-843 EVYNPNTNKKE
+843 EVYNPKKNKKE
-854 VQYIYFSQEV
+854 VQYVYFSQEV
-864 NGDKT
+864 NGNKS
-869 IDKVIADYYWNT
+869 IDEVIADYYWNT

-929 LYSKDGIERC
+929 LYSEDGIERC
-939 VYFDDINLNAELS
+939 VYFDDINLNAEVS
-952 NPEFMTAIKA
+952 NPEFMKAIEA
-962 KFGKNSPVYKAYTKN
+962 KFGKNSSVYKAYTKN

-1001 TQEMENVYNAI
+1001 TQEMENVYKAI

-1034 SMAVVFQPIKPYMYT
+1034 NMSVVFQPIKPYMYT
-1049 IENYAVNN
+1049 IENLAVNS

-1126 DALDKAYIHQLSYGD
+1126 DTLDKAYIHQLSYGD

-1161 VRKLIMTNVEM
+1161 VRKLIMANIKM

-1179 YVGGNKVNLGGKYG
+1179 YVGGKKVNLGGKYG

-1276 MLFSMFK
+1276 MLFSIFK

-1302 GIKGYEESGDLKY
+1302 GIKGYEESGDLHY

-1340 INGKEVTLE
+1340 INGKEVALE

-1558 RTLRELLFGSLE
+1558 RTLRELLFGNLE
-1570 GIVSRGTSTSKIS
+1570 GIVSRGT
-1583 GENIS
+1583 
-1588 SKGSEFAKKLTN
+1588 
-1600 VGNNLE
+1600 
-1606 VTYKGVT
+1606 
-1613 FRNAEHAYQTWKSGE
+1613 
-1628 FDNTAYNSIN
+1628 
-1638 TWKPVGSKPVN
+1638 
-1649 KQINFQIMVDILTEK
+1649 
-1664 LKQHPELIEGIK
+1664 
-1676 ERGGHEYIISS
+1676 
-1687 THNVVGDKYWES
+1687 
-1699 SGQNAFIKALAE
+1699 
-1711 AAINVGI
+1711 
-1718 SPINNNFIKSTV
+1718 V
-1730 DFNAIAE
+1730 DFSAIAE

-1784 SSLMKEFTLKEPIR
+1784 SSLMSEFTLKDPIR

-1810 PKGIDVDLN
+1810 PEGIDVDLN

-1849 AVLARIGYTTQE
+1849 AVLARLGYTTLE

-1882 VTADMAIREVVKNY
+1882 VTADMAMREVVKNY

-1921 VNDRVMREQGKNAM
+1921 VNDRVMRERGKNAM
-1935 DNKSFKADQLKVAEL
+1935 DNQSFKADQLKVAEL

-1958 GDVSQFVTSTKF
+1958 GDISQFVTSSKF

-2008 NIKVT
+2008 NMKVT

-2055 NSLLNSYYPYETPSY
+2055 GMLLNSYYPYNTPSY
-2070 RNARNRLASLT
+2070 SGARNRLAELT
-2081 KNNFLDAD
+2081 KSNFLDAD

-2109 LFNGEIPIPVD
+2109 LFNGEMP
-2120 SINTPNLDTTVNSY
+2120 
-2134 TGNITPD
+2134 
-2141 ANTIF
+2141 
-2146 VFGSNPEGRHG
+2146 
-2157 AGAAKIAREQFGA
+2157 AKDG
-2170 IYGQGEGLQ
+2170 
-2179 GNAYA
+2179 
-2184 LPTKDLRVTKN
+2184 
-2195 NGLRSISEAQIIE
+2195 
-2208 NIKKLYE
+2208 
-2215 VAKQNPDKQFKIA
+2215 
-2228 YRNTDK
+2228 
-2234 ASLNGYTGLEMIDMF
+2234 
-2249 LKAGSIP
+2249 
-2256 TNIVFSKEWID
+2256 
-2267 TGKFD
+2267 
-2272 LPTKKVQSTSKSYI
+2272 I

-2356 KTEPDLASNLFM
+2356 KTEPDLARDLFM

-2380 LAFMNLAPTELKLN
+2380 LAFMNLAPTELKLAI
-2394 MKLWR
+2394 KVGR
-2399 EWDPSADNGK
+2399 KWDSSANDGN
-2409 GAWIQSDKSYIDFLN
+2409 GAWVERSYVDFLN
-2424 EVKKGISVNIEEFAK
+2424 DVKEGTVTANSEKFAK
-2439 QYILNHLDNRSLVF
+2439 QYILNHLDNKKLVF
-2453 TAKGSTR
+2453 TAKGSN
-2460 DFLKKEV
+2460 LKYLKTLV
-2467 YKNGVAASE
+2467 YKNGEAVSN
-2476 FTLKVSKLG
+2476 FTLDVNKLG
-2485 DDAKNYTIADDT
+2485 DDAKNYTIKDST
-2497 IPKSW
+2497 LPKNCV
-2502 TAFRPCII
+2502 AFRPCIV
-2510 VDGIVYMCE
+2510 VDGITYMCD
-2519 SGNDKFNVS
+2519 SSNDKFNVS
-2528 TDGSMT
+2528 YDGSIT
-2534 YRKVSQLGTTNKSL
+2534 YYKVSQLGTTNKSL
-2548 QYISD
+2548 QYVSD
-2553 SETKITDS
+2553 SESRLTDNEQYDNNMEGNSS
-2561 QTYDDK
+2561 QEFIPENT
-2567 MPGSTK
+2567 PNSFN
-2573 REDRVPEEHPEKV
+2573 REEAINQIIDYGIKNGEFMAEQVESIKEYLNSQSDVDLSDTVNAIRNEIQNSGLTDNTGEKV
-2586 DRDKL
+2586 
-2591 VNDLIYYSLM
+2591 
-2601 NGNLVEESTD
+2601 
-2611 KFKEDISIFKDSDL
+2611 
-2625 KDTIEDIKNELRE
+2625 
-2638 KGLIDKTGKKIC
+2638 C

>member
-1 MSTNC
+1 MSTKC

-17 SSKIQGWN
+17 ASKIQGWN
-25 KYRVA
+25 EYRVA

-37 ESHPSPLDTSDL
+37 ESHSSPLDTSDL
-49 DKAVQELISY
+49 DRAVQDLISY
-59 RRNLGKVNAES
+59 RRDLGKMNAES
-70 IKTASFNLSES
+70 IKTTSSNLSES

-108 LDALQEANPS
+108 LDALQEANPF

-123 ICNGFISNGKLV
+123 ICNGFVSNGKLV

-148 LLEYYL
+148 LLEYYS
-154 EAVEED
+154 EAVEEG

-192 KLGNNIEYAD
+192 RLGDKIEYAD

-226 AWQETSDMQSAF
+226 AWQETSDMHSAF

-274 KTHQSLIEILRGVT
+274 KAHQSLIEILRGVT
-288 SENQMIGLLRNAS
+288 SERQMIGLLRNAS
-301 SSQSWLQP
+301 NSQTWLQP

-340 EIKNELRTFK
+340 EVKNGLRTFK
-350 TLILNRVNI
+350 TLILNRVNN

-374 VNPDTSVFNKDG
+374 VNPNTSVFNKDG
-386 SINWKNLQNLREIV
+386 SINWKNLQSLRELV
-400 AEYFP
+400 KEYFP
-405 SKNVSIVPKFYS
+405 SKSVSITPKFYN

-434 EALGIDIDGNTLDRI
+434 EALGIDIDGGTLDKI
-449 MSNGR
+449 MSSGR

-466 IEFGTD
+466 VEFGTD
-472 KILNKS
+472 KILNKK
-478 ELESLNKGNFS
+478 ELESLDKGEYS
-489 LSKSSFKDFI
+489 LSNRSFKDFI
-499 KFSPAGSTAKQ
+499 RFSPAGSTAKQ

-517 DKMLTI
+517 DKMLSI
-523 ITKNREGLR
+523 VTKNREGLR

-545 NITLFSNVIPSYLGD
+545 NVTLFSNVIPSYLGD

-567 FVTNNDRQGLRRMI
+567 FVSNNDRQGLRRMI

-591 MDNGTILNRW
+591 MDKDNGTIFNRW
-601 IKDLYESDLDEKSFA
+601 LRDLYESGLDEKDFA
-616 TNFVFKRFL
+616 ANFGFKRFL

-639 HAIDMMTEYFSERQ
+639 HAIDMMAEYFSERQ
-653 ISPKNIKY
+653 KSP
-661 IDEEEFNKSKNLK
+661 
-674 SFPKDQLYYVNGTN
+674 
-688 YYYKY
+688 
-693 NSIDS
+693 NSQ
-698 KGNNVW
+698 
-704 TKHIKDDYA
+704 YA

-735 AKEILD
+735 AQEILD

-753 MALTKA
+753 MALTSA
-759 ANSKLKEEEYSPI
+759 ANTKLKEGGYSLI
-772 ENFSNKED
+772 ENFSSKEN
-780 EYTILPFLNKD
+780 EYTALPFLNKD

-821 YMEEAVNIFK
+821 YMEEAVNSFK
-831 KNLNNLGLLETK
+831 TSLNNLGLLETK
-843 EVYNPNTNKKE
+843 EVYNPKTNKKE
-854 VQYIYFSQEV
+854 VQYVYFSQEV
-864 NGDKT
+864 NGNKS
-869 IDKVIADYYWNT
+869 IDEVIADYYWNT

-929 LYSKDGIERC
+929 LYSEDGIERC
-939 VYFDDINLNAELS
+939 VYFDDINLNAEVS
-952 NPEFMTAIKA
+952 NPEFMKAIEA

-1001 TQEMENVYNAI
+1001 TQEMENVYNTI

-1022 AQIPSDKLAEIA
+1022 AQIPSDKLTEIA
-1034 SMAVVFQPIKPYMYT
+1034 NMSVVFQPIKPYMYT
-1049 IENYAVNN
+1049 IENLAVNS

-1111 GSTDISKASNAKELN
+1111 GSTDISKASNAQELSN
-1126 DALDKAYIHQLSYGD
+1126 ALDKAYIHQLSYGD

-1161 VRKLIMTNVEM
+1161 VRKLIMANIKM

-1179 YVGGNKVNLGGKYG
+1179 YVGGKKVNLGGKYG
-1193 DVRLNGRNLVSFYN
+1193 EVRLNGRNLVSFYN

-1250 LAYSLTGDD
+1250 LAYSLTEDD

-1276 MLFSMFK
+1276 MLFSIFK

-1302 GIKGYEESGDLKY
+1302 GIKGYEESGDLHY

-1340 INGKEVTLE
+1340 INGKEVALE

-1445 VAEIWKEFYETYSN
+1445 VAEIWKEFYETYPN

-1472 ESLDRLYKYWD
+1472 ESLNRLYKYWD

-1558 RTLRELLFGSLE
+1558 RTLRELLFGNLE
-1570 GIVSRGTSTSKIS
+1570 GIVSRG
-1583 GENIS
+1583 
-1588 SKGSEFAKKLTN
+1588 
-1600 VGNNLE
+1600 
-1606 VTYKGVT
+1606 
-1613 FRNAEHAYQTWKSGE
+1613 
-1628 FDNTAYNSIN
+1628 
-1638 TWKPVGSKPVN
+1638 
-1649 KQINFQIMVDILTEK
+1649 
-1664 LKQHPELIEGIK
+1664 
-1676 ERGGHEYIISS
+1676 
-1687 THNVVGDKYWES
+1687 
-1699 SGQNAFIKALAE
+1699 
-1711 AAINVGI
+1711 
-1718 SPINNNFIKSTV
+1718 TV

-1784 SSLMKEFTLKEPIR
+1784 SSLMSEFTLKDPIR

-1882 VTADMAIREVVKNY
+1882 VTADMAMREVVKNY

-1935 DNKSFKADQLKVAEL
+1935 DNQSFKADQLKVAEL

-1958 GDVSQFVTSTKF
+1958 GDISQFVTSSKF

-2008 NIKVT
+2008 NMKVT
-2013 DTIDSPITNNTNL
+2013 DIIDSPITNNTNL

-2055 NSLLNSYYPYETPSY
+2055 GMLLNSYYPYNTPSY
-2070 RNARNRLASLT
+2070 SGARNRLAELT
-2081 KNNFLDAD
+2081 KSNFLDAD

-2109 LFNGEIPIPVD
+2109 LFNGEM
-2120 SINTPNLDTTVNSY
+2120 
-2134 TGNITPD
+2134 
-2141 ANTIF
+2141 
-2146 VFGSNPEGRHG
+2146 
-2157 AGAAKIAREQFGA
+2157 
-2170 IYGQGEGLQ
+2170 
-2179 GNAYA
+2179 
-2184 LPTKDLRVTKN
+2184 PTKD
-2195 NGLRSISEAQIIE
+2195 G
-2208 NIKKLYE
+2208 
-2215 VAKQNPDKQFKIA
+2215 
-2228 YRNTDK
+2228 
-2234 ASLNGYTGLEMIDMF
+2234 
-2249 LKAGSIP
+2249 
-2256 TNIVFSKEWID
+2256 
-2267 TGKFD
+2267 
-2272 LPTKKVQSTSKSYI
+2272 I

-2356 KTEPDLASNLFM
+2356 KTEPDLARDLFM

-2380 LAFMNLAPTELKLN
+2380 LAFMNLAPTELKLAI
-2394 MKLWR
+2394 KVGR
-2399 EWDPSADNGK
+2399 KWDSSANDGN
-2409 GAWIQSDKSYIDFLN
+2409 GAWVERSYVDFLN
-2424 EVKKGISVNIEEFAK
+2424 DVKEGTVTANSEKFAK
-2439 QYILNHLDNRSLVF
+2439 QYILNHLDNRRLVF
-2453 TAKGSTR
+2453 TAKGSN
-2460 DFLKKEV
+2460 LKYLKTLV
-2467 YKNGVAASE
+2467 YKNGEAVSN
-2476 FTLKVSKLG
+2476 FTLDVNKLG
-2485 DDAKNYTIADDT
+2485 DDAKNYTIKDST
-2497 IPKSW
+2497 LPKNCV
-2502 TAFRPCII
+2502 AFRPCIV
-2510 VDGIVYMCE
+2510 VDGITYICD
-2519 SGNDKFNVS
+2519 SSNDKFNVS
-2528 TDGSMT
+2528 YDGSIT
-2534 YRKVSQLGTTNKSL
+2534 YYKVSQLGTTNKSL
-2548 QYISD
+2548 QYVSD
-2553 SETKITDS
+2553 SESRLTDNEQYDNNMEGNSS
-2561 QTYDDK
+2561 QEFIPENT
-2567 MPGSTK
+2567 PNSFN
-2573 REDRVPEEHPEKV
+2573 REEAINQIIDYGIKNGEFMAEQVESIKEYLNSQSDVDLSDTVNAIRNEIQNSGLTDNTGEKV
-2586 DRDKL
+2586 
-2591 VNDLIYYSLM
+2591 
-2601 NGNLVEESTD
+2601 
-2611 KFKEDISIFKDSDL
+2611 
-2625 KDTIEDIKNELRE
+2625 
-2638 KGLIDKTGKKIC
+2638 C

>member
-1 MSTNC
+1 MSTKC

-17 SSKIQGWN
+17 ASKIQGWN
-25 KYRVA
+25 EYRVA

-37 ESHPSPLDTSDL
+37 ESHSSPLDTSDL
-49 DKAVQELISY
+49 DKAVQDLISY
-59 RRNLGKVNAES
+59 RRDLGKMNTES
-70 IKTASFNLSES
+70 IKTTSSNLSES

-123 ICNGFISNGKLV
+123 ICNGFVSNGKLV

-148 LLEYYL
+148 LLEYYS
-154 EAVEED
+154 EAVEEG

-192 KLGNNIEYAD
+192 RLGDKIEYAD

-226 AWQETSDMQSAF
+226 AWQETSDMHSAF

-274 KTHQSLIEILRGVT
+274 KAHQSLIEILRGVT
-288 SENQMIGLLRNAS
+288 SERQMIGLLRNAS
-301 SSQSWLQP
+301 NSQTWLQP

-340 EIKNELRTFK
+340 EVKNGLRTFK
-350 TLILNRVNI
+350 TLILNRVNN

-374 VNPDTSVFNKDG
+374 VNPNTSVFNKDG
-386 SINWKNLQNLREIV
+386 SINWKNLQSLRELV
-400 AEYFP
+400 KEYFP
-405 SKNVSIVPKFYS
+405 SKTISIAPKFYN

-434 EALGIDIDGNTLDRI
+434 EALGIDIDGGTLDKI

-466 IEFGTD
+466 VEFGTD
-472 KILNKS
+472 KILNKK
-478 ELESLNKGNFS
+478 ELESLDKGEYS
-489 LSKSSFKDFI
+489 LSTRSFKDFI
-499 KFSPAGSTAKQ
+499 RFSPAGSTAKQ

-517 DKMLTI
+517 DKMLSI
-523 ITKNREGLR
+523 VTKNREGLR

-545 NITLFSNVIPSYLGD
+545 NVTLFSNVIPSYLGD

-567 FVTNNDRQGLRRMI
+567 FVSNNDKQGLRRMI
-581 ENEFLDSSFF
+581 ENEFLNSSFF

-601 IKDLYESDLDEKSFA
+601 IKDLYESGLDDKDFA
-616 TNFVFKRFL
+616 ANFEFKRFL

-639 HAIDMMTEYFSERQ
+639 HAIDMMAEYFSERQ
-653 ISPKNIKY
+653 LSP
-661 IDEEEFNKSKNLK
+661 
-674 SFPKDQLYYVNGTN
+674 
-688 YYYKY
+688 
-693 NSIDS
+693 NSQ
-698 KGNNVW
+698 
-704 TKHIKDDYA
+704 YA

-735 AKEILD
+735 AQEILD

-753 MALTKA
+753 MALTVA
-759 ANSKLKEEEYSPI
+759 ANAKLKEGGYSLI
-772 ENFSNKED
+772 ENFSDKAN
-780 EYTILPFLNKD
+780 EYTALPFLNKD
-791 YKSPDGTVGK
+791 YKSPDGTIGK

-813 EVVKAIQA
+813 EVIKAIQA
-821 YMEEAVNIFK
+821 YMEEAVNSFK
-831 KNLNNLGLLETK
+831 TSLNNLGLLETK
-843 EVYNPNTNKKE
+843 EVYNPKTNKKE
-854 VQYIYFSQEV
+854 VQYVYFSQEV
-864 NGDKT
+864 NGNKS
-869 IDKVIADYYWNT
+869 IDEVIADYYWNT

-929 LYSKDGIERC
+929 LYSEDGIERC
-939 VYFDDINLNAELS
+939 VYFDDINLNAEVS
-952 NPEFMTAIKA
+952 NPEFMKAIEA
-962 KFGKNSPVYKAYTKN
+962 KFGKNSSVYKAYTKN

-1001 TQEMENVYNAI
+1001 TQEMENVYKAI

-1034 SMAVVFQPIKPYMYT
+1034 NMSVVFQPIKPYMYT
-1049 IENYAVNN
+1049 IENLAVNS

-1126 DALDKAYIHQLSYGD
+1126 DALNKAYIHQLSYGD

-1161 VRKLIMTNVEM
+1161 VRKLIMANIKM

-1179 YVGGNKVNLGGKYG
+1179 YVGGKKVNLGGKYG

-1276 MLFSMFK
+1276 MLFSIFK

-1302 GIKGYEESGDLKY
+1302 GIKGYEESGDLHY

-1340 INGKEVTLE
+1340 INGKGVALE

-1472 ESLDRLYKYWD
+1472 ESLDRLYKYWN

-1496 QFIADR
+1496 QFIADK

-1558 RTLRELLFGSLE
+1558 RTLRELLFGNLE
-1570 GIVSRGTSTSKIS
+1570 GIVS
-1583 GENIS
+1583 
-1588 SKGSEFAKKLTN
+1588 KG
-1600 VGNNLE
+1600 
-1606 VTYKGVT
+1606 
-1613 FRNAEHAYQTWKSGE
+1613 
-1628 FDNTAYNSIN
+1628 
-1638 TWKPVGSKPVN
+1638 
-1649 KQINFQIMVDILTEK
+1649 
-1664 LKQHPELIEGIK
+1664 
-1676 ERGGHEYIISS
+1676 
-1687 THNVVGDKYWES
+1687 
-1699 SGQNAFIKALAE
+1699 
-1711 AAINVGI
+1711 
-1718 SPINNNFIKSTV
+1718 TV
-1730 DFNAIAE
+1730 DFSAIAE
-1737 RAKDSKSDPEP
+1737 RAKDIKSDPEP

-1784 SSLMKEFTLKEPIR
+1784 SSLMSEFTLKNPIR

-1810 PKGIDVDLN
+1810 PEGIDVDLN

-1882 VTADMAIREVVKNY
+1882 VTADIAMREVVKNY

-1921 VNDRVMREQGKNAM
+1921 VNDRVMRERGKNAM
-1935 DNKSFKADQLKVAEL
+1935 DNQSFKADQLKVAEL

-1958 GDVSQFVTSTKF
+1958 GDISQFVTSSKF

-1991 NYIDKF
+1991 NYIDRF
-1997 VVKNGKNALSV
+1997 VIKKGKNALSV
-2008 NIKVT
+2008 NMKVT
-2013 DTIDSPITNNTNL
+2013 DIIDSPVTNNTNL
-2026 QGSNQEYLE
+2026 YGSNQEYLE
-2035 SLIENPLAYEQAMYD
+2035 SLIENPLSYEQAMYD

-2055 NSLLNSYYPYETPSY
+2055 GMLLNSYYPYNTSSY
-2070 RNARNRLASLT
+2070 SGARNRLAELT
-2081 KNNFLDAD
+2081 KSNFLDAD

-2109 LFNGEIPIPVD
+2109 LFNGEMP
-2120 SINTPNLDTTVNSY
+2120 
-2134 TGNITPD
+2134 
-2141 ANTIF
+2141 
-2146 VFGSNPEGRHG
+2146 
-2157 AGAAKIAREQFGA
+2157 AKDG
-2170 IYGQGEGLQ
+2170 
-2179 GNAYA
+2179 
-2184 LPTKDLRVTKN
+2184 
-2195 NGLRSISEAQIIE
+2195 
-2208 NIKKLYE
+2208 
-2215 VAKQNPDKQFKIA
+2215 
-2228 YRNTDK
+2228 
-2234 ASLNGYTGLEMIDMF
+2234 
-2249 LKAGSIP
+2249 
-2256 TNIVFSKEWID
+2256 
-2267 TGKFD
+2267 
-2272 LPTKKVQSTSKSYI
+2272 I

-2356 KTEPDLASNLFM
+2356 KTEPDLARDLFM

-2380 LAFMNLAPTELKLN
+2380 LAFMNLAPTELKLAI
-2394 MKLWR
+2394 KVGR
-2399 EWDPSADNGK
+2399 KWDSSANDGN
-2409 GAWIQSDKSYIDFLN
+2409 GAWVERSYVDFLN
-2424 EVKKGISVNIEEFAK
+2424 DVKEGTVTANSEKFAK
-2439 QYILNHLDNRSLVF
+2439 QYILNHLDNRKLVF
-2453 TAKGSTR
+2453 TAKGSN
-2460 DFLKKEV
+2460 LKYLKTLV
-2467 YKNGVAASE
+2467 YKNGEAVSN
-2476 FTLKVSKLG
+2476 FTLDVNKLG
-2485 DDAKNYTIADDT
+2485 DDAKNYTIKDST
-2497 IPKSW
+2497 LPKNCV
-2502 TAFRPCII
+2502 AFRPCIV
-2510 VDGIVYMCE
+2510 VDGITYMCD
-2519 SGNDKFNVS
+2519 SSNDKFNVS
-2528 TDGSMT
+2528 YDGSIT
-2534 YRKVSQLGTTNKSL
+2534 YYKVSQLGTTNKSL
-2548 QYISD
+2548 QYVSD
-2553 SETKITDS
+2553 SESRLTDNEQYDNNMEGNSS
-2561 QTYDDK
+2561 QEFIPENT
-2567 MPGSTK
+2567 PNSFN
-2573 REDRVPEEHPEKV
+2573 REEAINQIIDYGIKNGEFMAEQVESIKEYLNSQSDVDLSDTVNAIRNEIQNSGLTDNTGEKV
-2586 DRDKL
+2586 
-2591 VNDLIYYSLM
+2591 
-2601 NGNLVEESTD
+2601 
-2611 KFKEDISIFKDSDL
+2611 
-2625 KDTIEDIKNELRE
+2625 
-2638 KGLIDKTGKKIC
+2638 C

>member
-1 MSTNC
+1 MSTKC

-17 SSKIQGWN
+17 ASKIQGWN
-25 KYRVA
+25 EYRVA

-37 ESHPSPLDTSDL
+37 ESHSSPLDTSDL
-49 DKAVQELISY
+49 DKAVQDLISY
-59 RRNLGKVNAES
+59 RRDLGKMNAES
-70 IKTASFNLSES
+70 IKTTSSNLSES

-148 LLEYYL
+148 LLEYYS
-154 EAVEED
+154 EAVEEG

-192 KLGNNIEYAD
+192 RLGDKIEYAD

-226 AWQETSDMQSAF
+226 AWQETSDMHSAF

-274 KTHQSLIEILRGVT
+274 KAHQSLIEILRGVT
-288 SENQMIGLLRNAS
+288 SERQMIGLLRNAS
-301 SSQSWLQP
+301 NSQTWLQP

-340 EIKNELRTFK
+340 EVKNGLRTFK
-350 TLILNRVNI
+350 TLILNRVNN

-374 VNPDTSVFNKDG
+374 VNPNTSVFNKDG
-386 SINWKNLQNLREIV
+386 SINWKNLQSLRELV
-400 AEYFP
+400 KEYFP
-405 SKNVSIVPKFYS
+405 SKSVSITPKFYN

-434 EALGIDIDGNTLDRI
+434 EALGIDIDGGTLDKI

-466 IEFGTD
+466 VEFGTD
-472 KILNKS
+472 KILNKK
-478 ELESLNKGNFS
+478 ELESLDKGEYS
-489 LSKSSFKDFI
+489 LSTRSFKDFI
-499 KFSPAGSTAKQ
+499 RFSPAGSTAKQ

-517 DKMLTI
+517 DKMLSI
-523 ITKNREGLR
+523 VTKNREGLR

-545 NITLFSNVIPSYLGD
+545 NVTLFSNVIPSYLGD

-567 FVTNNDRQGLRRMI
+567 FVSNNDKQGLRRMI
-581 ENEFLDSSFF
+581 DNEFLNSSFF

-601 IKDLYESDLDEKSFA
+601 IKDLYESGLDDKDFA
-616 TNFVFKRFL
+616 ANFGFKRFL

-639 HAIDMMTEYFSERQ
+639 HAIDMMAEYFSERQ
-653 ISPKNIKY
+653 LSP
-661 IDEEEFNKSKNLK
+661 
-674 SFPKDQLYYVNGTN
+674 
-688 YYYKY
+688 
-693 NSIDS
+693 NSQ
-698 KGNNVW
+698 
-704 TKHIKDDYA
+704 YA

-735 AKEILD
+735 AQEILD

-753 MALTKA
+753 MALTVA
-759 ANSKLKEEEYSPI
+759 ANAKLKEGGYSLI
-772 ENFSNKED
+772 ENFSSKEN
-780 EYTILPFLNKD
+780 EYTALPFLNKD
-791 YKSPDGTVGK
+791 YKSPDGTIGK

-821 YMEEAVNIFK
+821 YMEEAVNSFK
-831 KNLNNLGLLETK
+831 TDLNNLGLLETK
-843 EVYNPNTNKKE
+843 EVYNPKTNKKE
-854 VQYIYFSQEV
+854 VQYVYFSQEV
-864 NGDKT
+864 NGNKS
-869 IDKVIADYYWNT
+869 IDEVIADYYWNT

-920 LEARDFDGN
+920 LEAKDFDGN
-929 LYSKDGIERC
+929 LYSEDGIERC
-939 VYFDDINLNAELS
+939 VYFDDINLNAEVS
-952 NPEFMTAIKA
+952 NPEFMKAIEA
-962 KFGKNSPVYKAYTKN
+962 KFGKNSSVYKAYTKN

-1001 TQEMENVYNAI
+1001 TQEMENVYKAI

-1034 SMAVVFQPIKPYMYT
+1034 NMSVVFQPIKPYMYT
-1049 IENYAVNN
+1049 IENLAVNS

-1161 VRKLIMTNVEM
+1161 VRKLIMANIKM

-1179 YVGGNKVNLGGKYG
+1179 YVGGKKVNLGGKYG

-1276 MLFSMFK
+1276 MLFSIFK

-1302 GIKGYEESGDLKY
+1302 GIKGYEESGDLHY

-1340 INGKEVTLE
+1340 INGKEVALE

-1558 RTLRELLFGSLE
+1558 RTLRELLFGNLE
-1570 GIVSRGTSTSKIS
+1570 GIVSRGT
-1583 GENIS
+1583 
-1588 SKGSEFAKKLTN
+1588 
-1600 VGNNLE
+1600 
-1606 VTYKGVT
+1606 
-1613 FRNAEHAYQTWKSGE
+1613 
-1628 FDNTAYNSIN
+1628 
-1638 TWKPVGSKPVN
+1638 
-1649 KQINFQIMVDILTEK
+1649 
-1664 LKQHPELIEGIK
+1664 
-1676 ERGGHEYIISS
+1676 
-1687 THNVVGDKYWES
+1687 
-1699 SGQNAFIKALAE
+1699 
-1711 AAINVGI
+1711 
-1718 SPINNNFIKSTV
+1718 V
-1730 DFNAIAE
+1730 DFSAIAE
-1737 RAKDSKSDPEP
+1737 RAKDIKSDPEP

-1784 SSLMKEFTLKEPIR
+1784 SSLMSEFTLKDPIR

-1810 PKGIDVDLN
+1810 PEGIDVDLN

-1882 VTADMAIREVVKNY
+1882 VTADMAMREVVKNY

-1921 VNDRVMREQGKNAM
+1921 VNDRVMRERGKNAM
-1935 DNKSFKADQLKVAEL
+1935 DNQSFKADQLKVAEL

-1958 GDVSQFVTSTKF
+1958 GDISQFVTSSKF

-1978 TFGDLYSQQMKVK
+1978 TFGDLYSQQMKVR

-2070 RNARNRLASLT
+2070 RNARNRLAELT
-2081 KNNFLDAD
+2081 KSNFLDAD

-2109 LFNGEIPIPVD
+2109 LFNGEMP
-2120 SINTPNLDTTVNSY
+2120 
-2134 TGNITPD
+2134 
-2141 ANTIF
+2141 
-2146 VFGSNPEGRHG
+2146 
-2157 AGAAKIAREQFGA
+2157 AKDG
-2170 IYGQGEGLQ
+2170 
-2179 GNAYA
+2179 
-2184 LPTKDLRVTKN
+2184 
-2195 NGLRSISEAQIIE
+2195 
-2208 NIKKLYE
+2208 
-2215 VAKQNPDKQFKIA
+2215 
-2228 YRNTDK
+2228 
-2234 ASLNGYTGLEMIDMF
+2234 
-2249 LKAGSIP
+2249 
-2256 TNIVFSKEWID
+2256 
-2267 TGKFD
+2267 
-2272 LPTKKVQSTSKSYI
+2272 I

-2356 KTEPDLASNLFM
+2356 KTEPDLARDLFM

-2380 LAFMNLAPTELKLN
+2380 LAFMNLAPTELKLAI
-2394 MKLWR
+2394 KVGR
-2399 EWDPSADNGK
+2399 KWDSSANDGN
-2409 GAWIQSDKSYIDFLN
+2409 GAWVERSYVDFLN
-2424 EVKKGISVNIEEFAK
+2424 DVKEGTVTANSEKFAK
-2439 QYILNHLDNRSLVF
+2439 QYILNHLDNRKLVF
-2453 TAKGSTR
+2453 TAKGSN
-2460 DFLKKEV
+2460 LKYLKTLV
-2467 YKNGVAASE
+2467 YKNGEAVSN
-2476 FTLKVSKLG
+2476 FTLDVNKLG
-2485 DDAKNYTIADDT
+2485 DDAKNYTIKDST
-2497 IPKSW
+2497 LPKNCV
-2502 TAFRPCII
+2502 AFRPCIV
-2510 VDGIVYMCE
+2510 VDGITYMCN
-2519 SGNDKFNVS
+2519 SDNDKFNVGY
-2528 TDGSMT
+2528 DGSIT
-2534 YRKVSQLGTTNKSL
+2534 YYKVSQLGTTNKSL
-2548 QYISD
+2548 QYVSD
-2553 SETKITDS
+2553 SESRLTDNEQYDNNMEGNSS
-2561 QTYDDK
+2561 QEFIPENT
-2567 MPGSTK
+2567 PNSFN
-2573 REDRVPEEHPEKV
+2573 REEAINQIIDYGIKNGEFMAEQVESIKEYLNSQSDVDLSDTVNAIRNEIQNSGLTDNTGEKV
-2586 DRDKL
+2586 
-2591 VNDLIYYSLM
+2591 
-2601 NGNLVEESTD
+2601 
-2611 KFKEDISIFKDSDL
+2611 
-2625 KDTIEDIKNELRE
+2625 
-2638 KGLIDKTGKKIC
+2638 C

>member
-1 MSTNC
+1 MSTKC

-17 SSKIQGWN
+17 ASKIQGWN
-25 KYRVA
+25 EYRVA

-37 ESHPSPLDTSDL
+37 ESHSSPLDTSDL
-49 DKAVQELISY
+49 DKAVQDLISY
-59 RRNLGKVNAES
+59 RRDLGKMNAES
-70 IKTASFNLSES
+70 IKTTSSNLSES

-108 LDALQEANPS
+108 LDALQEANPF

-123 ICNGFISNGKLV
+123 ICNGFVSNGKLV

-148 LLEYYL
+148 LLEYYS
-154 EAVEED
+154 EAVEEG

-192 KLGNNIEYAD
+192 RLGDKIEYAD

-226 AWQETSDMQSAF
+226 AWQETSDMHSAF

-274 KTHQSLIEILRGVT
+274 KAHQSLIEILRGVT
-288 SENQMIGLLRNAS
+288 SERQMIGLLRNAS
-301 SSQSWLQP
+301 NSQTWLQP

-340 EIKNELRTFK
+340 EVKNGLRTFK
-350 TLILNRVNI
+350 TLILNRVNN

-374 VNPDTSVFNKDG
+374 VNPNTSVFNKDG
-386 SINWKNLQNLREIV
+386 SINWKNLQSLRELV
-400 AEYFP
+400 KEYFP
-405 SKNVSIVPKFYS
+405 SKSVSITPKFYN

-434 EALGIDIDGNTLDRI
+434 EALGIDIDGGTLDKI
-449 MSNGR
+449 MSSGR

-466 IEFGTD
+466 VEFGTD
-472 KILNKS
+472 KILNKK
-478 ELESLNKGNFS
+478 ELESLDKGEYS
-489 LSKSSFKDFI
+489 LSNRSFKDFI
-499 KFSPAGSTAKQ
+499 RFSPAGSTAKQ

-517 DKMLTI
+517 DKMLSI
-523 ITKNREGLR
+523 VTKNREGLR

-545 NITLFSNVIPSYLGD
+545 NVTLFSNVIPSYLGD

-567 FVTNNDRQGLRRMI
+567 FVSNNDRQGLRRMI

-591 MDNGTILNRW
+591 MDKDNGTIFNRW
-601 IKDLYESDLDEKSFA
+601 LRDLYESGLDEKDFA
-616 TNFVFKRFL
+616 ANFGFKRFL

-639 HAIDMMTEYFSERQ
+639 HAIDMMAEYFSERQ
-653 ISPKNIKY
+653 KSP
-661 IDEEEFNKSKNLK
+661 
-674 SFPKDQLYYVNGTN
+674 
-688 YYYKY
+688 
-693 NSIDS
+693 NSQ
-698 KGNNVW
+698 
-704 TKHIKDDYA
+704 YA

-735 AKEILD
+735 AQEILD

-753 MALTKA
+753 MALTSA
-759 ANSKLKEEEYSPI
+759 ANTKLKEGGYSLI
-772 ENFSNKED
+772 ENFSSKEN
-780 EYTILPFLNKD
+780 EYTALPFLNKD

-821 YMEEAVNIFK
+821 YMEEAVNSFK
-831 KNLNNLGLLETK
+831 TSLNNLGLLETK
-843 EVYNPNTNKKE
+843 EVYNPKTNKKE
-854 VQYIYFSQEV
+854 VQYVYFSQEV
-864 NGDKT
+864 NGNKS
-869 IDKVIADYYWNT
+869 IDEVIVDYYWNT

-929 LYSKDGIERC
+929 LYSEDGIERC
-939 VYFDDINLNAELS
+939 VYFDDINLNAEVS
-952 NPEFMTAIKA
+952 NPEFMKAIEA

-1001 TQEMENVYNAI
+1001 TQEMENVYNTI

-1022 AQIPSDKLAEIA
+1022 AQIPSDKLTEIA
-1034 SMAVVFQPIKPYMYT
+1034 NMSVVFQPIKPYMYT
-1049 IENYAVNN
+1049 IENLAVNS

-1111 GSTDISKASNAKELN
+1111 GSTDISKASNAQELSN
-1126 DALDKAYIHQLSYGD
+1126 ALDKAYIHQLSYGD

-1161 VRKLIMTNVEM
+1161 VRKLIMANIKM

-1179 YVGGNKVNLGGKYG
+1179 YVGGKKVNLGGKYG
-1193 DVRLNGRNLVSFYN
+1193 EVRLNGRNLVSFYN

-1215 ESYDLFANEVS
+1215 KSYDLFANEVS

-1276 MLFSMFK
+1276 MLFSIFK

-1302 GIKGYEESGDLKY
+1302 GIKGYEESGDLHY

-1340 INGKEVTLE
+1340 INGKEVALE

-1445 VAEIWKEFYETYSN
+1445 VAEIWKEFYETYPN

-1472 ESLDRLYKYWD
+1472 ESLNRLYKYWD

-1558 RTLRELLFGSLE
+1558 RTLRELLFGNLE
-1570 GIVSRGTSTSKIS
+1570 GIVSRG
-1583 GENIS
+1583 
-1588 SKGSEFAKKLTN
+1588 
-1600 VGNNLE
+1600 
-1606 VTYKGVT
+1606 
-1613 FRNAEHAYQTWKSGE
+1613 
-1628 FDNTAYNSIN
+1628 
-1638 TWKPVGSKPVN
+1638 
-1649 KQINFQIMVDILTEK
+1649 
-1664 LKQHPELIEGIK
+1664 
-1676 ERGGHEYIISS
+1676 
-1687 THNVVGDKYWES
+1687 
-1699 SGQNAFIKALAE
+1699 
-1711 AAINVGI
+1711 
-1718 SPINNNFIKSTV
+1718 TV

-1784 SSLMKEFTLKEPIR
+1784 SSLMSEFTLKDPIR

-1882 VTADMAIREVVKNY
+1882 VTADMAMREVVKNY

-1935 DNKSFKADQLKVAEL
+1935 DNQSFKADQLKVAEL

-1958 GDVSQFVTSTKF
+1958 GDTSQFVTSSKF

-2008 NIKVT
+2008 NMKVT
-2013 DTIDSPITNNTNL
+2013 DIIDSPITNNTNL
-2026 QGSNQEYLE
+2026 QGSNQEYLK

-2055 NSLLNSYYPYETPSY
+2055 GMLLNSYYPYNTPSY
-2070 RNARNRLASLT
+2070 SGARNRLAELT
-2081 KNNFLDAD
+2081 KSNFLDAD

-2109 LFNGEIPIPVD
+2109 LFNGEM
-2120 SINTPNLDTTVNSY
+2120 
-2134 TGNITPD
+2134 
-2141 ANTIF
+2141 
-2146 VFGSNPEGRHG
+2146 
-2157 AGAAKIAREQFGA
+2157 
-2170 IYGQGEGLQ
+2170 
-2179 GNAYA
+2179 
-2184 LPTKDLRVTKN
+2184 PTKD
-2195 NGLRSISEAQIIE
+2195 G
-2208 NIKKLYE
+2208 
-2215 VAKQNPDKQFKIA
+2215 
-2228 YRNTDK
+2228 
-2234 ASLNGYTGLEMIDMF
+2234 
-2249 LKAGSIP
+2249 
-2256 TNIVFSKEWID
+2256 
-2267 TGKFD
+2267 
-2272 LPTKKVQSTSKSYI
+2272 I

-2356 KTEPDLASNLFM
+2356 KTEPDLARDLFM

-2380 LAFMNLAPTELKLN
+2380 LAFMNLAPTELKLAI
-2394 MKLWR
+2394 KVGR
-2399 EWDPSADNGK
+2399 KWDSSANDGN
-2409 GAWIQSDKSYIDFLN
+2409 GAWVERSYVDFLN
-2424 EVKKGISVNIEEFAK
+2424 DVKEGTVTANSEKFAK
-2439 QYILNHLDNRSLVF
+2439 QYILNHLDNRRLVF
-2453 TAKGSTR
+2453 TAKGSN
-2460 DFLKKEV
+2460 LKYLKTLV
-2467 YKNGVAASE
+2467 YKNGEAVSN
-2476 FTLKVSKLG
+2476 FTLDVNKLG
-2485 DDAKNYTIADDT
+2485 DDAKNYTIKDST
-2497 IPKSW
+2497 LPKNCV
-2502 TAFRPCII
+2502 AFRPCIV
-2510 VDGIVYMCE
+2510 VDGITYICD
-2519 SGNDKFNVS
+2519 SSNDKFNVS
-2528 TDGSMT
+2528 YDGSIT
-2534 YRKVSQLGTTNKSL
+2534 YYKVSQLGTTNKSL
-2548 QYISD
+2548 QYVSD
-2553 SETKITDS
+2553 SESRLTDNEQYDNNMEGNSS
-2561 QTYDDK
+2561 QEFIPENT
-2567 MPGSTK
+2567 PNSFN
-2573 REDRVPEEHPEKV
+2573 REEAINQIIDYGIKNGEFMAEQVESIKEYLNSQSDVDLSDTVNAIRNEIQNSGLTDNTGEKV
-2586 DRDKL
+2586 
-2591 VNDLIYYSLM
+2591 
-2601 NGNLVEESTD
+2601 
-2611 KFKEDISIFKDSDL
+2611 
-2625 KDTIEDIKNELRE
+2625 
-2638 KGLIDKTGKKIC
+2638 C

>member
-1 MSTNC
+1 MSTKC
-6 YNPIKGIDDVI
+6 YNPVKGIDDI
-17 SSKIQGWN
+17 IASKIQGWN
-25 KYRVA
+25 EYRVA

-37 ESHPSPLDTSDL
+37 ESHSSPLDTSDL
-49 DKAVQELISY
+49 DKAVQNLISY
-59 RRNLGKVNAES
+59 RRDLGKMNAES
-70 IKTASFNLSES
+70 IKTTSSNLSES

-108 LDALQEANPS
+108 LDALQEANPF

-123 ICNGFISNGKLV
+123 ICNGFVSNGKLV

-148 LLEYYL
+148 LLEYYS
-154 EAVEED
+154 EAVEEG

-192 KLGNNIEYAD
+192 RLGDKIEYAD

-226 AWQETSDMQSAF
+226 AWQETSDMHSAF

-274 KTHQSLIEILRGVT
+274 KAHQSLIEILRGVT
-288 SENQMIGLLRNAS
+288 SERQMIGLLRNAS
-301 SSQSWLQP
+301 NSQTWLQP

-340 EIKNELRTFK
+340 EVKNGLRTFK
-350 TLILNRVNI
+350 TLILNRVNN

-374 VNPDTSVFNKDG
+374 VNPNTSVFNKDG
-386 SINWKNLQNLREIV
+386 SINWKNLQSLRELV
-400 AEYFP
+400 KEYFP
-405 SKNVSIVPKFYS
+405 SKSVSITPKFYN

-434 EALGIDIDGNTLDRI
+434 EALGIDIDGGTLDKI
-449 MSNGR
+449 MSSGR

-466 IEFGTD
+466 VEFGTD
-472 KILNKS
+472 KILNKK
-478 ELESLNKGNFS
+478 ELESLDKGEYS
-489 LSKSSFKDFI
+489 LSNRSFKDFI
-499 KFSPAGSTAKQ
+499 RFSPAGSTAKQ

-517 DKMLTI
+517 DKMLSI
-523 ITKNREGLR
+523 VTKNREGLR

-545 NITLFSNVIPSYLGD
+545 NVTLFSNVIPSYLGD

-567 FVTNNDRQGLRRMI
+567 FVSNNDRQGLRRMI

-591 MDNGTILNRW
+591 MDKDNGTIFNRW
-601 IKDLYESDLDEKSFA
+601 LRDLYESGLDEKDFA
-616 TNFVFKRFL
+616 ANFGFKRFL

-639 HAIDMMTEYFSERQ
+639 HAIDMMAEYFSERQ
-653 ISPKNIKY
+653 KSP
-661 IDEEEFNKSKNLK
+661 
-674 SFPKDQLYYVNGTN
+674 
-688 YYYKY
+688 
-693 NSIDS
+693 NSQ
-698 KGNNVW
+698 
-704 TKHIKDDYA
+704 YA

-735 AKEILD
+735 AQETLD

-753 MALTKA
+753 MALTSA
-759 ANSKLKEEEYSPI
+759 ANTKLKEGGYSLI
-772 ENFSNKED
+772 ENFSSKEN
-780 EYTILPFLNKD
+780 EYTALPFLNKD

-821 YMEEAVNIFK
+821 YMEEAVNSFK
-831 KNLNNLGLLETK
+831 TSLNNLGLLETK
-843 EVYNPNTNKKE
+843 EVYNPKTNKKE
-854 VQYIYFSQEV
+854 VQYVYFSQEV
-864 NGDKT
+864 NGNKS
-869 IDKVIADYYWNT
+869 IDEVIADYYWNT

-929 LYSKDGIERC
+929 LYSEDGIERC
-939 VYFDDINLNAELS
+939 VYFDDINLNAEVS
-952 NPEFMTAIKA
+952 NPEFMKAIEA

-1001 TQEMENVYNAI
+1001 TQEMENVYNTI

-1022 AQIPSDKLAEIA
+1022 AQIPSDKLTEIA
-1034 SMAVVFQPIKPYMYT
+1034 NMSVVFQPIKPYMYT
-1049 IENYAVNN
+1049 IENLAVNS

-1111 GSTDISKASNAKELN
+1111 GSTDISKASNAQELSN
-1126 DALDKAYIHQLSYGD
+1126 ALDKAYIHQLSYGD

-1161 VRKLIMTNVEM
+1161 VRKLIMANIKM

-1179 YVGGNKVNLGGKYG
+1179 YVGGKKVNLGGKYG
-1193 DVRLNGRNLVSFYN
+1193 EVRLNGRNLVSFYN

-1215 ESYDLFANEVS
+1215 KSYDLFANEVS

-1250 LAYSLTGDD
+1250 LAYSLTEDD

-1276 MLFSMFK
+1276 MLFSIFK

-1289 SIKGGSAVQVSAM
+1289 SIKGGSAIQVSAM
-1302 GIKGYEESGDLKY
+1302 GIKGYEESGDLHY

-1340 INGKEVTLE
+1340 INGKEVALE

-1445 VAEIWKEFYETYSN
+1445 VVEIWKEFYETYPN

-1472 ESLDRLYKYWD
+1472 ESLNRLYKYWD

-1558 RTLRELLFGSLE
+1558 RTLRELLFGNLE
-1570 GIVSRGTSTSKIS
+1570 GIVSRG
-1583 GENIS
+1583 
-1588 SKGSEFAKKLTN
+1588 
-1600 VGNNLE
+1600 
-1606 VTYKGVT
+1606 
-1613 FRNAEHAYQTWKSGE
+1613 
-1628 FDNTAYNSIN
+1628 
-1638 TWKPVGSKPVN
+1638 
-1649 KQINFQIMVDILTEK
+1649 
-1664 LKQHPELIEGIK
+1664 
-1676 ERGGHEYIISS
+1676 
-1687 THNVVGDKYWES
+1687 
-1699 SGQNAFIKALAE
+1699 
-1711 AAINVGI
+1711 
-1718 SPINNNFIKSTV
+1718 TV

-1784 SSLMKEFTLKEPIR
+1784 SSLMSEFTLKDPIR

-1882 VTADMAIREVVKNY
+1882 VTADMAMREVVKNY

-1935 DNKSFKADQLKVAEL
+1935 DNQSSKADQLKVAEL

-1958 GDVSQFVTSTKF
+1958 GDISQFVTSSKF

-2008 NIKVT
+2008 NMKVT
-2013 DTIDSPITNNTNL
+2013 DIIDSPITNNTNL
-2026 QGSNQEYLE
+2026 QGSNQEYLK

-2055 NSLLNSYYPYETPSY
+2055 GMLLNSYYPYNTPSY
-2070 RNARNRLASLT
+2070 SGARNRLAELT
-2081 KNNFLDAD
+2081 KSNFLDAD

-2109 LFNGEIPIPVD
+2109 LFNGEM
-2120 SINTPNLDTTVNSY
+2120 
-2134 TGNITPD
+2134 
-2141 ANTIF
+2141 
-2146 VFGSNPEGRHG
+2146 
-2157 AGAAKIAREQFGA
+2157 
-2170 IYGQGEGLQ
+2170 
-2179 GNAYA
+2179 
-2184 LPTKDLRVTKN
+2184 PTKD
-2195 NGLRSISEAQIIE
+2195 G
-2208 NIKKLYE
+2208 
-2215 VAKQNPDKQFKIA
+2215 
-2228 YRNTDK
+2228 
-2234 ASLNGYTGLEMIDMF
+2234 
-2249 LKAGSIP
+2249 
-2256 TNIVFSKEWID
+2256 
-2267 TGKFD
+2267 
-2272 LPTKKVQSTSKSYI
+2272 I

-2356 KTEPDLASNLFM
+2356 KTEPDLARDLFM

-2380 LAFMNLAPTELKLN
+2380 LAFMNLAPTELKLAI
-2394 MKLWR
+2394 KVGR
-2399 EWDPSADNGK
+2399 KWDSSANDGN
-2409 GAWIQSDKSYIDFLN
+2409 GAWVERSYVDFLN
-2424 EVKKGISVNIEEFAK
+2424 DVKEGTVTANSEKFAK
-2439 QYILNHLDNRSLVF
+2439 QYILNHLDNRRLVF
-2453 TAKGSTR
+2453 TAKGSN
-2460 DFLKKEV
+2460 LKYLKTLV
-2467 YKNGVAASE
+2467 YKNGEAVSN
-2476 FTLKVSKLG
+2476 FTLDVNKLG
-2485 DDAKNYTIADDT
+2485 DDAKNYTIKDST
-2497 IPKSW
+2497 LPKNCV
-2502 TAFRPCII
+2502 AFRPCIV
-2510 VDGIVYMCE
+2510 VDGITYICD
-2519 SGNDKFNVS
+2519 SSNDKSNVS
-2528 TDGSMT
+2528 YDGSIT
-2534 YRKVSQLGTTNKSL
+2534 YYKVSQLGTTNKSL
-2548 QYISD
+2548 QYVSD
-2553 SETKITDS
+2553 SESRLTDNEQYDNNMEGNSS
-2561 QTYDDK
+2561 QEFIPENT
-2567 MPGSTK
+2567 PNSFN
-2573 REDRVPEEHPEKV
+2573 REEAINQIIDYGIKNGEFMAEQVESIKEYLNSQSDVDLSDTVNAIRNEIQNSGLTDNTGEKV
-2586 DRDKL
+2586 
-2591 VNDLIYYSLM
+2591 
-2601 NGNLVEESTD
+2601 
-2611 KFKEDISIFKDSDL
+2611 
-2625 KDTIEDIKNELRE
+2625 
-2638 KGLIDKTGKKIC
+2638 C

>member
-1 MSTNC
+1 MSTKC

-17 SSKIQGWN
+17 ASKIQGWN
-25 KYRVA
+25 EYRVA

-37 ESHPSPLDTSDL
+37 ESHSSPLDTSDL
-49 DKAVQELISY
+49 DKAVQDLISY
-59 RRNLGKVNAES
+59 RRGLGKMNAES
-70 IKTASFNLSES
+70 IKTTSSNLSES

-123 ICNGFISNGKLV
+123 ICNGFVSNGKLV

-148 LLEYYL
+148 LLEYYS
-154 EAVEED
+154 EAVEEG

-170 VLENWGALVS
+170 VLENWVALVS

-192 KLGNNIEYAD
+192 RLGDKIEYAD

-226 AWQETSDMQSAF
+226 AWQETSDMHSAF

-274 KTHQSLIEILRGVT
+274 KAHQSLIEILRGVT
-288 SENQMIGLLRNAS
+288 SERQMIGLLRNAS
-301 SSQSWLQP
+301 NSQTWLQP

-340 EIKNELRTFK
+340 EVKNGLRTFK
-350 TLILNRVNI
+350 TLILNKVNN

-374 VNPDTSVFNKDG
+374 VNPNTSVFNKDG
-386 SINWKNLQNLREIV
+386 SINWKNLQSLRELV
-400 AEYFP
+400 KEYFP
-405 SKNVSIVPKFYS
+405 SKTISIAPKFYN

-434 EALGIDIDGNTLDRI
+434 EALGIDIDGGTLDKI

-454 DLHKFTDAISEL
+454 DFHKFTDAISEL
-466 IEFGTD
+466 VEFGTD
-472 KILNKS
+472 KILNKK
-478 ELESLNKGNFS
+478 ELESLDKGEYS
-489 LSKSSFKDFI
+489 LSTRSFKDFI
-499 KFSPAGSTAKQ
+499 RFSPAGSTAKQ

-517 DKMLTI
+517 DKMLSI
-523 ITKNREGLR
+523 VTKNREGLR

-545 NITLFSNVIPSYLGD
+545 NVTLFSNVIPSYLGD

-567 FVTNNDRQGLRRMI
+567 FMSNNDKQGLRRMI
-581 ENEFLDSSFF
+581 ENEFLNSSFF

-601 IKDLYESDLDEKSFA
+601 IKDLYESGLDDKDFA
-616 TNFVFKRFL
+616 ANFGFKRFL

-639 HAIDMMTEYFSERQ
+639 HAIDMMAEYFSERQ
-653 ISPKNIKY
+653 LSP
-661 IDEEEFNKSKNLK
+661 
-674 SFPKDQLYYVNGTN
+674 
-688 YYYKY
+688 
-693 NSIDS
+693 NSQ
-698 KGNNVW
+698 
-704 TKHIKDDYA
+704 YA

-735 AKEILD
+735 AQEILD

-753 MALTKA
+753 MALTVA
-759 ANSKLKEEEYSPI
+759 ANAKLKEGGYSLI
-772 ENFSNKED
+772 ENFSSKEN
-780 EYTILPFLNKD
+780 EYTALPFFNKD
-791 YKSPDGTVGK
+791 YKSPDGTIGK

-821 YMEEAVNIFK
+821 YMEEAVNSFK
-831 KNLNNLGLLETK
+831 TSLNNLGLLETK
-843 EVYNPNTNKKE
+843 EVYNPKTNKKE
-854 VQYIYFSQEV
+854 VQYVYFSQEV
-864 NGDKT
+864 NGNKS
-869 IDKVIADYYWNT
+869 IDEVIADYYWNT

-929 LYSKDGIERC
+929 LYSEDGIERC
-939 VYFDDINLNAELS
+939 VYFDDINLNAEVS
-952 NPEFMTAIKA
+952 NPEFMKAIEA
-962 KFGKNSPVYKAYTKN
+962 KFSKNSSVYKAYTKN

-1001 TQEMENVYNAI
+1001 TQEMENVYKAI
-1012 KQLRAEYGKD
+1012 KQLRAEYGKN

-1034 SMAVVFQPIKPYMYT
+1034 NMSVVFQPIKPYMYT
-1049 IENYAVNN
+1049 IENLAVNS

-1126 DALDKAYIHQLSYGD
+1126 DALNKAYIHQLSYGD

-1161 VRKLIMTNVEM
+1161 VRKLIMANIKM

-1179 YVGGNKVNLGGKYG
+1179 YVGGKKVNLGGKYG

-1276 MLFSMFK
+1276 MLFSIFK

-1302 GIKGYEESGDLKY
+1302 GIKGYEESGDLHY

-1340 INGKEVTLE
+1340 INGKEVALE

-1472 ESLDRLYKYWD
+1472 KSLDRLYKYWD

-1558 RTLRELLFGSLE
+1558 RTLRELLFGNLE
-1570 GIVSRGTSTSKIS
+1570 GIVSRGT
-1583 GENIS
+1583 
-1588 SKGSEFAKKLTN
+1588 
-1600 VGNNLE
+1600 
-1606 VTYKGVT
+1606 
-1613 FRNAEHAYQTWKSGE
+1613 
-1628 FDNTAYNSIN
+1628 
-1638 TWKPVGSKPVN
+1638 
-1649 KQINFQIMVDILTEK
+1649 
-1664 LKQHPELIEGIK
+1664 
-1676 ERGGHEYIISS
+1676 
-1687 THNVVGDKYWES
+1687 
-1699 SGQNAFIKALAE
+1699 
-1711 AAINVGI
+1711 
-1718 SPINNNFIKSTV
+1718 V
-1730 DFNAIAE
+1730 DFSAIAE

-1784 SSLMKEFTLKEPIR
+1784 SSLMSEFTLKNPIR
-1798 FAGHSYNDLLHA
+1798 FAGHSYYDLLHA
-1810 PKGIDVDLN
+1810 PEGIDVDLN

-1882 VTADMAIREVVKNY
+1882 VTADMAMREVVKNY
-1896 MGDDTESPKANP
+1896 MGDDTESLKANP

-1921 VNDRVMREQGKNAM
+1921 VNDRVMRDQGKNAM
-1935 DNKSFKADQLKVAEL
+1935 DNQSFKADQLKVAEL

-1958 GDVSQFVTSTKF
+1958 SDISQFVTSSKF

-2008 NIKVT
+2008 NMKVT
-2013 DTIDSPITNNTNL
+2013 DIIDSPITNNTNL

-2055 NSLLNSYYPYETPSY
+2055 NILLNSYYPYETTSY
-2070 RNARNRLASLT
+2070 RNARNRLAELT
-2081 KNNFLDAD
+2081 KSNFLDAD

-2109 LFNGEIPIPVD
+2109 LFNGEMP
-2120 SINTPNLDTTVNSY
+2120 
-2134 TGNITPD
+2134 
-2141 ANTIF
+2141 
-2146 VFGSNPEGRHG
+2146 
-2157 AGAAKIAREQFGA
+2157 AKDG
-2170 IYGQGEGLQ
+2170 
-2179 GNAYA
+2179 
-2184 LPTKDLRVTKN
+2184 
-2195 NGLRSISEAQIIE
+2195 
-2208 NIKKLYE
+2208 
-2215 VAKQNPDKQFKIA
+2215 
-2228 YRNTDK
+2228 
-2234 ASLNGYTGLEMIDMF
+2234 
-2249 LKAGSIP
+2249 
-2256 TNIVFSKEWID
+2256 
-2267 TGKFD
+2267 
-2272 LPTKKVQSTSKSYI
+2272 I

-2356 KTEPDLASNLFM
+2356 KTEPDLARDLFM

-2380 LAFMNLAPTELKLN
+2380 LAFMNLAPTELKLAI
-2394 MKLWR
+2394 KVGR
-2399 EWDPSADNGK
+2399 KWDSSANDGN
-2409 GAWIQSDKSYIDFLN
+2409 GAWVERSYVDFLN
-2424 EVKKGISVNIEEFAK
+2424 DVKEGTVTANSEKFAK
-2439 QYILNHLDNRSLVF
+2439 QYILNHLDNRRLVF
-2453 TAKGSTR
+2453 TAKGSN
-2460 DFLKKEV
+2460 LKYLKTLV
-2467 YKNGVAASE
+2467 YKNGEAVSN
-2476 FTLKVSKLG
+2476 FTLDVNKLG
-2485 DDAKNYTIADDT
+2485 DDAKNYTIKDST
-2497 IPKSW
+2497 LPKNCV
-2502 TAFRPCII
+2502 AFRPCIV
-2510 VDGIVYMCE
+2510 VDGITYMCD
-2519 SGNDKFNVS
+2519 SSNDKFNVS
-2528 TDGSMT
+2528 YDGSIT
-2534 YRKVSQLGTTNKSL
+2534 YYKVSQLGTTNKSL
-2548 QYISD
+2548 QYVSD
-2553 SETKITDS
+2553 SESRLTDNEQYDNNMEGNSS
-2561 QTYDDK
+2561 QEFIPENT
-2567 MPGSTK
+2567 PNSFN
-2573 REDRVPEEHPEKV
+2573 REEAINQIIDYGIKNGEFMAEQVESIKEYLNSQSDVDLSDTVNAIRNEIQNSGLTDNTGEKV
-2586 DRDKL
+2586 
-2591 VNDLIYYSLM
+2591 
-2601 NGNLVEESTD
+2601 
-2611 KFKEDISIFKDSDL
+2611 
-2625 KDTIEDIKNELRE
+2625 
-2638 KGLIDKTGKKIC
+2638 C

>member
-1 MSTNC
+1 MSTKC

-17 SSKIQGWN
+17 ASKIQGWN
-25 KYRVA
+25 EYRVA

-37 ESHPSPLDTSDL
+37 ESHSSPLDTSDL
-49 DKAVQELISY
+49 DKAVQDLISY
-59 RRNLGKVNAES
+59 RRDLGKMNAES
-70 IKTASFNLSES
+70 IKTTSSNLSES

-108 LDALQEANPS
+108 LDALQEASPF

-123 ICNGFISNGKLV
+123 ICNGFVSNGKLV

-148 LLEYYL
+148 LLEYYS
-154 EAVEED
+154 EAVEEG

-170 VLENWGALVS
+170 VFENWGALVS

-192 KLGNNIEYAD
+192 RLGDKIEYAD

-226 AWQETSDMQSAF
+226 AWQETSDMHSAF

-274 KTHQSLIEILRGVT
+274 KAHQSLIKILRGVT
-288 SENQMIGLLRNAS
+288 SERQMIGLLRNAS
-301 SSQSWLQP
+301 NSQTWLQP

-340 EIKNELRTFK
+340 EVKNGLRTFK
-350 TLILNRVNI
+350 TPILNRVNN

-374 VNPDTSVFNKDG
+374 VNPNTSVFNKDG
-386 SINWKNLQNLREIV
+386 SINWKNLQSLRELV
-400 AEYFP
+400 KEYFP
-405 SKNVSIVPKFYS
+405 SKSVSTTPKFYN

-434 EALGIDIDGNTLDRI
+434 EALGIDIDGGTLDKI
-449 MSNGR
+449 MSSGG
-454 DLHKFTDAISEL
+454 DLYKFTDAISEL
-466 IEFGTD
+466 VEFGTD
-472 KILNKS
+472 KILNKK
-478 ELESLNKGNFS
+478 ELESLDKGEYS
-489 LSKSSFKDFI
+489 LSNRSFKDFI
-499 KFSPAGSTAKQ
+499 RFSPAGSTAKQ

-517 DKMLTI
+517 DKMLLI
-523 ITKNREGLR
+523 VTKNREGLR

-545 NITLFSNVIPSYLGD
+545 NVTLFSNVIPSYLGD

-567 FVTNNDRQGLRRMI
+567 FVSNNDRQGLRRMI

-591 MDNGTILNRW
+591 MDKDNGTIFNRW
-601 IKDLYESDLDEKSFA
+601 LRDLYESGLDEKDFA
-616 TNFVFKRFL
+616 ANFGFKRFL

-639 HAIDMMTEYFSERQ
+639 HAIDMMAEYFSERQ
-653 ISPKNIKY
+653 KSP
-661 IDEEEFNKSKNLK
+661 
-674 SFPKDQLYYVNGTN
+674 
-688 YYYKY
+688 
-693 NSIDS
+693 NSQ
-698 KGNNVW
+698 
-704 TKHIKDDYA
+704 YA

-735 AKEILD
+735 AQEILD

-753 MALTKA
+753 MALTSA
-759 ANSKLKEEEYSPI
+759 ANTKLKEGGYSLI
-772 ENFSNKED
+772 ENFSSKEN
-780 EYTILPFLNKD
+780 EYTALPFLNKD

-801 YAAMIGENPSKQ
+801 YAAIIGENPSKQ

-821 YMEEAVNIFK
+821 YMEEAVNSFK
-831 KNLNNLGLLETK
+831 TSLNNLGLLETK
-843 EVYNPNTNKKE
+843 EVYNPKTNKKE
-854 VQYIYFSQEV
+854 VQYVYFSQEV
-864 NGDKT
+864 NGNKS
-869 IDKVIADYYWNT
+869 IDEVIADYYWNT

-929 LYSKDGIERC
+929 LYSEDGIERC
-939 VYFDDINLNAELS
+939 VYFDDINLNAEVS
-952 NPEFMTAIKA
+952 NPEFMKAIEA

-1001 TQEMENVYNAI
+1001 TQEMENVYNTI

-1022 AQIPSDKLAEIA
+1022 AQIPSDKLTEIA
-1034 SMAVVFQPIKPYMYT
+1034 NMSVVFQPIKPYMYT
-1049 IENYAVNN
+1049 IENLAVNG

-1111 GSTDISKASNAKELN
+1111 GSTDISKASNAQELSN
-1126 DALDKAYIHQLSYGD
+1126 ALDKAYIHQLSYGD

-1161 VRKLIMTNVEM
+1161 VRKLIMANIKM

-1179 YVGGNKVNLGGKYG
+1179 YVGGKKVNLGGKYG
-1193 DVRLNGRNLVSFYN
+1193 EVRLNGRNLVSFYN

-1215 ESYDLFANEVS
+1215 KSYDLFANEVS

-1276 MLFSMFK
+1276 MLFSIFK

-1302 GIKGYEESGDLKY
+1302 GIKGYEESGDLHY

-1340 INGKEVTLE
+1340 INGKEVALE

-1445 VAEIWKEFYETYSN
+1445 VAEIWKEFYETYPN

-1472 ESLDRLYKYWD
+1472 ESLNRLYKYWD

-1558 RTLRELLFGSLE
+1558 RTLRELLFGNLE
-1570 GIVSRGTSTSKIS
+1570 GIVSRG
-1583 GENIS
+1583 
-1588 SKGSEFAKKLTN
+1588 
-1600 VGNNLE
+1600 
-1606 VTYKGVT
+1606 
-1613 FRNAEHAYQTWKSGE
+1613 
-1628 FDNTAYNSIN
+1628 
-1638 TWKPVGSKPVN
+1638 
-1649 KQINFQIMVDILTEK
+1649 
-1664 LKQHPELIEGIK
+1664 
-1676 ERGGHEYIISS
+1676 
-1687 THNVVGDKYWES
+1687 
-1699 SGQNAFIKALAE
+1699 
-1711 AAINVGI
+1711 
-1718 SPINNNFIKSTV
+1718 TV

-1784 SSLMKEFTLKEPIR
+1784 SSLMSEFTLKDPIR

-1882 VTADMAIREVVKNY
+1882 VTADMAMREVVKNY

-1935 DNKSFKADQLKVAEL
+1935 DNQSFKADQLKVAEL

-1958 GDVSQFVTSTKF
+1958 GDISQFVTSSKF

-2008 NIKVT
+2008 NMKVT
-2013 DTIDSPITNNTNL
+2013 DIIDSPITNNTNL
-2026 QGSNQEYLE
+2026 QGSNQEYLK

-2055 NSLLNSYYPYETPSY
+2055 GMLLNSYYPYNTPSY
-2070 RNARNRLASLT
+2070 SGARNRLAELT
-2081 KNNFLDAD
+2081 KSNFLDAD

-2109 LFNGEIPIPVD
+2109 LFNGEM
-2120 SINTPNLDTTVNSY
+2120 
-2134 TGNITPD
+2134 
-2141 ANTIF
+2141 
-2146 VFGSNPEGRHG
+2146 
-2157 AGAAKIAREQFGA
+2157 
-2170 IYGQGEGLQ
+2170 
-2179 GNAYA
+2179 
-2184 LPTKDLRVTKN
+2184 PTKD
-2195 NGLRSISEAQIIE
+2195 G
-2208 NIKKLYE
+2208 
-2215 VAKQNPDKQFKIA
+2215 
-2228 YRNTDK
+2228 
-2234 ASLNGYTGLEMIDMF
+2234 
-2249 LKAGSIP
+2249 
-2256 TNIVFSKEWID
+2256 
-2267 TGKFD
+2267 
-2272 LPTKKVQSTSKSYI
+2272 I

-2356 KTEPDLASNLFM
+2356 KTEPDLARDLFM

-2380 LAFMNLAPTELKLN
+2380 LAFMNLAPTELKLAI
-2394 MKLWR
+2394 KVGR
-2399 EWDPSADNGK
+2399 KWDSSANDGN
-2409 GAWIQSDKSYIDFLN
+2409 GAWVERSYVDFLN
-2424 EVKKGISVNIEEFAK
+2424 DVKEGTVTANSEKFAK
-2439 QYILNHLDNRSLVF
+2439 QYILNHLDNRRLVF
-2453 TAKGSTR
+2453 TAKGSN
-2460 DFLKKEV
+2460 LKYLKTLV
-2467 YKNGVAASE
+2467 YKNGEAVSN
-2476 FTLKVSKLG
+2476 FTLDVNKLG
-2485 DDAKNYTIADDT
+2485 DDAKNYTIKDST
-2497 IPKSW
+2497 LPKNCV
-2502 TAFRPCII
+2502 AFRPCIV
-2510 VDGIVYMCE
+2510 VDGITYICD
-2519 SGNDKFNVS
+2519 SSNDKFNVS
-2528 TDGSMT
+2528 YDGSIT
-2534 YRKVSQLGTTNKSL
+2534 YYKVSQLGTTNKSL
-2548 QYISD
+2548 QYVSD
-2553 SETKITDS
+2553 SESRLTDNEQYDNNMEGNSS
-2561 QTYDDK
+2561 QEFIPENT
-2567 MPGSTK
+2567 PNSFN
-2573 REDRVPEEHPEKV
+2573 REEAINQIID
-2586 DRDKL
+2586 
-2591 VNDLIYYSLM
+2591 Y
-2601 NGNLVEESTD
+2601 
-2611 KFKEDISIFKDSDL
+2611 
-2625 KDTIEDIKNELRE
+2625 DIKNGEFMAEQVESIKEYLNSQSDVGLSDTVNAIRNEIQNSGLTDNTGE
-2638 KGLIDKTGKKIC
+2638 KVC

>member
-1 MSTNC
+1 M
-6 YNPIKGIDDVI
+6 
-17 SSKIQGWN
+17 
-25 KYRVA
+25 
-30 TLRGMYD
+30 
-37 ESHPSPLDTSDL
+37 
-49 DKAVQELISY
+49 
-59 RRNLGKVNAES
+59 
-70 IKTASFNLSES
+70 
-81 YQKLKESF
+81 
-89 SAEERFNRI
+89 
-98 NMISTMFSDR
+98 
-108 LDALQEANPS
+108 
-118 LSRKV
+118 
-123 ICNGFISNGKLV
+123 

-148 LLEYYL
+148 LLEYYS
-154 EAVEED
+154 EAVEEG

-192 KLGNNIEYAD
+192 RLGDKIEYAD

-226 AWQETSDMQSAF
+226 AWQETSDMHSAF

-274 KTHQSLIEILRGVT
+274 KAHQSLIEILRGVT
-288 SENQMIGLLRNAS
+288 SERQMIGLLRNAS
-301 SSQSWLQP
+301 NSQTWLQP

-340 EIKNELRTFK
+340 EVKNGLRTFK
-350 TLILNRVNI
+350 TLILNRVNN

-374 VNPDTSVFNKDG
+374 VNPNTSVFNKDG
-386 SINWKNLQNLREIV
+386 SINWKNLQSLRELV
-400 AEYFP
+400 KEYFP
-405 SKNVSIVPKFYS
+405 SKSVSITPKFYN

-434 EALGIDIDGNTLDRI
+434 EALGIDIDGGTLDKI
-449 MSNGR
+449 MSSGR

-466 IEFGTD
+466 VEFGTD
-472 KILNKS
+472 KILNKK
-478 ELESLNKGNFS
+478 ELESLDKGEYS
-489 LSKSSFKDFI
+489 LSNRSFKDFI
-499 KFSPAGSTAKQ
+499 RFSPAGSTAKQ

-517 DKMLTI
+517 DKMLSI
-523 ITKNREGLR
+523 VTKNREGLR

-545 NITLFSNVIPSYLGD
+545 NVTLFSNVIPSYLGD

-567 FVTNNDRQGLRRMI
+567 FVSNNDRQGLRRMI

-591 MDNGTILNRW
+591 MDKDNGTIFNRW
-601 IKDLYESDLDEKSFA
+601 LRDLYESGLDEKDFA
-616 TNFVFKRFL
+616 ANFGFKRFL

-639 HAIDMMTEYFSERQ
+639 HAIDMMAEYFSERQ
-653 ISPKNIKY
+653 KSP
-661 IDEEEFNKSKNLK
+661 
-674 SFPKDQLYYVNGTN
+674 
-688 YYYKY
+688 
-693 NSIDS
+693 NSQ
-698 KGNNVW
+698 
-704 TKHIKDDYA
+704 YA

-735 AKEILD
+735 AQEILD

-753 MALTKA
+753 MALTSA
-759 ANSKLKEEEYSPI
+759 ANTKLKEGGYSLI
-772 ENFSNKED
+772 ENFSSKEN
-780 EYTILPFLNKD
+780 EYTALPFLNKD

-821 YMEEAVNIFK
+821 YMEEAVNSFK
-831 KNLNNLGLLETK
+831 TSLNNLGLLETK
-843 EVYNPNTNKKE
+843 EVYNPKTNKKE
-854 VQYIYFSQEV
+854 VQYVYFSQEV
-864 NGDKT
+864 NGNKS
-869 IDKVIADYYWNT
+869 IDEVIADYYWNT

-929 LYSKDGIERC
+929 LYSEDGIERC
-939 VYFDDINLNAELS
+939 VYFDDINLNAEVS
-952 NPEFMTAIKA
+952 NPEFMKAIEA

-1001 TQEMENVYNAI
+1001 TQEMENVYNTI

-1022 AQIPSDKLAEIA
+1022 AQIPSDKLTEIA
-1034 SMAVVFQPIKPYMYT
+1034 NMSVVFQPIKPYMYT
-1049 IENYAVNN
+1049 IENLAVNS

-1111 GSTDISKASNAKELN
+1111 GSTDISKASNAQELSN
-1126 DALDKAYIHQLSYGD
+1126 ALDKAYIHQLSYGD

-1161 VRKLIMTNVEM
+1161 VRKLIMANIKM

-1179 YVGGNKVNLGGKYG
+1179 YVGGKKVNLGGKYG
-1193 DVRLNGRNLVSFYN
+1193 EVRLNGRNLVSFYN

-1215 ESYDLFANEVS
+1215 KSYDLFANEVS

-1276 MLFSMFK
+1276 MLFSIFK

-1302 GIKGYEESGDLKY
+1302 GIKGYEESGDLHY

-1340 INGKEVTLE
+1340 INGKEVALE

-1382 YRIPTERDYS
+1382 YRIPTERNYS

-1445 VAEIWKEFYETYSN
+1445 VAEIWKEFYETYPN

-1472 ESLDRLYKYWD
+1472 ESLNRLYKYWD

-1510 DFSKSPLDN
+1510 DFSKSSLDN

-1558 RTLRELLFGSLE
+1558 RTLRELLFGNLE
-1570 GIVSRGTSTSKIS
+1570 GIVSR
-1583 GENIS
+1583 E
-1588 SKGSEFAKKLTN
+1588 
-1600 VGNNLE
+1600 
-1606 VTYKGVT
+1606 
-1613 FRNAEHAYQTWKSGE
+1613 
-1628 FDNTAYNSIN
+1628 
-1638 TWKPVGSKPVN
+1638 
-1649 KQINFQIMVDILTEK
+1649 
-1664 LKQHPELIEGIK
+1664 
-1676 ERGGHEYIISS
+1676 
-1687 THNVVGDKYWES
+1687 
-1699 SGQNAFIKALAE
+1699 
-1711 AAINVGI
+1711 
-1718 SPINNNFIKSTV
+1718 TV
-1730 DFNAIAE
+1730 DFNATAE

-1784 SSLMKEFTLKEPIR
+1784 SSLMSEFTLKDPIR

-1882 VTADMAIREVVKNY
+1882 VTADMAMREVVKNY

-1935 DNKSFKADQLKVAEL
+1935 DNQSFKADQLKVAEL

-1958 GDVSQFVTSTKF
+1958 GDISQFVTSSKF

-2008 NIKVT
+2008 NMKVT
-2013 DTIDSPITNNTNL
+2013 DIIDSPITNNTNL
-2026 QGSNQEYLE
+2026 QGSNQEYLK

-2055 NSLLNSYYPYETPSY
+2055 GMLLNSYYPYNTPSY
-2070 RNARNRLASLT
+2070 SGARNRLAELT
-2081 KNNFLDAD
+2081 KSNFLDAD

-2109 LFNGEIPIPVD
+2109 LFNGEM
-2120 SINTPNLDTTVNSY
+2120 
-2134 TGNITPD
+2134 
-2141 ANTIF
+2141 
-2146 VFGSNPEGRHG
+2146 
-2157 AGAAKIAREQFGA
+2157 
-2170 IYGQGEGLQ
+2170 
-2179 GNAYA
+2179 
-2184 LPTKDLRVTKN
+2184 PTKD
-2195 NGLRSISEAQIIE
+2195 G
-2208 NIKKLYE
+2208 
-2215 VAKQNPDKQFKIA
+2215 
-2228 YRNTDK
+2228 
-2234 ASLNGYTGLEMIDMF
+2234 
-2249 LKAGSIP
+2249 
-2256 TNIVFSKEWID
+2256 
-2267 TGKFD
+2267 
-2272 LPTKKVQSTSKSYI
+2272 I

-2356 KTEPDLASNLFM
+2356 KTEPDLARDLFM

-2380 LAFMNLAPTELKLN
+2380 LAFMNLAPTELKLAI
-2394 MKLWR
+2394 KVGR
-2399 EWDPSADNGK
+2399 KWDSSANDGN
-2409 GAWIQSDKSYIDFLN
+2409 GAWVERSYVDFLN
-2424 EVKKGISVNIEEFAK
+2424 DVKEGTVTANSEKFAK
-2439 QYILNHLDNRSLVF
+2439 QYILNHLDNRRLVF
-2453 TAKGSTR
+2453 TAKGSN
-2460 DFLKKEV
+2460 LKYLKTLV
-2467 YKNGVAASE
+2467 YKNGEAVSN
-2476 FTLKVSKLG
+2476 FTLDVNKLG
-2485 DDAKNYTIADDT
+2485 DDAKNYTIKDST
-2497 IPKSW
+2497 LPKNCV
-2502 TAFRPCII
+2502 AFRPCIV
-2510 VDGIVYMCE
+2510 VDGITYICD
-2519 SGNDKFNVS
+2519 SSNDKFNVS
-2528 TDGSMT
+2528 YDGSIT
-2534 YRKVSQLGTTNKSL
+2534 YYKVSQLGTTNKSL
-2548 QYISD
+2548 QYVSD
-2553 SETKITDS
+2553 SESRLTDNEQYDNNMEGNSS
-2561 QTYDDK
+2561 QEFIPENT
-2567 MPGSTK
+2567 PNSFN
-2573 REDRVPEEHPEKV
+2573 REEAINQIIDYGIKNGEFMAEQVESIKEYLNSQSDVDLSDTVNAIRNEIQNSGLTDNTGEKV
-2586 DRDKL
+2586 
-2591 VNDLIYYSLM
+2591 
-2601 NGNLVEESTD
+2601 
-2611 KFKEDISIFKDSDL
+2611 
-2625 KDTIEDIKNELRE
+2625 
-2638 KGLIDKTGKKIC
+2638 C

>member
-1 MSTNC
+1 MSTKC
-6 YNPIKGIDDVI
+6 YNPIKGIDDVVA
-17 SSKIQGWN
+17 SKIQGWN
-25 KYRVA
+25 EYRVA

-37 ESHPSPLDTSDL
+37 ESHSSPLDTSDL
-49 DKAVQELISY
+49 DKAVQDLISY
-59 RRNLGKVNAES
+59 RRDLGKMNAES
-70 IKTASFNLSES
+70 IKTTSSNLSES

-108 LDALQEANPS
+108 LDALQEANPF

-123 ICNGFISNGKLV
+123 ICNGFVSNGKLV

-148 LLEYYL
+148 LLEYYS
-154 EAVEED
+154 EAVEEG

-192 KLGNNIEYAD
+192 RLGDKIEYAD

-226 AWQETSDMQSAF
+226 AWQETSDMHSAF

-274 KTHQSLIEILRGVT
+274 KAHQSLIKILRGVT
-288 SENQMIGLLRNAS
+288 SERQMIGLLRNAS
-301 SSQSWLQP
+301 NSQTWLQP
-309 VIEELENNDQLRTQF
+309 VIEELENNDQLRTQS

-340 EIKNELRTFK
+340 EVKNGLRTFK
-350 TLILNRVNI
+350 TPILNRVNN

-374 VNPDTSVFNKDG
+374 VNPNTSVFNKDG
-386 SINWKNLQNLREIV
+386 SINWKNLQSLRELV
-400 AEYFP
+400 KEYFP
-405 SKNVSIVPKFYS
+405 SKSVSITPKFYN

-434 EALGIDIDGNTLDRI
+434 EALGIDIDGGTLDKI
-449 MSNGR
+449 MSSGR

-466 IEFGTD
+466 VEFGTD
-472 KILNKS
+472 KILNKK
-478 ELESLNKGNFS
+478 ELESLDKGEYS
-489 LSKSSFKDFI
+489 LSNRSFKDFI
-499 KFSPAGSTAKQ
+499 RFSPAGSTAKQ

-517 DKMLTI
+517 DKMLSI
-523 ITKNREGLR
+523 VTKNREGLR

-545 NITLFSNVIPSYLGD
+545 NVTLFSNVIPSYLGD

-567 FVTNNDRQGLRRMI
+567 FVSNNDRQGLRRMI

-591 MDNGTILNRW
+591 MDKDNGTIFNRW
-601 IKDLYESDLDEKSFA
+601 LRDLYESGLDEKDFA
-616 TNFVFKRFL
+616 ANFGFKRFL

-639 HAIDMMTEYFSERQ
+639 HAIDMMAEYFSERQ
-653 ISPKNIKY
+653 KSP
-661 IDEEEFNKSKNLK
+661 
-674 SFPKDQLYYVNGTN
+674 
-688 YYYKY
+688 
-693 NSIDS
+693 NSQ
-698 KGNNVW
+698 
-704 TKHIKDDYA
+704 YA

-735 AKEILD
+735 AQEILD

-753 MALTKA
+753 MALTSA
-759 ANSKLKEEEYSPI
+759 ANTKLKEGGYSLI
-772 ENFSNKED
+772 ENFSSKEN
-780 EYTILPFLNKD
+780 EYTALPFLNKD

-821 YMEEAVNIFK
+821 YMEEAVNSFK
-831 KNLNNLGLLETK
+831 TSLNNLGLLETK
-843 EVYNPNTNKKE
+843 EVYNPKTNKKE
-854 VQYIYFSQEV
+854 VQYVYFSQEV
-864 NGDKT
+864 NGNKS
-869 IDKVIADYYWNT
+869 IDEVIADYYWNT

-929 LYSKDGIERC
+929 LYSEDGIERC
-939 VYFDDINLNAELS
+939 VYFDDINLNAEVS
-952 NPEFMTAIKA
+952 NPEFMKAIEA

-1001 TQEMENVYNAI
+1001 TQEMENVYNTI

-1022 AQIPSDKLAEIA
+1022 AQIPSDKLTEIA
-1034 SMAVVFQPIKPYMYT
+1034 NMSVVFQPIKPYMYT
-1049 IENYAVNN
+1049 IENLAVNS

-1111 GSTDISKASNAKELN
+1111 GSTDISKASNAQELSN
-1126 DALDKAYIHQLSYGD
+1126 ALDKAYIHQLSYGD

-1161 VRKLIMTNVEM
+1161 VRKLIMANIKM

-1179 YVGGNKVNLGGKYG
+1179 YVGGKKVNLGGKYG
-1193 DVRLNGRNLVSFYN
+1193 EVRLNGRNLVSFYN
-1207 SLIVANIL
+1207 SLIAANIL
-1215 ESYDLFANEVS
+1215 KSYDLFANEVS

-1276 MLFSMFK
+1276 MLFSIFK

-1302 GIKGYEESGDLKY
+1302 GIKGYEESGDLHY

-1340 INGKEVTLE
+1340 INGKEVALE

-1445 VAEIWKEFYETYSN
+1445 VAEIWKEFYETYPN

-1472 ESLDRLYKYWD
+1472 ESLNRLYKYWD

-1558 RTLRELLFGSLE
+1558 RTLRELLFGNLE
-1570 GIVSRGTSTSKIS
+1570 GIVSR
-1583 GENIS
+1583 E
-1588 SKGSEFAKKLTN
+1588 
-1600 VGNNLE
+1600 
-1606 VTYKGVT
+1606 
-1613 FRNAEHAYQTWKSGE
+1613 
-1628 FDNTAYNSIN
+1628 
-1638 TWKPVGSKPVN
+1638 
-1649 KQINFQIMVDILTEK
+1649 
-1664 LKQHPELIEGIK
+1664 
-1676 ERGGHEYIISS
+1676 
-1687 THNVVGDKYWES
+1687 
-1699 SGQNAFIKALAE
+1699 
-1711 AAINVGI
+1711 
-1718 SPINNNFIKSTV
+1718 TV

-1784 SSLMKEFTLKEPIR
+1784 SSLMSEFTLKDPIR

-1834 VLNFLNLNTITADAG
+1834 VLNFLNLNTITANAG

-1882 VTADMAIREVVKNY
+1882 VTADMAMREVVKNY

-1935 DNKSFKADQLKVAEL
+1935 DNQSFKADQLKVAEL

-1958 GDVSQFVTSTKF
+1958 GDISQFVTSSKF

-2008 NIKVT
+2008 NMKVT
-2013 DTIDSPITNNTNL
+2013 DIIDSPITNNTNL

-2055 NSLLNSYYPYETPSY
+2055 GMLLNSYYPYNTPSY
-2070 RNARNRLASLT
+2070 SGARNRLAELT
-2081 KNNFLDAD
+2081 KSNFLDAD

-2109 LFNGEIPIPVD
+2109 LFNGEMPILVN
-2120 SINTPNLDTTVNSY
+2120 SINTSNLDTTVNSY

-2179 GNAYA
+2179 GNSYA
-2184 LPTKDLRVTKN
+2184 LPTKDLRVKEN
-2195 NGLRSISEAQIIE
+2195 RGLRSIPESQIIE
-2208 NIKKLYE
+2208 SIRKLYD
-2215 VAKQNPDKQFKIA
+2215 VAKQNPSKQFKVA
-2228 YRNTDK
+2228 YRNTNS

-2256 TNIVFSKEWID
+2256 SNIIFSKEWVD
-2267 TGKFD
+2267 TGKFNSSI
-2272 LPTKKVQSTSKSYI
+2272 KKTQGTSKSYI
-2286 PAREYYTKHFAKEVF
+2286 SAREYYTKHFAKEVF

-2328 DISMNVQGI
+2328 DTSMNVQGI

-2356 KTEPDLASNLFM
+2356 KTEPDLARDLFM

-2380 LAFMNLAPTELKLN
+2380 LAFMNLAPTELKLAI
-2394 MKLWR
+2394 KVGR
-2399 EWDPSADNGK
+2399 KWDSSANDGN
-2409 GAWIQSDKSYIDFLN
+2409 GAWVERSYVDFLN
-2424 EVKKGISVNIEEFAK
+2424 DVKEGTVTANSEKFAK
-2439 QYILNHLDNRSLVF
+2439 QYILNHLDNRRLVF
-2453 TAKGSTR
+2453 TAKGSN
-2460 DFLKKEV
+2460 LKYLKTLV
-2467 YKNGVAASE
+2467 YKNGEAVSN
-2476 FTLKVSKLG
+2476 FTLDVNKLG
-2485 DDAKNYTIADDT
+2485 DDAKNYTIKDST
-2497 IPKSW
+2497 LPKNCV
-2502 TAFRPCII
+2502 AFRPCIV
-2510 VDGIVYMCE
+2510 VDGITYICD
-2519 SGNDKFNVS
+2519 SSNDKFNVS
-2528 TDGSMT
+2528 YDGSIT
-2534 YRKVSQLGTTNKSL
+2534 YYKVSQLGTTNKSL
-2548 QYISD
+2548 QYVSD
-2553 SETKITDS
+2553 SESRLTDNEQYDNNMEGNSS
-2561 QTYDDK
+2561 QEFIPENT
-2567 MPGSTK
+2567 PNSFN
-2573 REDRVPEEHPEKV
+2573 REEAINQIID
-2586 DRDKL
+2586 
-2591 VNDLIYYSLM
+2591 Y
-2601 NGNLVEESTD
+2601 
-2611 KFKEDISIFKDSDL
+2611 
-2625 KDTIEDIKNELRE
+2625 DIKNGEFMAEQVESIKEYLNSQSDVDLSDTVNAIRNEIQNSGLTDNTGE
-2638 KGLIDKTGKKIC
+2638 KVC

>member
-1 MSTNC
+1 MSTKC

-17 SSKIQGWN
+17 ASKIQGWN
-25 KYRVA
+25 EYRVA

-37 ESHPSPLDTSDL
+37 ESHSSPLDTSDL
-49 DKAVQELISY
+49 DRAVQDLISY
-59 RRNLGKVNAES
+59 RRDLGKMNAES
-70 IKTASFNLSES
+70 IKTTSSNLSES

-108 LDALQEANPS
+108 LDALQEANPF

-123 ICNGFISNGKLV
+123 ICNGFVSNGKLV

-148 LLEYYL
+148 LLEYYS
-154 EAVEED
+154 EAVEEG

-192 KLGNNIEYAD
+192 RLGDKIEYAD

-226 AWQETSDMQSAF
+226 AWQETSDMHSAF

-249 GSIQR
+249 GYIQR

-274 KTHQSLIEILRGVT
+274 KAHQSLIEILRGVT
-288 SENQMIGLLRNAS
+288 SERQMIGLLRNAS
-301 SSQSWLQP
+301 NSQTWLQP

-340 EIKNELRTFK
+340 EVKNGLRTFK
-350 TLILNRVNI
+350 TLILNRVNN

-374 VNPDTSVFNKDG
+374 VNPNTSVFNKDG
-386 SINWKNLQNLREIV
+386 SINWKNLQSLRELV
-400 AEYFP
+400 KEYFP
-405 SKNVSIVPKFYS
+405 SKSVSITPKFYN

-434 EALGIDIDGNTLDRI
+434 EALGIDIDGGTLDKI
-449 MSNGR
+449 MSSGR

-466 IEFGTD
+466 VEFGTD
-472 KILNKS
+472 KILNKK
-478 ELESLNKGNFS
+478 ELESLDKGEYS
-489 LSKSSFKDFI
+489 LSNRSFKDFI
-499 KFSPAGSTAKQ
+499 RFSPAGSTAKQ

-517 DKMLTI
+517 DKMLSI
-523 ITKNREGLR
+523 VTKNREGLR

-545 NITLFSNVIPSYLGD
+545 NVTLFSNVIPSYLGD

-567 FVTNNDRQGLRRMI
+567 FVSNNDRQGLRRMI

-591 MDNGTILNRW
+591 MDKDNGTIFNRW
-601 IKDLYESDLDEKSFA
+601 LRDLYESGLDEKDFA
-616 TNFVFKRFL
+616 ANFGFKRFL

-639 HAIDMMTEYFSERQ
+639 HAIDMMAEYFSERQ
-653 ISPKNIKY
+653 KSP
-661 IDEEEFNKSKNLK
+661 
-674 SFPKDQLYYVNGTN
+674 
-688 YYYKY
+688 
-693 NSIDS
+693 NSQ
-698 KGNNVW
+698 
-704 TKHIKDDYA
+704 YA

-735 AKEILD
+735 AQEILD

-753 MALTKA
+753 MALTSA
-759 ANSKLKEEEYSPI
+759 ANTKLKEGGYSLI
-772 ENFSNKED
+772 ENFSSKEN
-780 EYTILPFLNKD
+780 EYTALPFLNKD

-821 YMEEAVNIFK
+821 YMEEAVNSFK
-831 KNLNNLGLLETK
+831 TSLNNLGLLETK
-843 EVYNPNTNKKE
+843 EVYNPKTNKKE
-854 VQYIYFSQEV
+854 VQYVYFSQEV
-864 NGDKT
+864 NGNKS
-869 IDKVIADYYWNT
+869 IDEVIADYYWNT

-929 LYSKDGIERC
+929 LYSEDGIERC
-939 VYFDDINLNAELS
+939 VYFDDINLNAEVS
-952 NPEFMTAIKA
+952 NPEFMKAIEA

-1001 TQEMENVYNAI
+1001 TQEMENVYNTI

-1022 AQIPSDKLAEIA
+1022 AQIPSDKLTEIA
-1034 SMAVVFQPIKPYMYT
+1034 NMSVVFQPIKPYMYT
-1049 IENYAVNN
+1049 IENLAVNS

-1111 GSTDISKASNAKELN
+1111 GSTDISKASNAQELSN
-1126 DALDKAYIHQLSYGD
+1126 ALDKAYIHQLSYGD

-1161 VRKLIMTNVEM
+1161 VRKLIMANIKM

-1179 YVGGNKVNLGGKYG
+1179 YVGGKKVNLGGKYG
-1193 DVRLNGRNLVSFYN
+1193 EVRLNGRNLVSFYN

-1215 ESYDLFANEVS
+1215 KSYDLFANEVS

-1250 LAYSLTGDD
+1250 LAYSLTGGD

-1276 MLFSMFK
+1276 MLFSIFK

-1302 GIKGYEESGDLKY
+1302 GIKGYEESGDLHY

-1340 INGKEVTLE
+1340 INGKEVASE

-1445 VAEIWKEFYETYSN
+1445 VAEIWKEFYETYPN

-1472 ESLDRLYKYWD
+1472 ESLNRLYEYWD

-1558 RTLRELLFGSLE
+1558 RTLRELLFGNLE
-1570 GIVSRGTSTSKIS
+1570 GIVSR
-1583 GENIS
+1583 E
-1588 SKGSEFAKKLTN
+1588 
-1600 VGNNLE
+1600 
-1606 VTYKGVT
+1606 
-1613 FRNAEHAYQTWKSGE
+1613 
-1628 FDNTAYNSIN
+1628 
-1638 TWKPVGSKPVN
+1638 
-1649 KQINFQIMVDILTEK
+1649 
-1664 LKQHPELIEGIK
+1664 
-1676 ERGGHEYIISS
+1676 
-1687 THNVVGDKYWES
+1687 
-1699 SGQNAFIKALAE
+1699 
-1711 AAINVGI
+1711 
-1718 SPINNNFIKSTV
+1718 TV

-1784 SSLMKEFTLKEPIR
+1784 SSLMSEFTLKDPIR

-1882 VTADMAIREVVKNY
+1882 VTADMAMREVVKNY

-1935 DNKSFKADQLKVAEL
+1935 DNQSFKADQLKVAEL

-1958 GDVSQFVTSTKF
+1958 GDISQFVTSSKF

-2008 NIKVT
+2008 NMKVT
-2013 DTIDSPITNNTNL
+2013 DIIDSPITNNTNL
-2026 QGSNQEYLE
+2026 QGSNQEYLK

-2055 NSLLNSYYPYETPSY
+2055 GMLLNSYYPYNTPSY
-2070 RNARNRLASLT
+2070 SGARNRLAELT
-2081 KNNFLDAD
+2081 KSNFLDAD

-2109 LFNGEIPIPVD
+2109 LFNGEM
-2120 SINTPNLDTTVNSY
+2120 
-2134 TGNITPD
+2134 
-2141 ANTIF
+2141 
-2146 VFGSNPEGRHG
+2146 
-2157 AGAAKIAREQFGA
+2157 
-2170 IYGQGEGLQ
+2170 
-2179 GNAYA
+2179 
-2184 LPTKDLRVTKN
+2184 PTKD
-2195 NGLRSISEAQIIE
+2195 G
-2208 NIKKLYE
+2208 
-2215 VAKQNPDKQFKIA
+2215 
-2228 YRNTDK
+2228 
-2234 ASLNGYTGLEMIDMF
+2234 
-2249 LKAGSIP
+2249 
-2256 TNIVFSKEWID
+2256 
-2267 TGKFD
+2267 
-2272 LPTKKVQSTSKSYI
+2272 I

-2356 KTEPDLASNLFM
+2356 KTEPDLARDLFM

-2380 LAFMNLAPTELKLN
+2380 LAFMNLAPTELKLAI
-2394 MKLWR
+2394 KVGR
-2399 EWDPSADNGK
+2399 KWDSSANDGN
-2409 GAWIQSDKSYIDFLN
+2409 GAWVERSYVDFLN
-2424 EVKKGISVNIEEFAK
+2424 DVKEGTVTANSEKFAK
-2439 QYILNHLDNRSLVF
+2439 QYILNHLDNRRLVF
-2453 TAKGSTR
+2453 TAKGSN
-2460 DFLKKEV
+2460 LKYLKTLV
-2467 YKNGVAASE
+2467 YKNGEAVSN
-2476 FTLKVSKLG
+2476 FTLDVNKLG
-2485 DDAKNYTIADDT
+2485 DDAKNYTIKDST
-2497 IPKSW
+2497 LPKNCV
-2502 TAFRPCII
+2502 AFRPCIV
-2510 VDGIVYMCE
+2510 VDGITYICD
-2519 SGNDKFNVS
+2519 SSNDKFNVS
-2528 TDGSMT
+2528 YDGSIT
-2534 YRKVSQLGTTNKSL
+2534 YYKVSQLGTTNKSL
-2548 QYISD
+2548 QYVSD
-2553 SETKITDS
+2553 SESRLTDNEQYDNNMEGNSS
-2561 QTYDDK
+2561 QEFIPENT
-2567 MPGSTK
+2567 PNSFN
-2573 REDRVPEEHPEKV
+2573 REEAINQIIDYGIKNGEFMAEQVESIKEYLNSQSDVDLSDTVNAIRNEIQNSGLTDNTGEKV
-2586 DRDKL
+2586 
-2591 VNDLIYYSLM
+2591 
-2601 NGNLVEESTD
+2601 
-2611 KFKEDISIFKDSDL
+2611 
-2625 KDTIEDIKNELRE
+2625 
-2638 KGLIDKTGKKIC
+2638 C

>member
-1 MSTNC
+1 MSTKC

-17 SSKIQGWN
+17 ASKIQGWN
-25 KYRVA
+25 EYRVA

-37 ESHPSPLDTSDL
+37 ESHSSPLDTSDL
-49 DKAVQELISY
+49 DKAVQDLISY
-59 RRNLGKVNAES
+59 RRDLGKMNAES
-70 IKTASFNLSES
+70 IKTTSSNLSES

-108 LDALQEANPS
+108 LDALQEANPF

-123 ICNGFISNGKLV
+123 ICNGFVSNGKLV

-148 LLEYYL
+148 LLEYYS
-154 EAVEED
+154 EAVEEG

-192 KLGNNIEYAD
+192 RLGDKIEYAD

-226 AWQETSDMQSAF
+226 AWQETSDMHSAF

-274 KTHQSLIEILRGVT
+274 KAHQSLIEILRGVT
-288 SENQMIGLLRNAS
+288 SERQMIGLLRNAS
-301 SSQSWLQP
+301 NSQTWLQP

-340 EIKNELRTFK
+340 EVKNGLRTFK
-350 TLILNRVNI
+350 TLILNRVNN

-374 VNPDTSVFNKDG
+374 VNPNTSVFNKDG
-386 SINWKNLQNLREIV
+386 SINWKNLQSLRELV
-400 AEYFP
+400 KEYFP
-405 SKNVSIVPKFYS
+405 SKSVSITPKFYN

-434 EALGIDIDGNTLDRI
+434 EALGIDIDGGTLDKI
-449 MSNGR
+449 MSSGR

-466 IEFGTD
+466 VEFGTD
-472 KILNKS
+472 KILNKK
-478 ELESLNKGNFS
+478 ELESLDKGEYS
-489 LSKSSFKDFI
+489 LSNRSFKDFI
-499 KFSPAGSTAKQ
+499 RFSPAGSTAKQ

-517 DKMLTI
+517 DKMLSI
-523 ITKNREGLR
+523 VTKNREGLR

-545 NITLFSNVIPSYLGD
+545 NVTLFSNVIPSYLGD

-567 FVTNNDRQGLRRMI
+567 FVSNNDRQGLRRMI

-591 MDNGTILNRW
+591 MDKDNGTIFNRW
-601 IKDLYESDLDEKSFA
+601 LRDLYESGLDEKDFA
-616 TNFVFKRFL
+616 ANFGFKRFL

-639 HAIDMMTEYFSERQ
+639 HTINMMAEYFSERQ
-653 ISPKNIKY
+653 LSA
-661 IDEEEFNKSKNLK
+661 
-674 SFPKDQLYYVNGTN
+674 
-688 YYYKY
+688 
-693 NSIDS
+693 NSQ
-698 KGNNVW
+698 
-704 TKHIKDDYA
+704 YA

-725 SKFIKAKRYS
+725 SKFIKAKIYS
-735 AKEILD
+735 AQEILD

-753 MALTKA
+753 MALTSA
-759 ANSKLKEEEYSPI
+759 ANTKLKEGGYSLI
-772 ENFSNKED
+772 ENFSSKEN
-780 EYTILPFLNKD
+780 EYTALPFLNKD

-821 YMEEAVNIFK
+821 YMEEAVNSFK
-831 KNLNNLGLLETK
+831 TSLNNLGLLETK
-843 EVYNPNTNKKE
+843 EVYNPKTNKKE
-854 VQYIYFSQEV
+854 VQYVYFSQEV
-864 NGDKT
+864 NGNKS
-869 IDKVIADYYWNT
+869 IDEVIADYYWNT

-929 LYSKDGIERC
+929 LYSEDGIERC
-939 VYFDDINLNAELS
+939 VYFDDINLNAEVS
-952 NPEFMTAIKA
+952 NPEFMKAIEA

-1001 TQEMENVYNAI
+1001 TQEMENVYNTI

-1022 AQIPSDKLAEIA
+1022 AQIPSDKLTEVANM
-1034 SMAVVFQPIKPYMYT
+1034 SVVFQPIKPYMYT
-1049 IENYAVNN
+1049 IENLAVNS

-1098 LVGSTKIVKVGGF
+1098 LVGSTEIVKVGGF
-1111 GSTDISKASNAKELN
+1111 GSTDISKASNAQELSN
-1126 DALDKAYIHQLSYGD
+1126 ALDKAYIHQLSYGD

-1161 VRKLIMTNVEM
+1161 VRKLIMANIKM

-1179 YVGGNKVNLGGKYG
+1179 YVGGKKVNLGGKYG
-1193 DVRLNGRNLVSFYN
+1193 EVRLNGRNLVSFYN

-1215 ESYDLFANEVS
+1215 KSYDLFANEVS

-1276 MLFSMFK
+1276 MLFSIFK

-1302 GIKGYEESGDLKY
+1302 GIKGYEESGDLHY

-1340 INGKEVTLE
+1340 INGKEVALE

-1445 VAEIWKEFYETYSN
+1445 VAEIWKEFYETYPN

-1472 ESLDRLYKYWD
+1472 ESLNRLYKYWD

-1510 DFSKSPLDN
+1510 DFSKSSLDN

-1558 RTLRELLFGSLE
+1558 RTLRELLFGNLE
-1570 GIVSRGTSTSKIS
+1570 GIVSRG
-1583 GENIS
+1583 
-1588 SKGSEFAKKLTN
+1588 
-1600 VGNNLE
+1600 
-1606 VTYKGVT
+1606 
-1613 FRNAEHAYQTWKSGE
+1613 
-1628 FDNTAYNSIN
+1628 
-1638 TWKPVGSKPVN
+1638 
-1649 KQINFQIMVDILTEK
+1649 
-1664 LKQHPELIEGIK
+1664 
-1676 ERGGHEYIISS
+1676 
-1687 THNVVGDKYWES
+1687 
-1699 SGQNAFIKALAE
+1699 
-1711 AAINVGI
+1711 
-1718 SPINNNFIKSTV
+1718 TV

-1784 SSLMKEFTLKEPIR
+1784 SSLMSEFTLKDPIR

-1882 VTADMAIREVVKNY
+1882 VTADMAMREVVKNY

-1935 DNKSFKADQLKVAEL
+1935 DNQSFKADQLKVAEL

-1958 GDVSQFVTSTKF
+1958 GDISQFVTSSKF

-2008 NIKVT
+2008 NMKVT
-2013 DTIDSPITNNTNL
+2013 DIIDSPITNNTNL
-2026 QGSNQEYLE
+2026 QGSNQEYLK

-2055 NSLLNSYYPYETPSY
+2055 GMLLNSYYPYNTPSY
-2070 RNARNRLASLT
+2070 SGARNRLAELT
-2081 KNNFLDAD
+2081 KSNFLDAD

-2109 LFNGEIPIPVD
+2109 LFNGEM
-2120 SINTPNLDTTVNSY
+2120 
-2134 TGNITPD
+2134 
-2141 ANTIF
+2141 
-2146 VFGSNPEGRHG
+2146 
-2157 AGAAKIAREQFGA
+2157 
-2170 IYGQGEGLQ
+2170 
-2179 GNAYA
+2179 
-2184 LPTKDLRVTKN
+2184 PTKD
-2195 NGLRSISEAQIIE
+2195 G
-2208 NIKKLYE
+2208 
-2215 VAKQNPDKQFKIA
+2215 
-2228 YRNTDK
+2228 
-2234 ASLNGYTGLEMIDMF
+2234 
-2249 LKAGSIP
+2249 
-2256 TNIVFSKEWID
+2256 
-2267 TGKFD
+2267 
-2272 LPTKKVQSTSKSYI
+2272 I

-2356 KTEPDLASNLFM
+2356 KTEPDLARDLFM

-2380 LAFMNLAPTELKLN
+2380 LAFMNLAPTELKLAI
-2394 MKLWR
+2394 KVGR
-2399 EWDPSADNGK
+2399 KWDSSANDGN
-2409 GAWIQSDKSYIDFLN
+2409 GAWVERSYVDFLN
-2424 EVKKGISVNIEEFAK
+2424 DVKEGTVTANSEKFAK
-2439 QYILNHLDNRSLVF
+2439 QYILNHLDNRRLVF
-2453 TAKGSTR
+2453 TAKGSN
-2460 DFLKKEV
+2460 LKYLKTLV
-2467 YKNGVAASE
+2467 YKNGEAVSN
-2476 FTLKVSKLG
+2476 FTLDVNKLG
-2485 DDAKNYTIADDT
+2485 DDAKNYTIKDST
-2497 IPKSW
+2497 LPKNCV
-2502 TAFRPCII
+2502 AFRPCIV
-2510 VDGIVYMCE
+2510 VDGITYICD
-2519 SGNDKFNVS
+2519 SSNDKFNVS
-2528 TDGSMT
+2528 YDGSIT
-2534 YRKVSQLGTTNKSL
+2534 YYKVSQLGTTNKSL
-2548 QYISD
+2548 QYVSD
-2553 SETKITDS
+2553 SESRLTDNEQYDNNMEGNSS
-2561 QTYDDK
+2561 QEFIPENT
-2567 MPGSTK
+2567 PNSFN
-2573 REDRVPEEHPEKV
+2573 REEAINQIIDYGIKNGEFMAEQVESIKEYLNSQSDVDLSDTVNAIRNEIQNSGLTDNTGEKV
-2586 DRDKL
+2586 
-2591 VNDLIYYSLM
+2591 
-2601 NGNLVEESTD
+2601 
-2611 KFKEDISIFKDSDL
+2611 
-2625 KDTIEDIKNELRE
+2625 
-2638 KGLIDKTGKKIC
+2638 C

>member
-1 MSTNC
+1 MSTKC

-17 SSKIQGWN
+17 ASKIQGWN
-25 KYRVA
+25 EYRVA

-37 ESHPSPLDTSDL
+37 ESHSSPLDTSDL
-49 DKAVQELISY
+49 DRAVQDLISY
-59 RRNLGKVNAES
+59 RRDLGKMNAES
-70 IKTASFNLSES
+70 IKTTSSNLSES

-108 LDALQEANPS
+108 LDALQEANPF

-123 ICNGFISNGKLV
+123 ICNGFVSNGKLV
-135 AGQFSVFEGVYND
+135 AGQFSIFEGVYND
-148 LLEYYL
+148 LLEYYS
-154 EAVEED
+154 EAVEEG

-192 KLGNNIEYAD
+192 RLGDKIEYAD

-226 AWQETSDMQSAF
+226 AWQETSDMHSAF

-274 KTHQSLIEILRGVT
+274 KAHQSLIEILRGVT
-288 SENQMIGLLRNAS
+288 SERQMIGLLRNAS
-301 SSQSWLQP
+301 NSQTWLQP

-340 EIKNELRTFK
+340 EVKNGLRTFK
-350 TLILNRVNI
+350 TLILNRVNN

-374 VNPDTSVFNKDG
+374 VNPNTSVFNKDG
-386 SINWKNLQNLREIV
+386 SINWKNLQSLRELV
-400 AEYFP
+400 KEYFP
-405 SKNVSIVPKFYS
+405 SKSVSITPKFYN

-434 EALGIDIDGNTLDRI
+434 EALGIDIDGGTLDKI
-449 MSNGR
+449 MSSGR

-466 IEFGTD
+466 VEFGTD
-472 KILNKS
+472 KILNKK
-478 ELESLNKGNFS
+478 ELESLDKGEYS
-489 LSKSSFKDFI
+489 LSNRSFKDFI
-499 KFSPAGSTAKQ
+499 RFSPAGSTAKQ

-517 DKMLTI
+517 DKMLSI
-523 ITKNREGLR
+523 VTKNREGLR

-545 NITLFSNVIPSYLGD
+545 NVTLFSNVIPSYLGD

-567 FVTNNDRQGLRRMI
+567 FVSNNDRQGLRRMI

-591 MDNGTILNRW
+591 MDKDNGTIFNRW
-601 IKDLYESDLDEKSFA
+601 LRDLYESGLDEKDFA
-616 TNFVFKRFL
+616 ANFGFKRFL

-639 HAIDMMTEYFSERQ
+639 HAIDMMAEYFSERQ
-653 ISPKNIKY
+653 KSP
-661 IDEEEFNKSKNLK
+661 
-674 SFPKDQLYYVNGTN
+674 
-688 YYYKY
+688 
-693 NSIDS
+693 NSQ
-698 KGNNVW
+698 
-704 TKHIKDDYA
+704 YA

-735 AKEILD
+735 AQEILD

-753 MALTKA
+753 MALTSA
-759 ANSKLKEEEYSPI
+759 ANTKLKEGGYSLI
-772 ENFSNKED
+772 ENFSSKEN
-780 EYTILPFLNKD
+780 EYTALPFLNKD

-821 YMEEAVNIFK
+821 YMEEAVNSFK
-831 KNLNNLGLLETK
+831 TSLNNLGLLETK
-843 EVYNPNTNKKE
+843 EVYNPKTNKKE
-854 VQYIYFSQEV
+854 VQYVYFSQEV
-864 NGDKT
+864 NGNKS
-869 IDKVIADYYWNT
+869 IDEVIADYYWNT

-929 LYSKDGIERC
+929 LYSEDGIERC
-939 VYFDDINLNAELS
+939 VYFDDINLNAEVS
-952 NPEFMTAIKA
+952 NPEFMKAIEA

-1001 TQEMENVYNAI
+1001 TQEMENVYNTI

-1022 AQIPSDKLAEIA
+1022 AQIPSDKLTEIA
-1034 SMAVVFQPIKPYMYT
+1034 NMSVVFQPIKPYMYT
-1049 IENYAVNN
+1049 IENLAVNS

-1111 GSTDISKASNAKELN
+1111 GSTDISKASNAQELSN
-1126 DALDKAYIHQLSYGD
+1126 ALDKAYIHQLSYGD

-1161 VRKLIMTNVEM
+1161 VRKLIMANIKM

-1179 YVGGNKVNLGGKYG
+1179 YVGGKKVNLGGKYG
-1193 DVRLNGRNLVSFYN
+1193 EVRLNGRNLVSFYN

-1215 ESYDLFANEVS
+1215 KSYDLFANEVS

-1276 MLFSMFK
+1276 MLFSIFK

-1302 GIKGYEESGDLKY
+1302 GIKGYEESGDLHY

-1340 INGKEVTLE
+1340 INGKEVALE

-1445 VAEIWKEFYETYSN
+1445 VAEIWKEFYETYPN
-1459 IKDVLKEAREEDT
+1459 IKDVLKEAGEEDT
-1472 ESLDRLYKYWD
+1472 EFLNRLYKYWD

-1558 RTLRELLFGSLE
+1558 RTLRELLFGNLE
-1570 GIVSRGTSTSKIS
+1570 GIVSR
-1583 GENIS
+1583 E
-1588 SKGSEFAKKLTN
+1588 
-1600 VGNNLE
+1600 
-1606 VTYKGVT
+1606 
-1613 FRNAEHAYQTWKSGE
+1613 
-1628 FDNTAYNSIN
+1628 
-1638 TWKPVGSKPVN
+1638 
-1649 KQINFQIMVDILTEK
+1649 
-1664 LKQHPELIEGIK
+1664 
-1676 ERGGHEYIISS
+1676 
-1687 THNVVGDKYWES
+1687 
-1699 SGQNAFIKALAE
+1699 
-1711 AAINVGI
+1711 
-1718 SPINNNFIKSTV
+1718 TV

-1784 SSLMKEFTLKEPIR
+1784 SSLMSEFTLKDPIR

-1882 VTADMAIREVVKNY
+1882 VTADMAMREVVKNY

-1935 DNKSFKADQLKVAEL
+1935 DNQSFKADQLKVAEL

-1958 GDVSQFVTSTKF
+1958 GDISQFVTSSKF

-2008 NIKVT
+2008 NMKVT
-2013 DTIDSPITNNTNL
+2013 DIIDSPITNNTNL

-2055 NSLLNSYYPYETPSY
+2055 GMLLNSYYPYNTPSY
-2070 RNARNRLASLT
+2070 SGARNRLAELT
-2081 KNNFLDAD
+2081 KSNFLDAD

-2109 LFNGEIPIPVD
+2109 LFNGEM
-2120 SINTPNLDTTVNSY
+2120 
-2134 TGNITPD
+2134 
-2141 ANTIF
+2141 
-2146 VFGSNPEGRHG
+2146 
-2157 AGAAKIAREQFGA
+2157 
-2170 IYGQGEGLQ
+2170 
-2179 GNAYA
+2179 
-2184 LPTKDLRVTKN
+2184 PTKD
-2195 NGLRSISEAQIIE
+2195 G
-2208 NIKKLYE
+2208 
-2215 VAKQNPDKQFKIA
+2215 
-2228 YRNTDK
+2228 
-2234 ASLNGYTGLEMIDMF
+2234 
-2249 LKAGSIP
+2249 
-2256 TNIVFSKEWID
+2256 
-2267 TGKFD
+2267 
-2272 LPTKKVQSTSKSYI
+2272 I

-2356 KTEPDLASNLFM
+2356 KTEPDLARDLFM

-2380 LAFMNLAPTELKLN
+2380 LAFMNLAPTELKLAI
-2394 MKLWR
+2394 KVGR
-2399 EWDPSADNGK
+2399 KWDSSANDGN
-2409 GAWIQSDKSYIDFLN
+2409 GAWVERSYVDFLN
-2424 EVKKGISVNIEEFAK
+2424 DVKEGTVTANSEKFAK
-2439 QYILNHLDNRSLVF
+2439 QYILNHLDNRRLVF
-2453 TAKGSTR
+2453 TAKGSN
-2460 DFLKKEV
+2460 LKYLKTLV
-2467 YKNGVAASE
+2467 YKNGEAVSN
-2476 FTLKVSKLG
+2476 FTLDVNKLG
-2485 DDAKNYTIADDT
+2485 DDAKNYTIKDST
-2497 IPKSW
+2497 LPKNCV
-2502 TAFRPCII
+2502 AFRPCIV
-2510 VDGIVYMCE
+2510 VDGITYICD
-2519 SGNDKFNVS
+2519 SSNDKFNVS
-2528 TDGSMT
+2528 YDGSIT
-2534 YRKVSQLGTTNKSL
+2534 YYKVSQLGTTNKSL
-2548 QYISD
+2548 QYVSD
-2553 SETKITDS
+2553 SESRLTDNEQYDNNMEGNSS
-2561 QTYDDK
+2561 QEFIPENT
-2567 MPGSTK
+2567 PNSFN
-2573 REDRVPEEHPEKV
+2573 REEAINQIIDYGIKNGGFMAEQVESIKEYLNSQSDVDLSDTVNAIRNEIQNSGLTDNTGEKV
-2586 DRDKL
+2586 
-2591 VNDLIYYSLM
+2591 
-2601 NGNLVEESTD
+2601 
-2611 KFKEDISIFKDSDL
+2611 
-2625 KDTIEDIKNELRE
+2625 
-2638 KGLIDKTGKKIC
+2638 C

>member
-1 MSTNC
+1 MSTKC

-17 SSKIQGWN
+17 ASKIQGWN
-25 KYRVA
+25 EYRVA

-37 ESHPSPLDTSDL
+37 ESHSSPLDTSDL
-49 DKAVQELISY
+49 DRAVQDLISY
-59 RRNLGKVNAES
+59 RRDLGKMNAES
-70 IKTASFNLSES
+70 IKTTSSNLSES

-108 LDALQEANPS
+108 LDALQEANPF

-123 ICNGFISNGKLV
+123 ICNGFVSNGKLV

-148 LLEYYL
+148 LLEYYS
-154 EAVEED
+154 EAVEEG

-192 KLGNNIEYAD
+192 RLGDKIEYAD

-226 AWQETSDMQSAF
+226 AWQETSDMHSAF

-274 KTHQSLIEILRGVT
+274 KAHQSLIEILRGVT
-288 SENQMIGLLRNAS
+288 SERQMIGLLRNAS
-301 SSQSWLQP
+301 NSQTWLQP

-340 EIKNELRTFK
+340 EVKNGLRTFK
-350 TLILNRVNI
+350 TLILNRVNN

-374 VNPDTSVFNKDG
+374 VNPNTSVFNKDG
-386 SINWKNLQNLREIV
+386 SINWKNLQSLRELV
-400 AEYFP
+400 KEYFP
-405 SKNVSIVPKFYS
+405 SKSVSITPKFYN

-434 EALGIDIDGNTLDRI
+434 EALGIDIDGGTLDKI
-449 MSNGR
+449 MSSGR

-466 IEFGTD
+466 VEFGTD
-472 KILNKS
+472 KILNKK
-478 ELESLNKGNFS
+478 ELESLDKGEYS
-489 LSKSSFKDFI
+489 LSNRSFKDFI
-499 KFSPAGSTAKQ
+499 RFSPAGSTAKQ

-517 DKMLTI
+517 DKMLSI
-523 ITKNREGLR
+523 VTKNREGLR

-545 NITLFSNVIPSYLGD
+545 NVTLFSNVIPSYLGD

-567 FVTNNDRQGLRRMI
+567 FVSNNDRQGLRRMI

-591 MDNGTILNRW
+591 MDKDNGTIFNRW
-601 IKDLYESDLDEKSFA
+601 LRDLYESGLDEKDFA
-616 TNFVFKRFL
+616 ANFGFKRFL

-639 HAIDMMTEYFSERQ
+639 HVIDMMAEYFSERQ
-653 ISPKNIKY
+653 KSP
-661 IDEEEFNKSKNLK
+661 
-674 SFPKDQLYYVNGTN
+674 
-688 YYYKY
+688 
-693 NSIDS
+693 NSQ
-698 KGNNVW
+698 
-704 TKHIKDDYA
+704 YA

-735 AKEILD
+735 AQEILD

-753 MALTKA
+753 MALTSA
-759 ANSKLKEEEYSPI
+759 ANTKLKEGGYSLI
-772 ENFSNKED
+772 ENFSSKEN
-780 EYTILPFLNKD
+780 EYTALPFLNKD

-821 YMEEAVNIFK
+821 YMEEAVNSFK
-831 KNLNNLGLLETK
+831 TSLNNLGLLETK
-843 EVYNPNTNKKE
+843 EVYNPKTNKKE
-854 VQYIYFSQEV
+854 VQYVYFSQEV
-864 NGDKT
+864 NGNKS
-869 IDKVIADYYWNT
+869 IDEVIADYYWNT

-929 LYSKDGIERC
+929 LYSEDGIERC
-939 VYFDDINLNAELS
+939 VYFDDINLNAEVS
-952 NPEFMTAIKA
+952 NPEFMKAIEA

-1001 TQEMENVYNAI
+1001 TQEMENVYNTI

-1022 AQIPSDKLAEIA
+1022 AQIPSDKLTEIA
-1034 SMAVVFQPIKPYMYT
+1034 NMSVVFQPIKPYMYT
-1049 IENYAVNN
+1049 IENLAVNS

-1111 GSTDISKASNAKELN
+1111 GSTDISKASNAQELSN
-1126 DALDKAYIHQLSYGD
+1126 ALDKAYIHQLSYGD

-1161 VRKLIMTNVEM
+1161 VRKLIMANIKM

-1179 YVGGNKVNLGGKYG
+1179 YVGGKKVNLGGKYG
-1193 DVRLNGRNLVSFYN
+1193 EVRLNGRNLVSFYN

-1215 ESYDLFANEVS
+1215 KSYDLFANEVS

-1276 MLFSMFK
+1276 MLFSIFK

-1302 GIKGYEESGDLKY
+1302 GIKGYEESGDLHY

-1340 INGKEVTLE
+1340 INGKEVALE

-1445 VAEIWKEFYETYSN
+1445 VAEIWKEFYETYPN

-1472 ESLDRLYKYWD
+1472 ESLNRLYKYWD

-1558 RTLRELLFGSLE
+1558 RTLRELLFGNLE
-1570 GIVSRGTSTSKIS
+1570 GIVSR
-1583 GENIS
+1583 E
-1588 SKGSEFAKKLTN
+1588 
-1600 VGNNLE
+1600 
-1606 VTYKGVT
+1606 
-1613 FRNAEHAYQTWKSGE
+1613 
-1628 FDNTAYNSIN
+1628 
-1638 TWKPVGSKPVN
+1638 
-1649 KQINFQIMVDILTEK
+1649 
-1664 LKQHPELIEGIK
+1664 
-1676 ERGGHEYIISS
+1676 
-1687 THNVVGDKYWES
+1687 
-1699 SGQNAFIKALAE
+1699 
-1711 AAINVGI
+1711 
-1718 SPINNNFIKSTV
+1718 TV

-1784 SSLMKEFTLKEPIR
+1784 SSLMSEFTLKDPIR

-1882 VTADMAIREVVKNY
+1882 VTADMAMREVVKNY

-1935 DNKSFKADQLKVAEL
+1935 DNQSFKADQLKVAEL

-1958 GDVSQFVTSTKF
+1958 GDISQFVTSSKF

-2008 NIKVT
+2008 NMKVT
-2013 DTIDSPITNNTNL
+2013 DIIDSPITNNTNL
-2026 QGSNQEYLE
+2026 QGSNQEYLK

-2055 NSLLNSYYPYETPSY
+2055 GMLLNSYYPYNTPSY
-2070 RNARNRLASLT
+2070 SGARNRLAELT
-2081 KNNFLDAD
+2081 KSNFLDAD

-2109 LFNGEIPIPVD
+2109 LFNGEM
-2120 SINTPNLDTTVNSY
+2120 
-2134 TGNITPD
+2134 
-2141 ANTIF
+2141 
-2146 VFGSNPEGRHG
+2146 
-2157 AGAAKIAREQFGA
+2157 
-2170 IYGQGEGLQ
+2170 
-2179 GNAYA
+2179 
-2184 LPTKDLRVTKN
+2184 PTKD
-2195 NGLRSISEAQIIE
+2195 G
-2208 NIKKLYE
+2208 
-2215 VAKQNPDKQFKIA
+2215 
-2228 YRNTDK
+2228 
-2234 ASLNGYTGLEMIDMF
+2234 
-2249 LKAGSIP
+2249 
-2256 TNIVFSKEWID
+2256 
-2267 TGKFD
+2267 
-2272 LPTKKVQSTSKSYI
+2272 I

-2301 NTLES
+2301 NTLGS

-2349 ESWAELL
+2349 GSWAELL
-2356 KTEPDLASNLFM
+2356 KTEPDLARDLFM

-2380 LAFMNLAPTELKLN
+2380 LAFMNLAPTELKLAI
-2394 MKLWR
+2394 KVGR
-2399 EWDPSADNGK
+2399 KWDSSANDGN
-2409 GAWIQSDKSYIDFLN
+2409 GAWVERSYVDFLN
-2424 EVKKGISVNIEEFAK
+2424 DVKEGTVTANSEKFAK
-2439 QYILNHLDNRSLVF
+2439 QYILNHLDNRRLVF
-2453 TAKGSTR
+2453 TAKGSN
-2460 DFLKKEV
+2460 LKYLKTLV
-2467 YKNGVAASE
+2467 YKNGEAVSN
-2476 FTLKVSKLG
+2476 FTLDVNKLG
-2485 DDAKNYTIADDT
+2485 DDAKNYTIKGST
-2497 IPKSW
+2497 LPKNCV
-2502 TAFRPCII
+2502 AFRPCIV
-2510 VDGIVYMCE
+2510 VDGITYICD
-2519 SGNDKFNVS
+2519 SSNDKFNVS
-2528 TDGSMT
+2528 YDGSIT
-2534 YRKVSQLGTTNKSL
+2534 YYKVSQLGTTNKSL
-2548 QYISD
+2548 QYVSD
-2553 SETKITDS
+2553 SESRLTDNEQYDNNMEGNSS
-2561 QTYDDK
+2561 QEFIPENT
-2567 MPGSTK
+2567 PNSFN
-2573 REDRVPEEHPEKV
+2573 REEAINQIIDYGIKNGEFMAEQVESIKEYLNSQSDVDLSDTVNAIRNEIQNSGLTDNTGEKV
-2586 DRDKL
+2586 
-2591 VNDLIYYSLM
+2591 
-2601 NGNLVEESTD
+2601 
-2611 KFKEDISIFKDSDL
+2611 
-2625 KDTIEDIKNELRE
+2625 
-2638 KGLIDKTGKKIC
+2638 C

>member
-1 MSTNC
+1 MSTKC

-17 SSKIQGWN
+17 ASKIQGWN
-25 KYRVA
+25 EYRVA

-37 ESHPSPLDTSDL
+37 ESHSSPLDTSDL
-49 DKAVQELISY
+49 DRAVQDLISY
-59 RRNLGKVNAES
+59 RRDLGKMNAES
-70 IKTASFNLSES
+70 IKTTSSNLSES

-89 SAEERFNRI
+89 SAEERFNRV

-108 LDALQEANPS
+108 LDALQEANPF

-123 ICNGFISNGKLV
+123 ICNGFVSNGKLV

-148 LLEYYL
+148 LLEYYS
-154 EAVEED
+154 EAVEEG

-192 KLGNNIEYAD
+192 RLGDKIEYAD

-226 AWQETSDMQSAF
+226 AWQETSDMHSAF

-274 KTHQSLIEILRGVT
+274 KAHQSLIEILRGVT
-288 SENQMIGLLRNAS
+288 SERQMIGLLRNAS
-301 SSQSWLQP
+301 NSQTWLQP

-340 EIKNELRTFK
+340 EVKNGLRTFK
-350 TLILNRVNI
+350 TLILNRVNN

-374 VNPDTSVFNKDG
+374 VNPNTSVFNKDG
-386 SINWKNLQNLREIV
+386 SINWKNLQSLRELV
-400 AEYFP
+400 KEYFP
-405 SKNVSIVPKFYS
+405 SKSVSITPKFYN

-434 EALGIDIDGNTLDRI
+434 EALGIDIDGGTLDKI
-449 MSNGR
+449 MSSGR

-466 IEFGTD
+466 VEFGTD
-472 KILNKS
+472 KILNKK
-478 ELESLNKGNFS
+478 ELESLDKGEYS
-489 LSKSSFKDFI
+489 LSNRSFKDFI
-499 KFSPAGSTAKQ
+499 RFSPAGSTAKQ

-517 DKMLTI
+517 DKMLSI
-523 ITKNREGLR
+523 VTKNREGLR

-545 NITLFSNVIPSYLGD
+545 NVTLFSNVIPSYLGD

-567 FVTNNDRQGLRRMI
+567 FVSNNDRQGLRRMI

-591 MDNGTILNRW
+591 MDKDNGTIFNRW
-601 IKDLYESDLDEKSFA
+601 LRDLYESGLDEKDFA
-616 TNFVFKRFL
+616 ANFGFKRFL

-639 HAIDMMTEYFSERQ
+639 HAIDMMAEYFSERQ
-653 ISPKNIKY
+653 KSP
-661 IDEEEFNKSKNLK
+661 
-674 SFPKDQLYYVNGTN
+674 
-688 YYYKY
+688 
-693 NSIDS
+693 NSQ
-698 KGNNVW
+698 
-704 TKHIKDDYA
+704 YA

-735 AKEILD
+735 AQEILD

-753 MALTKA
+753 MALTSA
-759 ANSKLKEEEYSPI
+759 ANTKLKEGGYSLI
-772 ENFSNKED
+772 ENFSSKEN
-780 EYTILPFLNKD
+780 EYTALPFLNKD

-821 YMEEAVNIFK
+821 YMEEAVNSFK
-831 KNLNNLGLLETK
+831 TSLNNLGLLETK
-843 EVYNPNTNKKE
+843 EVYNPKTNKKE
-854 VQYIYFSQEV
+854 VQYVYFSQEV
-864 NGDKT
+864 NGNKS
-869 IDKVIADYYWNT
+869 IDEVIADYYWNT

-929 LYSKDGIERC
+929 LYSEDGIERC
-939 VYFDDINLNAELS
+939 VYFDDINLNAEVS
-952 NPEFMTAIKA
+952 NPEFMKAIEA

-1001 TQEMENVYNAI
+1001 TQEMENVYNTI

-1022 AQIPSDKLAEIA
+1022 AQIPSDKLTEIA
-1034 SMAVVFQPIKPYMYT
+1034 NMSVVFQPIKPYMYT
-1049 IENYAVNN
+1049 IENLAVNG

-1111 GSTDISKASNAKELN
+1111 GSTDISKASNAQELSN
-1126 DALDKAYIHQLSYGD
+1126 ALDKAYIHQLSYGD

-1161 VRKLIMTNVEM
+1161 VRKLIMANIKM

-1179 YVGGNKVNLGGKYG
+1179 YVGGKKVNLGGKYG
-1193 DVRLNGRNLVSFYN
+1193 EVRLNGRNLVSFYN

-1215 ESYDLFANEVS
+1215 KSYDLFANEVS

-1250 LAYSLTGDD
+1250 LAYSLTGGD

-1276 MLFSMFK
+1276 MLFSIFK

-1302 GIKGYEESGDLKY
+1302 GIKGYEESGDLHY

-1340 INGKEVTLE
+1340 INGKEVALE

-1445 VAEIWKEFYETYSN
+1445 VAEIWKEFYETYPN

-1472 ESLDRLYKYWD
+1472 ESLNRLYKYWD
-1483 KAGLPYSYKEAFA
+1483 KAGLPYNYKEAFA

-1558 RTLRELLFGSLE
+1558 RTLRELLFGNLE
-1570 GIVSRGTSTSKIS
+1570 GIVSR
-1583 GENIS
+1583 E
-1588 SKGSEFAKKLTN
+1588 
-1600 VGNNLE
+1600 
-1606 VTYKGVT
+1606 
-1613 FRNAEHAYQTWKSGE
+1613 
-1628 FDNTAYNSIN
+1628 
-1638 TWKPVGSKPVN
+1638 
-1649 KQINFQIMVDILTEK
+1649 
-1664 LKQHPELIEGIK
+1664 
-1676 ERGGHEYIISS
+1676 
-1687 THNVVGDKYWES
+1687 
-1699 SGQNAFIKALAE
+1699 
-1711 AAINVGI
+1711 
-1718 SPINNNFIKSTV
+1718 TV
-1730 DFNAIAE
+1730 DFNALAE

-1784 SSLMKEFTLKEPIR
+1784 SSLMSEFTLKDPIR

-1882 VTADMAIREVVKNY
+1882 VTADMAMREVVKNY

-1935 DNKSFKADQLKVAEL
+1935 DNQSFKADQLKVAEL

-1958 GDVSQFVTSTKF
+1958 GDISQFVTSSKF

-2008 NIKVT
+2008 NMKVT
-2013 DTIDSPITNNTNL
+2013 DIIDSPITNNTNL
-2026 QGSNQEYLE
+2026 QGSNQEYLK

-2055 NSLLNSYYPYETPSY
+2055 GMLLNSYYPYNTPSY
-2070 RNARNRLASLT
+2070 SGARNRLAELT
-2081 KNNFLDAD
+2081 KSNFLDAD

-2109 LFNGEIPIPVD
+2109 LFNGEM
-2120 SINTPNLDTTVNSY
+2120 
-2134 TGNITPD
+2134 
-2141 ANTIF
+2141 
-2146 VFGSNPEGRHG
+2146 
-2157 AGAAKIAREQFGA
+2157 
-2170 IYGQGEGLQ
+2170 
-2179 GNAYA
+2179 
-2184 LPTKDLRVTKN
+2184 PTKD
-2195 NGLRSISEAQIIE
+2195 G
-2208 NIKKLYE
+2208 
-2215 VAKQNPDKQFKIA
+2215 
-2228 YRNTDK
+2228 
-2234 ASLNGYTGLEMIDMF
+2234 
-2249 LKAGSIP
+2249 
-2256 TNIVFSKEWID
+2256 
-2267 TGKFD
+2267 
-2272 LPTKKVQSTSKSYI
+2272 I

-2349 ESWAELL
+2349 GSWAELL
-2356 KTEPDLASNLFM
+2356 KTEPDLARDLFM

-2380 LAFMNLAPTELKLN
+2380 LAFMNLAPTELKLAI
-2394 MKLWR
+2394 KVGR
-2399 EWDPSADNGK
+2399 KWDSSANDGN
-2409 GAWIQSDKSYIDFLN
+2409 GAWVERSYVDFLN
-2424 EVKKGISVNIEEFAK
+2424 DVKEGTVTANSEKFAK
-2439 QYILNHLDNRSLVF
+2439 QYILNHLDNRRLVF
-2453 TAKGSTR
+2453 TAKGSN
-2460 DFLKKEV
+2460 LKYLKTLV
-2467 YKNGVAASE
+2467 YKNGEAVSN
-2476 FTLKVSKLG
+2476 FTLDVNKLG
-2485 DDAKNYTIADDT
+2485 DDAKNYTIKDST
-2497 IPKSW
+2497 LPKNCV
-2502 TAFRPCII
+2502 AFRPCIV
-2510 VDGIVYMCE
+2510 VDGITYICD
-2519 SGNDKFNVS
+2519 SSNDKFNVS
-2528 TDGSMT
+2528 YDGSIT
-2534 YRKVSQLGTTNKSL
+2534 YYKVSQLGTTNKSL
-2548 QYISD
+2548 QYVSD
-2553 SETKITDS
+2553 SESRLTDNEQYDNNMEGNSS
-2561 QTYDDK
+2561 QEFIPENT
-2567 MPGSTK
+2567 PNSFN
-2573 REDRVPEEHPEKV
+2573 REEAINQIIDYGIKNGEFMAEQVESIKEYLNSQSDVDLLDTVNAIRNEIQNSGLTDNTGEKV
-2586 DRDKL
+2586 
-2591 VNDLIYYSLM
+2591 
-2601 NGNLVEESTD
+2601 
-2611 KFKEDISIFKDSDL
+2611 
-2625 KDTIEDIKNELRE
+2625 
-2638 KGLIDKTGKKIC
+2638 C